1 MGNKSIQKFFADQ
14 NSVIDL
20 SSLGNAKGAKVSLSG
35 PDMNITTPRGSVI
48 IVNGALYS
56 SIKGNNLAVKF
67 KDKTITGAKILGSVD
82 LKDIQLERIDSSL
95 VDSAQ
100 VEKKGNGKRRNK
112 KEEEE
117 LKKQLDDAENAKKEA
132 DKAKEEAE
140 KAKEAAEKA
149 LNEAFEV
156 QNSSKQIEEM
166 LQNFLADNVAKD
178 NLAQQS
184 DASQQ
189 NTQAKATQ
197 ASKQNDAEK
206 VLPQPINKNTSTG
219 KSNSSKN
226 EENKLDAE
234 SVKEP
239 LKVTLAL
246 AAESNSGSKDDSI
259 TNFTK
264 PQFVGSTAPNAT
276 VIIKINGIAV
286 GQAVADSL
294 GNFTFTAPET
304 LTDGTYNLEAEAKT
318 ADGSGSAKLVITI
331 DSVTDKPTFELSPE
345 SSVSGHKGLTPTL
358 TPSIVGT
365 AEENAKVDIYVD
377 NKLVASVDV
386 DKDGNWS
393 YEFKDNELS
402 EGENS
407 IKVVAVDKAGN
418 KNETTDSII
427 TDTIAPEKPTIEL
440 DDSSDSGIKNDNITN
455 STLPTF
461 IGVAE
466 PGSTV
471 SIYLGLKHLGEVIV
485 AKDGTWSYTLT
496 TPLKDGEYNIT
507 ATATDIAG
515 HTSATAN
522 LPFTIDT
529 RISYF
534 SAEIETT
541 NDSGIVGDNVTNN
554 TRPTFTGK
562 TEPNAIISVINSETG
577 EEVIFKANDKGEWT
591 FNFTSDSVEGIN
603 NLTFTVEDV
612 AGNKKD
618 FSFSYVID
626 TIAPVPPT
634 VSLEDYVVLPNG
646 IILSGNDLP
655 ALVGTAEPKSTILLM
670 RDGKLYDSIEVDSNG
685 TWNYQF
691 SNKFLQGAYDIEI
704 ISQDAAG
711 NKSSTVK
718 YSFTIQTEVVPPKAE
733 LDASDDSGAKG
744 DWITNKHNALTLL
757 GTADRFATVNILIDG
772 KTIGVTTA
780 DADGNWNFD
789 ISRNL
794 SDNVYKITVESIDPL
809 GRTSS
814 VDYQLTID
822 SFTPIPTVM
831 LHDSADSG
839 VKGDMITKINT
850 PLFTGMAEAN
860 AKVSIYVDGV
870 LSGEAIAGD
879 DGVWN
884 FQFTTALSDGSH
896 DVTVKVEDI
905 AGNTASSSAYNFQ
918 IVTQTQKPTIELVND
933 TGVDN
938 TDHIIN
944 EKNPA
949 LTGTAAP
956 YSTVKLYIDGAL
968 IAEVRTNK
976 DGRWEYTLKADQGLV
991 DGDHRITASVEDIAG
1006 NIAHSDPFLISVDTA
1021 ISIPIVSLSP
1031 DSDSGISDDNLTNI
1045 VKPTLHLKDIDPDI
1059 ISVQV
1064 WDAMS
1069 DTQIGVA
1076 TQQPDGSWAYTFT
1089 SDLTEGLHQVYV
1101 KVEDIAGNKANSAI
1115 FDFTIDTTVS
1125 TPVISLLSKDDT
1137 GVTGDNLTNINKPGF
1152 AISGVDA
1159 DAHRVVVQVMHN
1171 GVSEEIELSHLNGS
1185 WLFIPGNTWA
1195 DGSYTLTVKVEDK
1208 AGNTNYSAPLTVVI
1222 DTQIAIDGV
1231 ELVNDSGVKGDN
1243 MTNDD
1248 RPHFRVTVPTDVNEV
1263 RLSIDGGN
1271 SWVQATP
1278 GVAGSWEYIW
1288 PTDLADGQYTLT
1300 VEATDKA
1307 GNTVTK
1313 TIDFAVDTTL
1323 SVPVIVLDSAD
1334 DTGIQGD
1341 NMTNSTQPT
1350 FALQHIDD
1358 DAVRVTVSVE
1368 HGGVTTTF
1376 DATKGTGG
1384 WTFTPPTSWADGD
1397 YTLSVSVEDKAGNTS
1412 HSASL
1417 TVTVD
1422 TQIAINNIELVND
1435 SGIPDDNLTNNV
1447 RPHFQVTV
1455 PTDVNV
1461 VRLSI
1466 DGGKTWFNATQSATP
1481 GVWDYIWPDDV
1492 ADGGYTLTVEATD
1505 EAGNKATQ
1513 TLDFTIDTTLSVPTL
1528 SLDSADDSGI
1538 AGDNITNVK
1547 TPGFTL
1553 NNIDTDVSRVIVE
1566 VMHNGIKQEVPLV
1579 QTGGQWRFAPTS
1591 DWADGDYILTVKV
1604 EDRAGN
1610 VKQSAP
1616 LTVTVDTHIAIDR
1629 IELVNDS
1636 GIPGDNLTNEARPHF
1651 QVTVPADVNGVRLSI
1666 DGGKTW
1672 FDATQSAT
1680 SGVWDYTW
1688 LTNVANGPHTLMVEA
1703 SDKAGNKTT
1712 QKLDFTIDTILSEPT
1727 ITLDS
1732 ADDSAAGDNI
1742 TNVKMPGFTLG
1753 NIDADVTKVVV
1764 TVAHDGKNQQI
1775 ELIKNGGVWRFTPG
1789 AAWTD
1794 GDYTLTVKVE
1804 DKAGNTNYSAPLTV
1818 TIDTQTSIDRIELL
1832 NDTGIVGDNLTN
1844 EARPQFHITVP
1855 TDVNSVQLSLD
1866 GGINWVNATL
1876 TSDGVW
1882 EYIWPTDLVE
1892 NTYTLTVK
1900 ATDVAGN
1907 TATETLNFIIDTTL
1921 STPTITLDS
1930 ADDSGTANDNK
1941 TNVKTP
1947 GFIIGGI
1954 DSDVTQVVVQVMR
1967 DGHSEEVELTQTNGQ
1982 WRFVPGSAWTDGDY
1996 TLTVTVKDEA
2006 GNIRHS
2012 APLTVTIDTQITID
2026 HIELVNDSGIPDDN
2040 LTNNVRP
2047 HFQVTVPTDVNV
2059 VRLSIDGGKTW
2070 FNATQSATPGVWDYT
2085 WLADVGEGKHT
2096 LTVEATDK
2104 AGNKTTQQLDFIID
2118 TLLSEPTIVLDN
2130 TDDSG
2135 TKGDHLTNVNKPT
2148 FLLGNI
2154 DADARYVTV
2163 EVQHGG
2169 TKEVL
2174 TATKDATGN
2183 WSVTPTGTWADGDY
2197 TLTVRVEDEA
2207 GNEKH
2212 SASLTV
2218 TVDTQITIDVIELVN
2233 DNGIPGD
2240 NMTNDAHPQFRVT
2253 VPGDVN
2259 EVSLSI
2265 DGGVTWVKATQSAT
2279 PGVWNYT
2286 WPGTVPD
2293 GDYTLNVKA
2302 TDNAGNTVTETLHFT
2317 IDTTL
2322 STPVIVLDSADDS
2335 GVHGDNMTNHT
2346 QPTFALQHID
2356 DDAVRVTVSV
2366 EHGGVTTTFDATKDA
2381 GGWTFT
2387 PTGAW
2392 ADGDYTLSV
2401 SVEDKAG
2408 NTSHSASLTVTVD
2421 TQIAINN
2428 IELVN
2433 DSGIPDDN
2441 LTNNVRPHF
2450 QVTVPTDVNVV
2461 RLSID
2466 GGKTWFNA
2474 TQSATPGVWDY
2485 IWPDDVADGG
2495 YTLTVE
2501 ATDEAGNKATQTLDF
2516 TIDTTLSVPTLSL
2529 DSADDS
2535 GIAGDN
2541 ITNVKTPGFT
2551 LNNIDTDVSRVIVEV
2566 MHNGIKQEV
2575 PLVQTGGQWRFA
2587 PTSDWADG
2595 DYILTVKVEDR
2606 AGNVKQS
2613 APLTVTVD
2621 THIAIDRIELVNDS
2635 GIPGDNLTNEAR
2647 PHFQVTVPAD
2657 VNGVRL
2663 SIDGG
2668 KTWFDATQSAT
2679 SGVWDYTWLTNVA
2692 NGPHTLMVEASD
2704 KAGNKT
2710 TQKLDFTIDTIL
2722 SEPTIT
2728 LDSADDSAAG
2738 DNITNVK
2745 MPGFTLGN
2753 IDADVTKVV
2762 VTVAHDGKNQQ
2773 IELIKNGG
2781 VWRFTPGAAWTDGDY
2796 TLTVKVEDKAGNTN
2810 YSAPLTV
2817 TIDTQTSIDRIELL
2831 NDTGIVGDNLTNEA
2845 RPQFHITVP
2854 TDVNSVQLSL
2864 DGGINWV
2871 NATLT
2876 SDGVWEY
2883 IWPTDL
2889 VENTYTLTVKA
2900 TDVAGNTATET
2911 LNFIIDT
2918 TLSTP
2923 TITLDSADDS
2933 GTANDNKTNVKTPGF
2948 IIGGIDSDVTQVVV
2962 QVMRDGHSEEV
2973 ELTQTN
2979 GQWRFVPGS
2988 AWTDG
2993 DYTLTVTV
3001 KDEAGNIR
3009 HSAPLTVTIDTQIT
3023 IDHIELVNDSG
3034 IPDDNLTNNVRPH
3047 FQVTV
3052 PTDVNVVRLSIDGG
3066 KTWFNATQSATPGVW
3081 DYTWLADVGE
3091 GKHTLTVEATDKA
3104 GNKTTQQLDFI
3115 IDTLLSE
3122 PTIVLDNTDDS
3133 GTKGDNL
3140 TNVNKPTFLLGNIDA
3155 DARYV
3160 TVEVQHGGTKEVLTA
3175 TKGATGIWSVTPT
3188 GTWADGDY
3196 TLTVRVEDDAGN
3208 VKYSA
3213 PLTVTVDTQITIDVI
3228 ELVNDNGIPGDNLT
3242 NDVRPHFRVTVPGDV
3257 NEVRLSIDGGNT
3269 WVRATQG
3276 TAGIWDYTWPKD
3288 VTDGL
3293 HTLTVEATD
3302 KAGNKTTQT
3311 LDFTIDTRLSTP
3323 TIAMDSRD
3331 DTGAIGDHI
3340 TSVKRPGFT
3349 IGNIDAD
3356 AHSVILRITQGGNSQ
3371 EVTLT
3376 QVGGQWRFTPDADW
3390 ADGSYTLT
3398 VEVTDNAGNVRQST
3412 PLVVTVDTQTS
3423 ITDITLVNDHG
3434 VPDDNLTNSTRPQ
3447 FEITVPADVNSV
3459 QLSIDGGAN
3468 WVSATQ
3474 GIEGVWG
3481 YTWPTDMGDGKHTLT
3496 VMVTDR
3502 AGNTATQTLEFFID
3516 TRLSTPTIALD
3527 STDDTG
3533 TPGDDM
3539 TNRTRPTFILQNI
3552 DSDVINVTVSV
3563 THNGTTTS
3571 FTATQGAGGW
3581 SFTPPAPWGDGD
3593 YTLTVTVEDRA
3604 GNTRPSTPLT
3614 VTVDTQIAIDRIEL
3628 VNDSGVPGDN
3638 VTKHVRPQFQIS
3650 VPDDVEKVL
3659 LSIDGG
3665 TTWVTAIKSSTAGIW
3680 DYTWPT
3686 DMPEGQHTLT
3696 VEVTDGAGNKMTET
3710 LNFTIDITLLTPTI
3724 ELAPDQ
3730 DTGQNKNDNLTSV
3743 TQPVFV
3749 LGSIDK
3755 DVRHVELSIEHNGT
3769 FKTVVLTESADG
3781 WRYRPD
3787 SALADGSYTFTV
3799 TVTDVAGNQ
3808 QTSAPLKVT
3817 IDGTLTTPVIELAAG
3832 EDSGTVGDRLTN
3844 HDRPVFDIHQVDSD
3858 VTRVMVKVTYNGKTH
3873 EEAAVFTNGQWRF
3886 TPSASWADGSYQLA
3900 VVVEDLAGNVKES
3913 APFEVRI
3920 DTTTTINN
3928 IVLLNDTGVQN
3939 DQLTNVAK
3947 PSFRIDVPGDVVQVR
3962 VTLDGGANWN
3972 VIRKNADGQW
3982 IFDSPNTLVDGT
3994 YTLRVEATDEAGNI
4008 ANKDLVFNIDTN
4020 IQVPTIALDAGQDT
4034 GANTADNIT
4043 NISRPTFTIGN
4054 VDPDVIKVVV
4064 TIDGHDY
4071 NATKVGAGWQFTPGN
4086 AIPDGSYN
4094 ITVTV
4099 EDKAGNT
4106 ATSKP
4111 LPVVID
4117 TTAEIESVTLVT
4129 DSGDSDVDNIT
4140 KVDKPQFSIVTADD
4154 ITHVRV
4160 KIDNAANWIELTKGG
4175 DGRWIFNVG
4184 SALPDGQHTLL
4195 VDVTDIAGNV
4205 AQETLQFTIDTTLRE
4220 PTIVLDPT
4228 HDTGDDTNDNLT
4240 RINKPVF
4247 IIGNVDNDVSHI
4259 VVHIDGRDYTIENTG
4274 GNLTFTPD
4282 QPLSDGQHTIS
4293 VTVTDIAGNTKTSA
4307 ELRIEIDT
4315 QVQIDSVTLTT
4326 DSGVNDHDNVTNA
4339 TRPSFEIA
4347 TPDDVTSVLVS
4358 FDGVN
4363 WTPISKNAA
4372 GQWEFT
4378 AGSALPDG
4386 HYTLHVQ
4393 ATDRAGNTANSTLG
4407 FTVDTQ
4413 IDGLSVVML
4422 DDAGKDST
4430 DGITNITS
4438 PRFEISAR
4446 EPLQSVTVILN
4457 GKSSTLTQGAGNK
4470 WLFTPDTPL
4479 VDGTYKIEIV
4489 AEDIAGNKISKEV
4502 SFTIDTIVSDPSI
4515 DLLDA
4520 DDTGESAVDNITSV
4534 TTPRFVIG
4542 NVPADID
4549 TVVIRING
4557 VSYSVTANGNNLW
4570 EFQVPVA
4577 LNDGVYEAVVVFRD
4591 IAGNTSE
4598 TKLPFTID
4606 TTTSV
4611 SVRMEPA
4618 SDTGNSNSDNL
4629 TNKQNPK
4636 FEGTAEPNAKLVITI
4651 VDDKSGREVLKQTI
4665 TVGADG
4671 NWSVTPNI
4679 LPDGMYTI
4687 NVVATDVAGNT
4698 AQTQERFTI
4707 DTVTIDPTIRLSDPS
4722 IDDQHEATSLRP
4734 EFKGFAEAFST
4745 IMIQWDGKV
4754 VGSANANA
4762 NGEWSWT
4769 PPSVLAPGSYV
4780 VSIVA
4785 KDKAGNESSQVDFPV
4800 VIPVI
4805 DVTPPTIKL
4814 SEESDSGA
4822 LGDFTTNN
4830 KTPTLIGS
4838 TLPNT
4843 IVSIYV
4849 DGVKVGEATADTAG
4863 RYTFQLSEM
4872 KDGHYVVQVGIVN
4885 PRDNSE
4891 LRSTAVD
4898 VTIDTEVAELV
4909 WNISG
4914 MHEGGYINTVTPE
4927 IGGTSEPN
4935 SKITIFVNGVEKAI
4949 AYTTGAGH
4957 WGVVLP
4963 ALGNDGNYELT
4974 FKVEDVAGNI
4984 REFGPQNVILDTV
4997 ISPLTVVLREAD
5009 DSGKVGDWITNK
5021 SHVTIDGTAEA
5032 GSTLTIRNPQGV
5044 VIATLVVGNDGR
5056 WSAELDLRE
5065 GSNAFVVVSE
5075 DKAGNSQQKEI
5086 LIEHDTQIEISD
5098 ISLSRDTNS
5107 GDKYDLITNN
5117 KSPVLVAMTD
5127 PGATVQV
5134 YINGVL
5140 QGTVEASSSGN
5151 ISYTMP
5157 ANSADGEYQVQFV
5170 ATDTAGNRVESA
5182 ITTVTID
5189 SQIAVFDIDEDSLP
5203 ALSNNRALSVSGVG
5217 EAGSQVSIFVDGKLV
5232 NVVMVEADGTW
5243 RAPILLQDDGT
5254 FNIHFSITDVAG
5266 NTEVSKDYSVDVDS
5280 STDFPTLNLEDASN
5294 SGSLDDLITNHN
5306 KPVLVGTAEAGATI
5320 HIYVDEKIVANVL
5333 VLEDGTWSYQFDN
5346 ALKDGEYSIRVVAED
5361 PAGNTAESP
5370 RLLVT
5375 IDTSTFID
5383 NPAMVA
5389 GSDNG
5394 IFSNDSITSQTR
5406 PTFSIFGEM
5415 NQSVQI
5421 FIDGVLVDTITVT
5434 DRNQVYR
5441 PESPLGDGSHS
5452 IYYVITDKAGNTAT
5466 SKTLNFTIDTF
5477 NTTPVAIDSIGGQTL
5492 AEMTGSDGKIY
5503 ITDTTRNLL
5512 FSGSAEPN
5520 SKIEII
5526 INGLNVGEVWVNEK
5540 GHWQMPVNPLY
5551 FTEGQLDITVKSTDR
5566 AGNVNQE
5573 KYSIWVDTHI
5583 KVFTSELDDNKS
5595 SSKTEWWSN
5604 SDLITMRGTG
5614 EIGATVSL
5622 IVAGVT
5628 LATAVVAATGRWELS
5643 TDKLPEGTYDI
5654 SLVIEDSAGNRW
5666 EDVRE
5671 IFIDRTPPNAPVVT
5685 YSDIVND
5692 LIIMQGTA
5700 EAKSQLII
5708 TDSEGNTYTLTVPDN
5723 GKWSMAIPYPSEG
5736 KFTITSVD
5744 AIGNRSDDVP
5754 LDIMKEVPVISLSPD
5769 SDSGTVGDNI
5779 TRDKQPTF
5787 IIGNLESDVV
5797 VVQVDINGTVYN
5809 AEKNA
5814 DGVWFFTP
5822 GTPLA
5827 DGSYTISVIASDA
5840 AGNQKNSL
5848 PITVTIDSTL
5858 TVPEIALAAGE
5869 DNGASDSDN
5878 VTNHTQPKFTLQH
5891 IDADVTGVTV
5901 NVTHNGVTDIYQ
5913 ATQGA
5918 DGWTFTPPAAW
5929 NDGNYTL
5936 SVTVVDRAGNSQ
5948 QSASLAVTVD
5958 STVTVTADSQHDD
5971 ASDDATATAVT
5982 PPESETVNAES
5993 ATHLRT
5999 EPSAAEESVVK
6010 VTAYSITLLN
6020 ADSGDEI
6027 DRSISQTPSFEISV
6041 PENIVNVSI
6050 MFEGE
6055 EFTLPITNQ
6064 KAIFEVPLS
6073 LEDGE
6078 YTMDVKFIDKDNDF
6092 LIKEKTFSVDHS
6104 SADIVNAM
6112 NVRGKTEDDI
6122 NDSPSTSSVGHNNNG
6137 AIDVFAVN
6145 EVTLP
6150 VDNQEEH
6157 A

>member
-117 LKKQLDDAENAKKEA
+117 LKKQLDEAENAKKEA

-156 QNSSKQIEEM
+156 QNSSKQMEEM
-166 LQNFLADNVAKD
+166 LQEFLADNVAKD

-440 DDSSDSGIKNDNITN
+440 DDSSDSGIKNDSITN

-541 NDSGIVGDNVTNN
+541 DDSGIVGDNVTNN

-591 FNFTSDSVEGIN
+591 FNFTSDSVEGVN

-626 TIAPVPPT
+626 TVAPVPPT
-634 VSLEDYVVLPNG
+634 VSLEDFVVLPNG

-1031 DSDSGISDDNLTNI
+1031 DSDSGIADDNLTNI

-1101 KVEDIAGNKANSAI
+1101 KVEDIAGNKANSAV

-1185 WLFIPGNTWA
+1185 WLFTPGNTWA

-1384 WTFTPPTSWADGD
+1384 WSFTPTGAWADGD

-1435 SGIPDDNLTNNV
+1435 SGIPNDNLTNNV

-1481 GVWDYIWPDDV
+1481 GAWDYIWPDDV

-1505 EAGNKATQ
+1505 KAGNKTTQ
-1513 TLDFTIDTTLSVPTL
+1513 ELDFTIDTTLSVPTL

-1553 NNIDTDVSRVIVE
+1553 NNIDTDVSRVTVE

-1680 SGVWDYTW
+1680 PGVWDYTW

-1712 QKLDFTIDTILSEPT
+1712 QKLDFIIDTMLSEPT

-2012 APLTVTIDTQITID
+2012 APLTVTIDTQIAID

-2040 LTNNVRP
+2040 LTN
-2047 HFQVTVPTDVNV
+2047 
-2059 VRLSIDGGKTW
+2059 
-2070 FNATQSATPGVWDYT
+2070 
-2085 WLADVGEGKHT
+2085 
-2096 LTVEATDK
+2096 EA
-2104 AGNKTTQQLDFIID
+2104 
-2118 TLLSEPTIVLDN
+2118 
-2130 TDDSG
+2130 
-2135 TKGDHLTNVNKPT
+2135 
-2148 FLLGNI
+2148 
-2154 DADARYVTV
+2154 
-2163 EVQHGG
+2163 
-2169 TKEVL
+2169 
-2174 TATKDATGN
+2174 
-2183 WSVTPTGTWADGDY
+2183 
-2197 TLTVRVEDEA
+2197 
-2207 GNEKH
+2207 
-2212 SASLTV
+2212 
-2218 TVDTQITIDVIELVN
+2218 
-2233 DNGIPGD
+2233 
-2240 NMTNDAHPQFRVT
+2240 
-2253 VPGDVN
+2253 
-2259 EVSLSI
+2259 
-2265 DGGVTWVKATQSAT
+2265 
-2279 PGVWNYT
+2279 
-2286 WPGTVPD
+2286 
-2293 GDYTLNVKA
+2293 
-2302 TDNAGNTVTETLHFT
+2302 
-2317 IDTTL
+2317 
-2322 STPVIVLDSADDS
+2322 
-2335 GVHGDNMTNHT
+2335 
-2346 QPTFALQHID
+2346 
-2356 DDAVRVTVSV
+2356 
-2366 EHGGVTTTFDATKDA
+2366 
-2381 GGWTFT
+2381 
-2387 PTGAW
+2387 
-2392 ADGDYTLSV
+2392 
-2401 SVEDKAG
+2401 
-2408 NTSHSASLTVTVD
+2408 
-2421 TQIAINN
+2421 
-2428 IELVN
+2428 
-2433 DSGIPDDN
+2433 
-2441 LTNNVRPHF
+2441 
-2450 QVTVPTDVNVV
+2450 
-2461 RLSID
+2461 
-2466 GGKTWFNA
+2466 
-2474 TQSATPGVWDY
+2474 
-2485 IWPDDVADGG
+2485 
-2495 YTLTVE
+2495 
-2501 ATDEAGNKATQTLDF
+2501 
-2516 TIDTTLSVPTLSL
+2516 
-2529 DSADDS
+2529 
-2535 GIAGDN
+2535 
-2541 ITNVKTPGFT
+2541 
-2551 LNNIDTDVSRVIVEV
+2551 
-2566 MHNGIKQEV
+2566 
-2575 PLVQTGGQWRFA
+2575 
-2587 PTSDWADG
+2587 
-2595 DYILTVKVEDR
+2595 
-2606 AGNVKQS
+2606 
-2613 APLTVTVD
+2613 
-2621 THIAIDRIELVNDS
+2621 
-2635 GIPGDNLTNEAR
+2635 
-2647 PHFQVTVPAD
+2647 
-2657 VNGVRL
+2657 
-2663 SIDGG
+2663 
-2668 KTWFDATQSAT
+2668 
-2679 SGVWDYTWLTNVA
+2679 
-2692 NGPHTLMVEASD
+2692 
-2704 KAGNKT
+2704 
-2710 TQKLDFTIDTIL
+2710 
-2722 SEPTIT
+2722 
-2728 LDSADDSAAG
+2728 
-2738 DNITNVK
+2738 
-2745 MPGFTLGN
+2745 
-2753 IDADVTKVV
+2753 
-2762 VTVAHDGKNQQ
+2762 
-2773 IELIKNGG
+2773 
-2781 VWRFTPGAAWTDGDY
+2781 
-2796 TLTVKVEDKAGNTN
+2796 
-2810 YSAPLTV
+2810 
-2817 TIDTQTSIDRIELL
+2817 
-2831 NDTGIVGDNLTNEA
+2831 
-2845 RPQFHITVP
+2845 
-2854 TDVNSVQLSL
+2854 
-2864 DGGINWV
+2864 
-2871 NATLT
+2871 
-2876 SDGVWEY
+2876 
-2883 IWPTDL
+2883 
-2889 VENTYTLTVKA
+2889 
-2900 TDVAGNTATET
+2900 
-2911 LNFIIDT
+2911 
-2918 TLSTP
+2918 
-2923 TITLDSADDS
+2923 
-2933 GTANDNKTNVKTPGF
+2933 
-2948 IIGGIDSDVTQVVV
+2948 
-2962 QVMRDGHSEEV
+2962 
-2973 ELTQTN
+2973 
-2979 GQWRFVPGS
+2979 
-2988 AWTDG
+2988 
-2993 DYTLTVTV
+2993 
-3001 KDEAGNIR
+3001 
-3009 HSAPLTVTIDTQIT
+3009 
-3023 IDHIELVNDSG
+3023 
-3034 IPDDNLTNNVRPH
+3034 RPH

-3175 TKGATGIWSVTPT
+3175 TKDATGNWSVTPTGTWADGDYTLTVRVEDEAGNEKHSASLTVTVDTQITIDAIELVNDNGIPGDNMTNDAHPQFRVTVPGDVNEVSLSIDGGVTWVKATQSATPGVWNYTWPGTVPDGDYTLNVKATDNAGNTVTETLHFTIDTTLSTPVIVLDSADDTGIQGDNMTNRTQPTFNLQHIDDDAVRVTVSVEHGGVTTTFDATKGVGGWTFTPPTSWGAGDYTLSVSVEDKAGNTSHSASLTVTVDTQIAINNIELVNDSGIPDDNLTNNVRPQFQVKVPTDVNEVRLSIDGGKTWFNATQSATPGVWDYTWLADVGEGKHTLTVEATDKAGNQTTQKLDFIIDTLLSEPTIVLDSTDDSGTKGDNLTNANKPTFLLGNIDADARYVTVEVQHGSTKEVLTATKGATGIWSVTPT

-3196 TLTVRVEDDAGN
+3196 TLTVRVEDEAGN

-3213 PLTVTVDTQITIDVI
+3213 PLTVTVDTQITIDAI

-3323 TIAMDSRD
+3323 TITMDSRD

-3349 IGNIDAD
+3349 IGNIDSD
-3356 AHSVILRITQGGNSQ
+3356 AQSVILRITQGGNSQ

-3412 PLVVTVDTQTS
+3412 PLIVTVDTQTS

-3468 WVSATQ
+3468 WVSAAQ

-3481 YTWPTDMGDGKHTLT
+3481 YTWPTDMGDGKHILT

-3614 VTVDTQIAIDRIEL
+3614 VTVDTQIAIDHIEL

-3686 DMPEGQHTLT
+3686 DMPEGQHTLI
-3696 VEVTDGAGNKMTET
+3696 VEVTDGAGNKMTGT
-3710 LNFTIDITLLTPTI
+3710 LDFTIDITLLTPTI

-3743 TQPVFV
+3743 TQPIFV

-3844 HDRPVFDIHQVDSD
+3844 HDRPVFDIRQVDSD

-3947 PSFRIDVPGDVVQVR
+3947 PSFRIDVPGDVIQVR

-3994 YTLRVEATDEAGNI
+3994 YTLRVEATDQAGNI

-4184 SALPDGQHTLL
+4184 SALPDGKHTLL

-4307 ELRIEIDT
+4307 ELQIEIDT

-4534 TTPRFVIG
+4534 TKPRFVIG

-4557 VSYSVTANGNNLW
+4557 VSYPVTANGNNLW

-4618 SDTGNSNSDNL
+4618 SDTGSSNSDNL

-4651 VDDKSGREVLKQTI
+4651 VDDKSGREVLKHTI

-4722 IDDQHEATSLRP
+4722 IDDQYEATSLRP
-4734 EFKGFAEAFST
+4734 EFKGLAEAFST

-4830 KTPTLIGS
+4830 KTPTLVGN
-4838 TLPNT
+4838 TLPNA

-4963 ALGNDGNYELT
+4963 ALGNDGNYVLT

-5075 DKAGNSQQKEI
+5075 DKAGNSQQKDI

-5294 SGSLDDLITNHN
+5294 SGSLDDLITSHN

-5383 NPAMVA
+5383 NPVMMA

-5406 PTFSIFGEM
+5406 PAFSIYGEM

-5466 SKTLNFTIDTF
+5466 SKTLNFTI
-5477 NTTPVAIDSIGGQTL
+5477 
-5492 AEMTGSDGKIY
+5492 
-5503 ITDTTRNLL
+5503 
-5512 FSGSAEPN
+5512 
-5520 SKIEII
+5520 
-5526 INGLNVGEVWVNEK
+5526 
-5540 GHWQMPVNPLY
+5540 
-5551 FTEGQLDITVKSTDR
+5551 
-5566 AGNVNQE
+5566 
-5573 KYSIWVDTHI
+5573 
-5583 KVFTSELDDNKS
+5583 
-5595 SSKTEWWSN
+5595 
-5604 SDLITMRGTG
+5604 
-5614 EIGATVSL
+5614 
-5622 IVAGVT
+5622 
-5628 LATAVVAATGRWELS
+5628 
-5643 TDKLPEGTYDI
+5643 
-5654 SLVIEDSAGNRW
+5654 
-5666 EDVRE
+5666 
-5671 IFIDRTPPNAPVVT
+5671 
-5685 YSDIVND
+5685 
-5692 LIIMQGTA
+5692 
-5700 EAKSQLII
+5700 
-5708 TDSEGNTYTLTVPDN
+5708 
-5723 GKWSMAIPYPSEG
+5723 
-5736 KFTITSVD
+5736 
-5744 AIGNRSDDVP
+5744 
-5754 LDIMKEVPVISLSPD
+5754 
-5769 SDSGTVGDNI
+5769 
-5779 TRDKQPTF
+5779 
-5787 IIGNLESDVV
+5787 
-5797 VVQVDINGTVYN
+5797 
-5809 AEKNA
+5809 
-5814 DGVWFFTP
+5814 
-5822 GTPLA
+5822 
-5827 DGSYTISVIASDA
+5827 
-5840 AGNQKNSL
+5840 
-5848 PITVTIDSTL
+5848 
-5858 TVPEIALAAGE
+5858 
-5869 DNGASDSDN
+5869 
-5878 VTNHTQPKFTLQH
+5878 
-5891 IDADVTGVTV
+5891 
-5901 NVTHNGVTDIYQ
+5901 
-5913 ATQGA
+5913 
-5918 DGWTFTPPAAW
+5918 
-5929 NDGNYTL
+5929 
-5936 SVTVVDRAGNSQ
+5936 
-5948 QSASLAVTVD
+5948 
-5958 STVTVTADSQHDD
+5958 
-5971 ASDDATATAVT
+5971 
-5982 PPESETVNAES
+5982 
-5993 ATHLRT
+5993 
-5999 EPSAAEESVVK
+5999 
-6010 VTAYSITLLN
+6010 
-6020 ADSGDEI
+6020 
-6027 DRSISQTPSFEISV
+6027 
-6041 PENIVNVSI
+6041 
-6050 MFEGE
+6050 
-6055 EFTLPITNQ
+6055 
-6064 KAIFEVPLS
+6064 
-6073 LEDGE
+6073 
-6078 YTMDVKFIDKDNDF
+6078 
-6092 LIKEKTFSVDHS
+6092 
-6104 SADIVNAM
+6104 
-6112 NVRGKTEDDI
+6112 
-6122 NDSPSTSSVGHNNNG
+6122 
-6137 AIDVFAVN
+6137 
-6145 EVTLP
+6145 
-6150 VDNQEEH
+6150 
-6157 A
+6157 

>member
-112 KEEEE
+112 KEEDE

-156 QNSSKQIEEM
+156 QNSSKQMEEM
-166 LQNFLADNVAKD
+166 LQEFLADNVAKD

-427 TDTIAPEKPTIEL
+427 TDTIPPEKPTIEL

-541 NDSGIVGDNVTNN
+541 DDSGIVGDNVTNN

-577 EEVIFKANDKGEWT
+577 EEVVFKANDQGEWT
-591 FNFTSDSVEGIN
+591 FNFTSDSVEGVN

-626 TIAPVPPT
+626 TVAPVPPT

-1031 DSDSGISDDNLTNI
+1031 DSDSGIADDNLTNI

-1064 WDAMS
+1064 WDAAS

-1101 KVEDIAGNKANSAI
+1101 KVEDIAGNKANSAV

-1185 WLFIPGNTWA
+1185 WLFTPGNTWT

-1263 RLSIDGGN
+1263 RLSIDGGH

-1323 SVPVIVLDSAD
+1323 STPVIVLNSAD
-1334 DTGIQGD
+1334 DTGVQGD
-1341 NMTNSTQPT
+1341 NMTNRTQPT

-1384 WTFTPPTSWADGD
+1384 WTFTPPALWADGD

-1435 SGIPDDNLTNNV
+1435 SGIPNDNLTNNV

-1455 PTDVNV
+1455 PTDVNE

-1466 DGGKTWFNATQSATP
+1466 DGGKTWVTAALKAA
-1481 GVWDYIWPDDV
+1481 GVWEYIWPDDV

-1703 SDKAGNKTT
+1703 TDKAGNQTT
-1712 QKLDFTIDTILSEPT
+1712 QKLDFIIDTLLSEPT

-2012 APLTVTIDTQITID
+2012 APLKVTVDTQIGID
-2026 HIELVNDSGIPDDN
+2026 NIELVNDSGIPNDN

-2047 HFQVTVPTDVNV
+2047 QFQVTVPTDVNV

-2085 WLADVGEGKHT
+2085 WLTDVANGSHT
-2096 LTVEATDK
+2096 LTVEATDA
-2104 AGNKTTQQLDFIID
+2104 AGNKATQNLEFNID
-2118 TLLSEPTIVLDN
+2118 TLLSEPTIALDS

-2135 TKGDHLTNVNKPT
+2135 TKGDNLTNVNKPT
-2148 FLLGNI
+2148 FILGNI

-2174 TATKDATGN
+2174 TATKGATGI
-2183 WSVTPTGTWADGDY
+2183 WSVTPTGMWADGSH

-2207 GNEKH
+2207 GNVKY
-2212 SASLTV
+2212 SVPLTI
-2218 TVDTQITIDVIELVN
+2218 TVDTQITIDDIELVN
-2233 DNGIPGD
+2233 DSGTKGD
-2240 NMTNDAHPQFRVT
+2240 NLTNDANPHFRIT

-2265 DGGVTWVKATQSAT
+2265 DGGVTWVKAMQSST
-2279 PGVWNYT
+2279 SGVWNYT
-2286 WPGTVPD
+2286 WPKTLAD
-2293 GDYTLNVKA
+2293 DDYTLTVKA
-2302 TDNAGNTVTETLHFT
+2302 TDNAGNTVTRTLDFT

-2322 STPVIVLDSADDS
+2322 STPVIVLDSADDT
-2335 GVHGDNMTNHT
+2335 GVQGDNMTNRT
-2346 QPTFALQHID
+2346 QPTFNLQHID

-2366 EHGGVTTTFDATKDA
+2366 EHGGVTTTFDVTKDA

-2387 PTGAW
+2387 PPTSWGA
-2392 ADGDYTLSV
+2392 GDYTLSV

-2441 LTNNVRPHF
+2441 LTNNVRPQF
-2450 QVTVPTDVNVV
+2450 QVKVPTDVN
-2461 RLSID
+2461 
-2466 GGKTWFNA
+2466 
-2474 TQSATPGVWDY
+2474 
-2485 IWPDDVADGG
+2485 
-2495 YTLTVE
+2495 E
-2501 ATDEAGNKATQTLDF
+2501 
-2516 TIDTTLSVPTLSL
+2516 
-2529 DSADDS
+2529 
-2535 GIAGDN
+2535 
-2541 ITNVKTPGFT
+2541 
-2551 LNNIDTDVSRVIVEV
+2551 
-2566 MHNGIKQEV
+2566 
-2575 PLVQTGGQWRFA
+2575 
-2587 PTSDWADG
+2587 
-2595 DYILTVKVEDR
+2595 
-2606 AGNVKQS
+2606 
-2613 APLTVTVD
+2613 
-2621 THIAIDRIELVNDS
+2621 
-2635 GIPGDNLTNEAR
+2635 
-2647 PHFQVTVPAD
+2647 
-2657 VNGVRL
+2657 
-2663 SIDGG
+2663 
-2668 KTWFDATQSAT
+2668 
-2679 SGVWDYTWLTNVA
+2679 
-2692 NGPHTLMVEASD
+2692 
-2704 KAGNKT
+2704 
-2710 TQKLDFTIDTIL
+2710 
-2722 SEPTIT
+2722 
-2728 LDSADDSAAG
+2728 
-2738 DNITNVK
+2738 
-2745 MPGFTLGN
+2745 
-2753 IDADVTKVV
+2753 
-2762 VTVAHDGKNQQ
+2762 
-2773 IELIKNGG
+2773 
-2781 VWRFTPGAAWTDGDY
+2781 
-2796 TLTVKVEDKAGNTN
+2796 
-2810 YSAPLTV
+2810 
-2817 TIDTQTSIDRIELL
+2817 
-2831 NDTGIVGDNLTNEA
+2831 
-2845 RPQFHITVP
+2845 
-2854 TDVNSVQLSL
+2854 
-2864 DGGINWV
+2864 
-2871 NATLT
+2871 
-2876 SDGVWEY
+2876 
-2883 IWPTDL
+2883 
-2889 VENTYTLTVKA
+2889 
-2900 TDVAGNTATET
+2900 
-2911 LNFIIDT
+2911 
-2918 TLSTP
+2918 
-2923 TITLDSADDS
+2923 
-2933 GTANDNKTNVKTPGF
+2933 
-2948 IIGGIDSDVTQVVV
+2948 
-2962 QVMRDGHSEEV
+2962 
-2973 ELTQTN
+2973 
-2979 GQWRFVPGS
+2979 
-2988 AWTDG
+2988 
-2993 DYTLTVTV
+2993 
-3001 KDEAGNIR
+3001 
-3009 HSAPLTVTIDTQIT
+3009 
-3023 IDHIELVNDSG
+3023 
-3034 IPDDNLTNNVRPH
+3034 
-3047 FQVTV
+3047 
-3052 PTDVNVVRLSIDGG
+3052 VRLSIDGG

-3104 GNKTTQQLDFI
+3104 GNQTTQKLDFI

-3122 PTIVLDNTDDS
+3122 PTIALDSTDDS

-3140 TNVNKPTFLLGNIDA
+3140 TSVNKPTFILGNIDA

-3188 GTWADGDY
+3188 GMWADGSH

-3213 PLTVTVDTQITIDVI
+3213 PLTVTVDTHIAIDDI

-3302 KAGNKTTQT
+3302 KAGNQTTQT

-3356 AHSVILRITQGGNSQ
+3356 AQSVILRITQGGNSQ

-3398 VEVTDNAGNVRQST
+3398 VEVQDNAGNVRQST
-3412 PLVVTVDTQTS
+3412 PLIVTVDTQTS

-3468 WVSATQ
+3468 WVSAAQ

-3817 IDGTLTTPVIELAAG
+3817 IDGSLTTPVIELAAG
-3832 EDSGTVGDRLTN
+3832 EDSGTVGDRLTK
-3844 HDRPVFDIHQVDSD
+3844 HDRPVFDIRQVDSD

-3913 APFEVRI
+3913 APLEVRI

-3947 PSFRIDVPGDVVQVR
+3947 PSFRIDVPGDVIQVR

-3982 IFDSPNTLVDGT
+3982 IFDTPNTLVDGT
-3994 YTLRVEATDEAGNI
+3994 YTLRVEATDQAGNI

-4307 ELRIEIDT
+4307 ELKIEIDT

-4363 WTPISKNAA
+4363 WTPVSKNAA
-4372 GQWEFT
+4372 GQWQFT
-4378 AGSALPDG
+4378 AGSALSDG

-4502 SFTIDTIVSDPSI
+4502 SFTIDTVVSDPRI

-4534 TTPRFVIG
+4534 TKPRFVIG

-4557 VSYSVTANGNNLW
+4557 VSYPVTANGNNLW

-4618 SDTGNSNSDNL
+4618 SDTGSSNSDNL

-4651 VDDKSGREVLKQTI
+4651 VDDKSGREVLKHTI

-4722 IDDQHEATSLRP
+4722 IDDQYEATSLRP
-4734 EFKGFAEAFST
+4734 EFKGLAEAFST

-4830 KTPTLIGS
+4830 KTPTLVGN
-4838 TLPNT
+4838 TLPNA

-4949 AYTTGAGH
+4949 TYTTGAGH

-5075 DKAGNSQQKEI
+5075 DKAGNSQQKDI

-5243 RAPILLQDDGT
+5243 RAPILLQDDGK

-5294 SGSLDDLITNHN
+5294 SGSLDDLITSHN

-5383 NPAMVA
+5383 NPVMMA

-5406 PTFSIFGEM
+5406 PAFSIFGEM

-5526 INGLNVGEVWVNEK
+5526 INGLNVGEVWVNDK

-5583 KVFTSELDDNKS
+5583 QVFTSELDDNKS
-5595 SSKTEWWSN
+5595 SSKTDWWSN
-5604 SDLITMRGTG
+5604 SSTITMRGMG

-5628 LATAVVAATGRWELS
+5628 LATAVVAANGQWELS
-5643 TDKLPEGTYDI
+5643 TDQLPEGKYDI
-5654 SLVIEDSAGNRW
+5654 TLSIEDNAGNRK
-5666 EDVRE
+5666 EEVHE

-5708 TDSEGNTYTLTVPDN
+5708 TDSNGNTYTLTVPDN

-5878 VTNHTQPKFTLQH
+5878 VTNHNHTQPKFTLQH

-5929 NDGNYTL
+5929 NDGTYTL
-5936 SVTVVDRAGNSQ
+5936 SVTVVDRAGNSL
-5948 QSASLAVTVD
+5948 QSASLEVTVD

-5999 EPSAAEESVVK
+5999 VPSAAEESVVK
-6010 VTAYSITLLN
+6010 ETAYSITLLN

-6041 PENIVNVSI
+6041 PENIVNVSV

-6078 YTMDVKFIDKDNDF
+6078 YTMDVKFIDKDDDF

-6112 NVRGKTEDDI
+6112 NARGKTEDDI
-6122 NDSPSTSSVGHNNNG
+6122 NDSPSTSSVGHNNG

>member
-156 QNSSKQIEEM
+156 QNSSKQMEEM
-166 LQNFLADNVAKD
+166 LQEFLADNVAKD

-427 TDTIAPEKPTIEL
+427 TDTIPPEKPTIEL

-562 TEPNAIISVINSETG
+562 TEPNAIISVINNETG

-626 TIAPVPPT
+626 TVAPVPPT
-634 VSLEDYVVLPNG
+634 VSLEDFVVLPNG

-956 YSTVKLYIDGAL
+956 YSTVKLYVDGAL

-1031 DSDSGISDDNLTNI
+1031 DSDSGIADDNLTNI

-1101 KVEDIAGNKANSAI
+1101 KVEDIAGNKANSAV

-1185 WLFIPGNTWA
+1185 WLFTPGNTWA

-1208 AGNTNYSAPLTVVI
+1208 AGNTSYSAPLTVVI

-1384 WTFTPPTSWADGD
+1384 WSFTPTGAWADGD

-1435 SGIPDDNLTNNV
+1435 SGIPNDNLTNNV

-1481 GVWDYIWPDDV
+1481 GVWDYTWLADV
-1492 ADGGYTLTVEATD
+1492 GEGKHTLTVEATD
-1505 EAGNKATQ
+1505 KAGNKTTQ
-1513 TLDFTIDTTLSVPTL
+1513 ELDFTIDTTLSVPTL

-1636 GIPGDNLTNEARPHF
+1636 GIPDDNLTNEARPHF

-2118 TLLSEPTIVLDN
+2118 TLLSEPTIVLDS

-2135 TKGDHLTNVNKPT
+2135 TKGDNLTNVNKPT

-2322 STPVIVLDSADDS
+2322 STPVIVLDSADDT
-2335 GVHGDNMTNHT
+2335 GIQGDNMTNRT
-2346 QPTFALQHID
+2346 QPTFNLQHID

-2387 PTGAW
+2387 PPTSWGA
-2392 ADGDYTLSV
+2392 GDYTLSV

-2450 QVTVPTDVNVV
+2450 QVKVPTDVN
-2461 RLSID
+2461 
-2466 GGKTWFNA
+2466 
-2474 TQSATPGVWDY
+2474 
-2485 IWPDDVADGG
+2485 
-2495 YTLTVE
+2495 E
-2501 ATDEAGNKATQTLDF
+2501 
-2516 TIDTTLSVPTLSL
+2516 
-2529 DSADDS
+2529 
-2535 GIAGDN
+2535 
-2541 ITNVKTPGFT
+2541 
-2551 LNNIDTDVSRVIVEV
+2551 
-2566 MHNGIKQEV
+2566 
-2575 PLVQTGGQWRFA
+2575 
-2587 PTSDWADG
+2587 
-2595 DYILTVKVEDR
+2595 
-2606 AGNVKQS
+2606 
-2613 APLTVTVD
+2613 
-2621 THIAIDRIELVNDS
+2621 
-2635 GIPGDNLTNEAR
+2635 
-2647 PHFQVTVPAD
+2647 
-2657 VNGVRL
+2657 
-2663 SIDGG
+2663 
-2668 KTWFDATQSAT
+2668 
-2679 SGVWDYTWLTNVA
+2679 
-2692 NGPHTLMVEASD
+2692 
-2704 KAGNKT
+2704 
-2710 TQKLDFTIDTIL
+2710 
-2722 SEPTIT
+2722 
-2728 LDSADDSAAG
+2728 
-2738 DNITNVK
+2738 
-2745 MPGFTLGN
+2745 
-2753 IDADVTKVV
+2753 
-2762 VTVAHDGKNQQ
+2762 
-2773 IELIKNGG
+2773 
-2781 VWRFTPGAAWTDGDY
+2781 
-2796 TLTVKVEDKAGNTN
+2796 
-2810 YSAPLTV
+2810 
-2817 TIDTQTSIDRIELL
+2817 
-2831 NDTGIVGDNLTNEA
+2831 
-2845 RPQFHITVP
+2845 
-2854 TDVNSVQLSL
+2854 
-2864 DGGINWV
+2864 
-2871 NATLT
+2871 
-2876 SDGVWEY
+2876 
-2883 IWPTDL
+2883 
-2889 VENTYTLTVKA
+2889 
-2900 TDVAGNTATET
+2900 
-2911 LNFIIDT
+2911 
-2918 TLSTP
+2918 
-2923 TITLDSADDS
+2923 
-2933 GTANDNKTNVKTPGF
+2933 
-2948 IIGGIDSDVTQVVV
+2948 
-2962 QVMRDGHSEEV
+2962 
-2973 ELTQTN
+2973 
-2979 GQWRFVPGS
+2979 
-2988 AWTDG
+2988 
-2993 DYTLTVTV
+2993 
-3001 KDEAGNIR
+3001 
-3009 HSAPLTVTIDTQIT
+3009 
-3023 IDHIELVNDSG
+3023 
-3034 IPDDNLTNNVRPH
+3034 
-3047 FQVTV
+3047 
-3052 PTDVNVVRLSIDGG
+3052 VRLSIDGG

-3104 GNKTTQQLDFI
+3104 GNQTTQKLDFI

-3122 PTIVLDNTDDS
+3122 PTIVLDSTDDS

-3140 TNVNKPTFLLGNIDA
+3140 TNANKPTFILGNIDA

-3276 TAGIWDYTWPKD
+3276 TAGTWDYTWPKD

-3356 AHSVILRITQGGNSQ
+3356 AQSVILRITQGGNSQ

-3412 PLVVTVDTQTS
+3412 PLIVTVDTQTS

-3468 WVSATQ
+3468 WVSAAQ

-3481 YTWPTDMGDGKHTLT
+3481 YTWPTDMGDGKHILT

-3614 VTVDTQIAIDRIEL
+3614 VTVDTQIAIDHIEL

-3686 DMPEGQHTLT
+3686 DMPEGQHTLI
-3696 VEVTDGAGNKMTET
+3696 VEVTDGAGNKMTGT
-3710 LNFTIDITLLTPTI
+3710 LDFTIDITLLTPTI

-3743 TQPVFV
+3743 TQPIFV

-3844 HDRPVFDIHQVDSD
+3844 HDRPVFDIRQIDSD

-3913 APFEVRI
+3913 APLEVRI

-4259 VVHIDGRDYTIENTG
+4259 VVHLDGRDYTIENKG

-4307 ELRIEIDT
+4307 ELKIEIDT

-4372 GQWEFT
+4372 GQWQFT

-4446 EPLQSVTVILN
+4446 EQLQSVTVILN

-4534 TTPRFVIG
+4534 TKPRFVIG

-4557 VSYSVTANGNNLW
+4557 VSYPVTANGNNLW

-4618 SDTGNSNSDNL
+4618 SDTGSSNSDNL

-4651 VDDKSGREVLKQTI
+4651 VDDKSGREVLKHTI

-4722 IDDQHEATSLRP
+4722 IDDQYEATSLRP
-4734 EFKGFAEAFST
+4734 EFKGLAEAFST

-5075 DKAGNSQQKEI
+5075 DKAGNSQQKDI

-5266 NTEVSKDYSVDVDS
+5266 NTQVSKNYSVDVDS

-5526 INGLNVGEVWVNEK
+5526 INGLNVGEVWANDK

-5551 FTEGQLDITVKSTDR
+5551 FTEGQLDINVKSTDR

-5583 KVFTSELDDNKS
+5583 QVFTSELDDNKS
-5595 SSKTEWWSN
+5595 SSKTDWWSN
-5604 SDLITMRGTG
+5604 SSTITMRGMG

-5628 LATAVVAATGRWELS
+5628 LATAVVAANGKWELS
-5643 TDKLPEGTYDI
+5643 TDQLPEGKYDI
-5654 SLVIEDSAGNRW
+5654 TLSIEDNAGNRK
-5666 EDVRE
+5666 EEVHE

-5708 TDSEGNTYTLTVPDN
+5708 TDSNGNTYTLTVPDN

-5901 NVTHNGVTDIYQ
+5901 NVTHNGVTDTYQ

-5929 NDGNYTL
+5929 NDGTYTL

-5993 ATHLRT
+5993 DTHLRT
-5999 EPSAAEESVVK
+5999 VPSAAEESVVK
-6010 VTAYSITLLN
+6010 ETAYSITLLN

-6041 PENIVNVSI
+6041 PENIVNVSV

-6078 YTMDVKFIDKDNDF
+6078 YTMDVKFIDKDDDF

-6112 NVRGKTEDDI
+6112 NARGKTEDDI

>member
-427 TDTIAPEKPTIEL
+427 TDTIPPEKPTIEL

-1031 DSDSGISDDNLTNI
+1031 DSDSGIADDNLTNI

-1064 WDAMS
+1064 WDAAS

-1101 KVEDIAGNKANSAI
+1101 KVEDIAGNKANSAV

-1384 WTFTPPTSWADGD
+1384 WSFTPTGAWADGD

-1481 GVWDYIWPDDV
+1481 GAWDYIWPDDV

-1505 EAGNKATQ
+1505 KAGNKTTQ
-1513 TLDFTIDTTLSVPTL
+1513 ELDFTIDTTLSVPTL

-1636 GIPGDNLTNEARPHF
+1636 GIPDDNLTNEARPHF

-1703 SDKAGNKTT
+1703 TDKAGNKTT

-1794 GDYTLTVKVE
+1794 GNYTLTVKVE

-2012 APLTVTIDTQITID
+2012 APLTVTIDTQI
-2026 HIELVNDSGIPDDN
+2026 
-2040 LTNNVRP
+2040 
-2047 HFQVTVPTDVNV
+2047 
-2059 VRLSIDGGKTW
+2059 
-2070 FNATQSATPGVWDYT
+2070 A
-2085 WLADVGEGKHT
+2085 
-2096 LTVEATDK
+2096 
-2104 AGNKTTQQLDFIID
+2104 
-2118 TLLSEPTIVLDN
+2118 
-2130 TDDSG
+2130 
-2135 TKGDHLTNVNKPT
+2135 
-2148 FLLGNI
+2148 
-2154 DADARYVTV
+2154 
-2163 EVQHGG
+2163 
-2169 TKEVL
+2169 
-2174 TATKDATGN
+2174 
-2183 WSVTPTGTWADGDY
+2183 
-2197 TLTVRVEDEA
+2197 
-2207 GNEKH
+2207 
-2212 SASLTV
+2212 
-2218 TVDTQITIDVIELVN
+2218 
-2233 DNGIPGD
+2233 
-2240 NMTNDAHPQFRVT
+2240 
-2253 VPGDVN
+2253 
-2259 EVSLSI
+2259 
-2265 DGGVTWVKATQSAT
+2265 
-2279 PGVWNYT
+2279 
-2286 WPGTVPD
+2286 
-2293 GDYTLNVKA
+2293 
-2302 TDNAGNTVTETLHFT
+2302 
-2317 IDTTL
+2317 
-2322 STPVIVLDSADDS
+2322 
-2335 GVHGDNMTNHT
+2335 
-2346 QPTFALQHID
+2346 
-2356 DDAVRVTVSV
+2356 
-2366 EHGGVTTTFDATKDA
+2366 
-2381 GGWTFT
+2381 
-2387 PTGAW
+2387 
-2392 ADGDYTLSV
+2392 
-2401 SVEDKAG
+2401 
-2408 NTSHSASLTVTVD
+2408 
-2421 TQIAINN
+2421 
-2428 IELVN
+2428 
-2433 DSGIPDDN
+2433 
-2441 LTNNVRPHF
+2441 
-2450 QVTVPTDVNVV
+2450 
-2461 RLSID
+2461 
-2466 GGKTWFNA
+2466 
-2474 TQSATPGVWDY
+2474 
-2485 IWPDDVADGG
+2485 
-2495 YTLTVE
+2495 
-2501 ATDEAGNKATQTLDF
+2501 
-2516 TIDTTLSVPTLSL
+2516 
-2529 DSADDS
+2529 
-2535 GIAGDN
+2535 
-2541 ITNVKTPGFT
+2541 
-2551 LNNIDTDVSRVIVEV
+2551 
-2566 MHNGIKQEV
+2566 
-2575 PLVQTGGQWRFA
+2575 
-2587 PTSDWADG
+2587 
-2595 DYILTVKVEDR
+2595 
-2606 AGNVKQS
+2606 
-2613 APLTVTVD
+2613 
-2621 THIAIDRIELVNDS
+2621 
-2635 GIPGDNLTNEAR
+2635 
-2647 PHFQVTVPAD
+2647 
-2657 VNGVRL
+2657 
-2663 SIDGG
+2663 
-2668 KTWFDATQSAT
+2668 
-2679 SGVWDYTWLTNVA
+2679 
-2692 NGPHTLMVEASD
+2692 
-2704 KAGNKT
+2704 
-2710 TQKLDFTIDTIL
+2710 
-2722 SEPTIT
+2722 
-2728 LDSADDSAAG
+2728 
-2738 DNITNVK
+2738 
-2745 MPGFTLGN
+2745 
-2753 IDADVTKVV
+2753 
-2762 VTVAHDGKNQQ
+2762 
-2773 IELIKNGG
+2773 
-2781 VWRFTPGAAWTDGDY
+2781 
-2796 TLTVKVEDKAGNTN
+2796 
-2810 YSAPLTV
+2810 
-2817 TIDTQTSIDRIELL
+2817 
-2831 NDTGIVGDNLTNEA
+2831 
-2845 RPQFHITVP
+2845 
-2854 TDVNSVQLSL
+2854 
-2864 DGGINWV
+2864 
-2871 NATLT
+2871 
-2876 SDGVWEY
+2876 
-2883 IWPTDL
+2883 
-2889 VENTYTLTVKA
+2889 
-2900 TDVAGNTATET
+2900 
-2911 LNFIIDT
+2911 
-2918 TLSTP
+2918 
-2923 TITLDSADDS
+2923 
-2933 GTANDNKTNVKTPGF
+2933 
-2948 IIGGIDSDVTQVVV
+2948 
-2962 QVMRDGHSEEV
+2962 
-2973 ELTQTN
+2973 
-2979 GQWRFVPGS
+2979 
-2988 AWTDG
+2988 
-2993 DYTLTVTV
+2993 
-3001 KDEAGNIR
+3001 
-3009 HSAPLTVTIDTQIT
+3009 

-3175 TKGATGIWSVTPT
+3175 TKDATGNWSVTPTGTWADGDYTLTVRVEDEAGNEKHSASLTVTVDTQITIDAIELVNDNGIPGDNMTNDAHPQFRVTVPGDVNEVSLSIDGGVTWVKATQSATPGVWNYTWPGTVPDGDYTLNVKATDNAGNTVTETLHFTIDTTLSVPVIVLNSADDTGVQGDNMTNSTQPTFALQHIDDDAVRVTVSVEHGGVTTTFDATKGVGGWSFTPTGAWADGDYTLSVSVEDKAGNTSHSASLTVTVDTQIAINNIELVNDSGIPDDNLTNNVRPHFQVKVPTDVNEVRLSIDGGKTWFNATQSATPGVWDYTWLADVGEGKHTLTVEATDKAGNQTTQKLDFIIDTMLSEPTIVLDSTDDSGTKGDNLTNANKPTFILGNIDADARYVTVEVQYGGTKEVLTATKGATGIWSVTPT

-3196 TLTVRVEDDAGN
+3196 MLTVRVEDDAGN

-3323 TIAMDSRD
+3323 TITMDSRD

-3349 IGNIDAD
+3349 IGNIDSD
-3356 AHSVILRITQGGNSQ
+3356 AQSVILRITQGGNSQ

-3412 PLVVTVDTQTS
+3412 PLIVTVDTQTS

-3468 WVSATQ
+3468 WVSAAQ

-3614 VTVDTQIAIDRIEL
+3614 VTVDTQIAIDHIEL

-3710 LNFTIDITLLTPTI
+3710 LNFTIDITLMTPTI

-3844 HDRPVFDIHQVDSD
+3844 HDRPVFDIRQVDSD

-4307 ELRIEIDT
+4307 ELKIEIDT

-4413 IDGLSVVML
+4413 LDGLSVVML

-4534 TTPRFVIG
+4534 TKPRFVIG

-4557 VSYSVTANGNNLW
+4557 VSYPVTANGNNLW

-4830 KTPTLIGS
+4830 KTPTLVGN
-4838 TLPNT
+4838 TLPNA

-4963 ALGNDGNYELT
+4963 ALGNDGNYVLT

-5032 GSTLTIRNPQGV
+5032 GSTLTIRSPQGV

-5075 DKAGNSQQKEI
+5075 DKAGNSQQKDI

-5406 PTFSIFGEM
+5406 PTFSISGEM

-5583 KVFTSELDDNKS
+5583 QVFTSELDDNKS
-5595 SSKTEWWSN
+5595 SSKTDWWSN
-5604 SDLITMRGTG
+5604 SSTITMRGMG

-5628 LATAVVAATGRWELS
+5628 LATAVVAANGQWELS
-5643 TDKLPEGTYDI
+5643 TDQLPEGKYDI
-5654 SLVIEDSAGNRW
+5654 TLSIEDNAGNRK
-5666 EDVRE
+5666 EEVHE

-5708 TDSEGNTYTLTVPDN
+5708 TDSNGNTYTLTVPDN

-5929 NDGNYTL
+5929 NDGTYTL

-5999 EPSAAEESVVK
+5999 VPSAAEESVVK
-6010 VTAYSITLLN
+6010 ETAYSITLLN

-6041 PENIVNVSI
+6041 PENIVNVSV

-6078 YTMDVKFIDKDNDF
+6078 YTMDVKFIDKDDDF

-6112 NVRGKTEDDI
+6112 NARGKTEDDI

>member
-2118 TLLSEPTIVLDN
+2118 TLLSEPTIVLDS

-2428 IELVN
+2428 
-2433 DSGIPDDN
+2433 
-2441 LTNNVRPHF
+2441 
-2450 QVTVPTDVNVV
+2450 
-2461 RLSID
+2461 
-2466 GGKTWFNA
+2466 
-2474 TQSATPGVWDY
+2474 
-2485 IWPDDVADGG
+2485 
-2495 YTLTVE
+2495 
-2501 ATDEAGNKATQTLDF
+2501 
-2516 TIDTTLSVPTLSL
+2516 
-2529 DSADDS
+2529 
-2535 GIAGDN
+2535 
-2541 ITNVKTPGFT
+2541 
-2551 LNNIDTDVSRVIVEV
+2551 
-2566 MHNGIKQEV
+2566 
-2575 PLVQTGGQWRFA
+2575 
-2587 PTSDWADG
+2587 
-2595 DYILTVKVEDR
+2595 
-2606 AGNVKQS
+2606 
-2613 APLTVTVD
+2613 
-2621 THIAIDRIELVNDS
+2621 
-2635 GIPGDNLTNEAR
+2635 
-2647 PHFQVTVPAD
+2647 
-2657 VNGVRL
+2657 
-2663 SIDGG
+2663 
-2668 KTWFDATQSAT
+2668 
-2679 SGVWDYTWLTNVA
+2679 
-2692 NGPHTLMVEASD
+2692 
-2704 KAGNKT
+2704 
-2710 TQKLDFTIDTIL
+2710 
-2722 SEPTIT
+2722 
-2728 LDSADDSAAG
+2728 
-2738 DNITNVK
+2738 
-2745 MPGFTLGN
+2745 
-2753 IDADVTKVV
+2753 
-2762 VTVAHDGKNQQ
+2762 
-2773 IELIKNGG
+2773 
-2781 VWRFTPGAAWTDGDY
+2781 
-2796 TLTVKVEDKAGNTN
+2796 
-2810 YSAPLTV
+2810 
-2817 TIDTQTSIDRIELL
+2817 
-2831 NDTGIVGDNLTNEA
+2831 
-2845 RPQFHITVP
+2845 
-2854 TDVNSVQLSL
+2854 
-2864 DGGINWV
+2864 
-2871 NATLT
+2871 
-2876 SDGVWEY
+2876 
-2883 IWPTDL
+2883 
-2889 VENTYTLTVKA
+2889 
-2900 TDVAGNTATET
+2900 
-2911 LNFIIDT
+2911 
-2918 TLSTP
+2918 
-2923 TITLDSADDS
+2923 
-2933 GTANDNKTNVKTPGF
+2933 
-2948 IIGGIDSDVTQVVV
+2948 
-2962 QVMRDGHSEEV
+2962 
-2973 ELTQTN
+2973 
-2979 GQWRFVPGS
+2979 
-2988 AWTDG
+2988 
-2993 DYTLTVTV
+2993 
-3001 KDEAGNIR
+3001 
-3009 HSAPLTVTIDTQIT
+3009 
-3023 IDHIELVNDSG
+3023 IELVNDSG

-3928 IVLLNDTGVQN
+3928 IVLLNDTGEQN

-4557 VSYSVTANGNNLW
+4557 VSYPVTANGNNLW

-6104 SADIVNAM
+6104 SADIVSAM

>member
-1 MGNKSIQKFFADQ
+1 FFADQ

-35 PDMNITTPRGSVI
+35 PDMNITTPHGSVI

-117 LKKQLDDAENAKKEA
+117 LKKQLDEAENAKKEA

-318 ADGSGSAKLVITI
+318 ADGSGSTKLVITI

-440 DDSSDSGIKNDNITN
+440 DDSSDSGIKNDSITN

-541 NDSGIVGDNVTNN
+541 DDSGIVGDNVTNN

-591 FNFTSDSVEGIN
+591 FNFTSDSVEGVN

-626 TIAPVPPT
+626 TVAPVPPT
-634 VSLEDYVVLPNG
+634 VSLEDFVVLPNG

-1064 WDAMS
+1064 WDAAS

-1101 KVEDIAGNKANSAI
+1101 KVEDIAGNKANSAV

-1185 WLFIPGNTWA
+1185 WLFTPGNTWA

-1323 SVPVIVLDSAD
+1323 SVPVIVLNSAD
-1334 DTGIQGD
+1334 DTGVQGD

-1376 DATKGTGG
+1376 DATKGVGG
-1384 WTFTPPTSWADGD
+1384 WSFTPTGAWADGD

-1435 SGIPDDNLTNNV
+1435 SGIPNDNLTNNV

-1466 DGGKTWFNATQSATP
+1466 DGGKTWFNATQNATP

-1505 EAGNKATQ
+1505 EAGNKTTQ

-1553 NNIDTDVSRVIVE
+1553 NNIDTDVSRVTVE

-1712 QKLDFTIDTILSEPT
+1712 QKLDFIIDTMLSEPT

-2012 APLTVTIDTQITID
+2012 APLTVTIDTQIAID
-2026 HIELVNDSGIPDDN
+2026 HIELVNDSGIPNDN

-2118 TLLSEPTIVLDN
+2118 TMLSEPTIVLDN

-2135 TKGDHLTNVNKPT
+2135 TKGDNLTNVNKPT

-2218 TVDTQITIDVIELVN
+2218 TVDTQITIDAIELVN

-2322 STPVIVLDSADDS
+2322 STPVIVLDSADDT
-2335 GVHGDNMTNHT
+2335 GIQGDNMTNRT
-2346 QPTFALQHID
+2346 QPTFNLQHID

-2366 EHGGVTTTFDATKDA
+2366 EHGGVTTTFDATKGV

-2387 PTGAW
+2387 PPTSWGA
-2392 ADGDYTLSV
+2392 GDYTLSV

-2450 QVTVPTDVNVV
+2450 QVKVPTDVN
-2461 RLSID
+2461 
-2466 GGKTWFNA
+2466 
-2474 TQSATPGVWDY
+2474 
-2485 IWPDDVADGG
+2485 
-2495 YTLTVE
+2495 E
-2501 ATDEAGNKATQTLDF
+2501 
-2516 TIDTTLSVPTLSL
+2516 
-2529 DSADDS
+2529 
-2535 GIAGDN
+2535 
-2541 ITNVKTPGFT
+2541 
-2551 LNNIDTDVSRVIVEV
+2551 
-2566 MHNGIKQEV
+2566 
-2575 PLVQTGGQWRFA
+2575 
-2587 PTSDWADG
+2587 
-2595 DYILTVKVEDR
+2595 
-2606 AGNVKQS
+2606 
-2613 APLTVTVD
+2613 
-2621 THIAIDRIELVNDS
+2621 
-2635 GIPGDNLTNEAR
+2635 
-2647 PHFQVTVPAD
+2647 
-2657 VNGVRL
+2657 
-2663 SIDGG
+2663 
-2668 KTWFDATQSAT
+2668 
-2679 SGVWDYTWLTNVA
+2679 
-2692 NGPHTLMVEASD
+2692 
-2704 KAGNKT
+2704 
-2710 TQKLDFTIDTIL
+2710 
-2722 SEPTIT
+2722 
-2728 LDSADDSAAG
+2728 
-2738 DNITNVK
+2738 
-2745 MPGFTLGN
+2745 
-2753 IDADVTKVV
+2753 
-2762 VTVAHDGKNQQ
+2762 
-2773 IELIKNGG
+2773 
-2781 VWRFTPGAAWTDGDY
+2781 
-2796 TLTVKVEDKAGNTN
+2796 
-2810 YSAPLTV
+2810 
-2817 TIDTQTSIDRIELL
+2817 
-2831 NDTGIVGDNLTNEA
+2831 
-2845 RPQFHITVP
+2845 
-2854 TDVNSVQLSL
+2854 
-2864 DGGINWV
+2864 
-2871 NATLT
+2871 
-2876 SDGVWEY
+2876 
-2883 IWPTDL
+2883 
-2889 VENTYTLTVKA
+2889 
-2900 TDVAGNTATET
+2900 
-2911 LNFIIDT
+2911 
-2918 TLSTP
+2918 
-2923 TITLDSADDS
+2923 
-2933 GTANDNKTNVKTPGF
+2933 
-2948 IIGGIDSDVTQVVV
+2948 
-2962 QVMRDGHSEEV
+2962 
-2973 ELTQTN
+2973 
-2979 GQWRFVPGS
+2979 
-2988 AWTDG
+2988 
-2993 DYTLTVTV
+2993 
-3001 KDEAGNIR
+3001 
-3009 HSAPLTVTIDTQIT
+3009 
-3023 IDHIELVNDSG
+3023 
-3034 IPDDNLTNNVRPH
+3034 
-3047 FQVTV
+3047 
-3052 PTDVNVVRLSIDGG
+3052 VRLSIDGG

-3104 GNKTTQQLDFI
+3104 GNQTTQKLDFI
-3115 IDTLLSE
+3115 IDTMLSE
-3122 PTIVLDNTDDS
+3122 PTIVLDSTDDS

-3140 TNVNKPTFLLGNIDA
+3140 TNANKPTFILGNIDA

-3196 TLTVRVEDDAGN
+3196 TLTVRVEDEAGN

-3323 TIAMDSRD
+3323 TITMDSRD

-3349 IGNIDAD
+3349 IGNIDSD
-3356 AHSVILRITQGGNSQ
+3356 AQSVILRITQGGNSQ

-3412 PLVVTVDTQTS
+3412 PLIVTVDTQTS

-3468 WVSATQ
+3468 WVSAAQ

-3614 VTVDTQIAIDRIEL
+3614 VTVDTQIAIDHIEL

-3638 VTKHVRPQFQIS
+3638 ITKHVRPQFQIS

-3686 DMPEGQHTLT
+3686 DMPEGQHTLI
-3696 VEVTDGAGNKMTET
+3696 VEVTDGAGNKMTGT
-3710 LNFTIDITLLTPTI
+3710 LDFTIDITLLTPTI

-3844 HDRPVFDIHQVDSD
+3844 HDRPVFDIRQVDSD

-3913 APFEVRI
+3913 APLEVRI

-3947 PSFRIDVPGDVVQVR
+3947 PSFRIDVPGDVIQVR

-4184 SALPDGQHTLL
+4184 SALPDGKHTLL

-4307 ELRIEIDT
+4307 ELQIEIDT

-4534 TTPRFVIG
+4534 TKPRFVIG

-4557 VSYSVTANGNNLW
+4557 VSYPVTANGNNLW

-4618 SDTGNSNSDNL
+4618 SDTGSSNSDNL

-4651 VDDKSGREVLKQTI
+4651 VDDKSGREVLKHTI

-4722 IDDQHEATSLRP
+4722 IDDQYEATSLRP
-4734 EFKGFAEAFST
+4734 EFKGLAEAFST

-4830 KTPTLIGS
+4830 KTPTLVGN
-4838 TLPNT
+4838 TLPNA

-4963 ALGNDGNYELT
+4963 ALGNDGNYVLT

-5075 DKAGNSQQKEI
+5075 DKAGNSQQKDI

-5294 SGSLDDLITNHN
+5294 SGSLDDLITSHN

-5383 NPAMVA
+5383 NPVMMA

-5406 PTFSIFGEM
+5406 PAFSIYGEM

-5466 SKTLNFTIDTF
+5466 SKTLNFTIDTL

-5526 INGLNVGEVWVNEK
+5526 INGLNVGEVWVNDK

-5583 KVFTSELDDNKS
+5583 QVFTSELDDNKS
-5595 SSKTEWWSN
+5595 SSKTDWWSN
-5604 SDLITMRGTG
+5604 SSTITMRGMG

-5628 LATAVVAATGRWELS
+5628 LATAVVAANGQWELS
-5643 TDKLPEGTYDI
+5643 TDQLPEGKYDI
-5654 SLVIEDSAGNRW
+5654 TLSIEDNAGNRK
-5666 EDVRE
+5666 EEVHE

-5708 TDSEGNTYTLTVPDN
+5708 TDSNGNTYTLTVPDN

-5754 LDIMKEVPVISLSPD
+5754 LDIMKETPVISLSPD

-5779 TRDKQPTF
+5779 TRDNQPTF

-5869 DNGASDSDN
+5869 GNGASDSDN
-5878 VTNHTQPKFTLQH
+5878 VTNHNHTQPKFTLQH

-5929 NDGNYTL
+5929 NDGTYTL
-5936 SVTVVDRAGNSQ
+5936 SVTVVDRAGNSL
-5948 QSASLAVTVD
+5948 QSASLEVTVD

-5971 ASDDATATAVT
+5971 ASDDATPTAVT

-5999 EPSAAEESVVK
+5999 VPSAAEESVVK
-6010 VTAYSITLLN
+6010 ETAYSITLLN

-6041 PENIVNVSI
+6041 PENIVNVSV

-6078 YTMDVKFIDKDNDF
+6078 YTMDVKFLDKDDDF

-6112 NVRGKTEDDI
+6112 NARGKTEDDI

-6137 AIDVFAVN
+6137 AIEVFAVN

>member
-156 QNSSKQIEEM
+156 QNSSKQMEEM
-166 LQNFLADNVAKD
+166 LQEFLADNVAKD

-427 TDTIAPEKPTIEL
+427 TDTIPPEKPTIEL

-541 NDSGIVGDNVTNN
+541 DDSGIVGDNVTNN

-577 EEVIFKANDKGEWT
+577 EEVVFKANDQGEWT

-956 YSTVKLYIDGAL
+956 YSTVKLYVDGAL

-1031 DSDSGISDDNLTNI
+1031 DSDSGIADDNLTNI

-1064 WDAMS
+1064 WDAAS

-1101 KVEDIAGNKANSAI
+1101 KVEDIAGNKANSAV

-1185 WLFIPGNTWA
+1185 WLFTPGNTWA

-1288 PTDLADGQYTLT
+1288 PIDLADGQYTLT

-1384 WTFTPPTSWADGD
+1384 WSFTPTGAWADGD

-1435 SGIPDDNLTNNV
+1435 SGIPNDNLTNNV
-1447 RPHFQVTV
+1447 RPQFQVTV

-1466 DGGKTWFNATQSATP
+1466 DGGKTWFNATQGATP
-1481 GVWDYIWPDDV
+1481 GAWDYIWPDDV

-1505 EAGNKATQ
+1505 KAGNQTTQ
-1513 TLDFTIDTTLSVPTL
+1513 ELDFTIDTTLSVPTL

-1591 DWADGDYILTVKV
+1591 DWGDGDYILTVKV

-1712 QKLDFTIDTILSEPT
+1712 QKLDFIIDTMLSEPT

-1907 TATETLNFIIDTTL
+1907 TATETLNFTIDTTL

-1947 GFIIGGI
+1947 GFVIGGI

-2012 APLTVTIDTQITID
+2012 APLKVTVDTQIGID
-2026 HIELVNDSGIPDDN
+2026 NIELVNDSGIPNDN

-2047 HFQVTVPTDVNV
+2047 QFQVTVPTDVNV

-2085 WLADVGEGKHT
+2085 WLTDVANGSHT
-2096 LTVEATDK
+2096 LTVEATDA
-2104 AGNKTTQQLDFIID
+2104 AGNKATQNLEFNID
-2118 TLLSEPTIVLDN
+2118 TLLSEPTIALDS

-2135 TKGDHLTNVNKPT
+2135 TKGDNLTNVNKPT
-2148 FLLGNI
+2148 FILGNI

-2174 TATKDATGN
+2174 TATKGATGI
-2183 WSVTPTGTWADGDY
+2183 WSVTPTGMWADGSH

-2207 GNEKH
+2207 GNVKY
-2212 SASLTV
+2212 SVPLTI
-2218 TVDTQITIDVIELVN
+2218 TVDTQITIDDIELVN
-2233 DNGIPGD
+2233 DSGTKGD
-2240 NMTNDAHPQFRVT
+2240 NLTNDANPHFRIT

-2265 DGGVTWVKATQSAT
+2265 DGGVTWVKAMQSST
-2279 PGVWNYT
+2279 SGVWNYT
-2286 WPGTVPD
+2286 WPKTLAD
-2293 GDYTLNVKA
+2293 DDYTLTVKA
-2302 TDNAGNTVTETLHFT
+2302 TDNAGNTVTRTLDFT

-2322 STPVIVLDSADDS
+2322 STPVIVLDSADDT
-2335 GVHGDNMTNHT
+2335 GIQGDNMTNRT
-2346 QPTFALQHID
+2346 QPTFNLQHID

-2366 EHGGVTTTFDATKDA
+2366 EHGGVTTTFDVTKDA
-2381 GGWTFT
+2381 GGWSFT
-2387 PTGAW
+2387 PPTSWGA
-2392 ADGDYTLSV
+2392 GDYTLSV

-2441 LTNNVRPHF
+2441 LTNNVRPQF
-2450 QVTVPTDVNVV
+2450 QVKVPTDVN
-2461 RLSID
+2461 
-2466 GGKTWFNA
+2466 
-2474 TQSATPGVWDY
+2474 
-2485 IWPDDVADGG
+2485 
-2495 YTLTVE
+2495 E
-2501 ATDEAGNKATQTLDF
+2501 
-2516 TIDTTLSVPTLSL
+2516 
-2529 DSADDS
+2529 
-2535 GIAGDN
+2535 
-2541 ITNVKTPGFT
+2541 
-2551 LNNIDTDVSRVIVEV
+2551 
-2566 MHNGIKQEV
+2566 
-2575 PLVQTGGQWRFA
+2575 
-2587 PTSDWADG
+2587 
-2595 DYILTVKVEDR
+2595 
-2606 AGNVKQS
+2606 
-2613 APLTVTVD
+2613 
-2621 THIAIDRIELVNDS
+2621 
-2635 GIPGDNLTNEAR
+2635 
-2647 PHFQVTVPAD
+2647 
-2657 VNGVRL
+2657 
-2663 SIDGG
+2663 
-2668 KTWFDATQSAT
+2668 
-2679 SGVWDYTWLTNVA
+2679 
-2692 NGPHTLMVEASD
+2692 
-2704 KAGNKT
+2704 
-2710 TQKLDFTIDTIL
+2710 
-2722 SEPTIT
+2722 
-2728 LDSADDSAAG
+2728 
-2738 DNITNVK
+2738 
-2745 MPGFTLGN
+2745 
-2753 IDADVTKVV
+2753 
-2762 VTVAHDGKNQQ
+2762 
-2773 IELIKNGG
+2773 
-2781 VWRFTPGAAWTDGDY
+2781 
-2796 TLTVKVEDKAGNTN
+2796 
-2810 YSAPLTV
+2810 
-2817 TIDTQTSIDRIELL
+2817 
-2831 NDTGIVGDNLTNEA
+2831 
-2845 RPQFHITVP
+2845 
-2854 TDVNSVQLSL
+2854 
-2864 DGGINWV
+2864 
-2871 NATLT
+2871 
-2876 SDGVWEY
+2876 
-2883 IWPTDL
+2883 
-2889 VENTYTLTVKA
+2889 
-2900 TDVAGNTATET
+2900 
-2911 LNFIIDT
+2911 
-2918 TLSTP
+2918 
-2923 TITLDSADDS
+2923 
-2933 GTANDNKTNVKTPGF
+2933 
-2948 IIGGIDSDVTQVVV
+2948 
-2962 QVMRDGHSEEV
+2962 
-2973 ELTQTN
+2973 
-2979 GQWRFVPGS
+2979 
-2988 AWTDG
+2988 
-2993 DYTLTVTV
+2993 
-3001 KDEAGNIR
+3001 
-3009 HSAPLTVTIDTQIT
+3009 
-3023 IDHIELVNDSG
+3023 
-3034 IPDDNLTNNVRPH
+3034 
-3047 FQVTV
+3047 
-3052 PTDVNVVRLSIDGG
+3052 VRLSIDGG

-3104 GNKTTQQLDFI
+3104 GNQTTQKLDFI

-3122 PTIVLDNTDDS
+3122 PTIALDSTDDS

-3140 TNVNKPTFLLGNIDA
+3140 TSVNKPTFILGNIDA

-3188 GTWADGDY
+3188 GMWADGSH

-3213 PLTVTVDTQITIDVI
+3213 PLTVTVDTHIAIDDI

-3302 KAGNKTTQT
+3302 KAGNQTTQT

-3398 VEVTDNAGNVRQST
+3398 VEVQDNAGNVRQST
-3412 PLVVTVDTQTS
+3412 PLIVTVDTQTS

-3468 WVSATQ
+3468 WVSAAQ

-3817 IDGTLTTPVIELAAG
+3817 IDGSLTTPVIELAAG
-3832 EDSGTVGDRLTN
+3832 EDSGTVGDRLTK
-3844 HDRPVFDIHQVDSD
+3844 HDRPVFDIRQVDSD

-3913 APFEVRI
+3913 APLEVRI

-3947 PSFRIDVPGDVVQVR
+3947 PSFRIDVPGDVIQVR

-3982 IFDSPNTLVDGT
+3982 IFDTPNTLVDGT
-3994 YTLRVEATDEAGNI
+3994 YTLRVEATDQAGNI

-4307 ELRIEIDT
+4307 ELKIEIDT

-4363 WTPISKNAA
+4363 WTPVSKNAA
-4372 GQWEFT
+4372 GQWQFT
-4378 AGSALPDG
+4378 AGSALSDG

-4502 SFTIDTIVSDPSI
+4502 SFTIDTVVSDPRI

-4534 TTPRFVIG
+4534 TKPRFVIG

-4557 VSYSVTANGNNLW
+4557 VSYPVTANGNNLW

-4618 SDTGNSNSDNL
+4618 SDTGSSNSDNL

-4651 VDDKSGREVLKQTI
+4651 VDDKSGREVLKHTI

-4722 IDDQHEATSLRP
+4722 IDDQYEATSLRP
-4734 EFKGFAEAFST
+4734 EFKGLAEAFST

-4830 KTPTLIGS
+4830 KTPTLVGN
-4838 TLPNT
+4838 TLPNA

-4949 AYTTGAGH
+4949 AYTTGTGH

-5075 DKAGNSQQKEI
+5075 DKAGNSQQKDI

-5243 RAPILLQDDGT
+5243 RAPILLQDDGK

-5294 SGSLDDLITNHN
+5294 SGSLDDLITSHN

-5383 NPAMVA
+5383 NPVMMA

-5406 PTFSIFGEM
+5406 PAFSIFGEM

-5526 INGLNVGEVWVNEK
+5526 INGLNVGEVWVNDK

-5583 KVFTSELDDNKS
+5583 QVFTSELDDNKS
-5595 SSKTEWWSN
+5595 SSKTDWWSN
-5604 SDLITMRGTG
+5604 SSTITMRGMG

-5628 LATAVVAATGRWELS
+5628 LATAVVAANGQWELS
-5643 TDKLPEGTYDI
+5643 TDQLPEGKYDI
-5654 SLVIEDSAGNRW
+5654 TLSIEDNAGNRK
-5666 EDVRE
+5666 EEVHE

-5708 TDSEGNTYTLTVPDN
+5708 TDSNGNTYTLTVPDN

-5754 LDIMKEVPVISLSPD
+5754 LDIMKETPVISLSPD

-5878 VTNHTQPKFTLQH
+5878 VTNHNHTQPKFTLQH

-5929 NDGNYTL
+5929 NDGTYTL
-5936 SVTVVDRAGNSQ
+5936 SVTVVDRAGNSL
-5948 QSASLAVTVD
+5948 QSASLEVTVD

-5999 EPSAAEESVVK
+5999 VPSAAEESVVK
-6010 VTAYSITLLN
+6010 ETAYSITLLN

-6041 PENIVNVSI
+6041 PENIVNVSV

-6078 YTMDVKFIDKDNDF
+6078 YTMDVKFIDKDDDF

-6112 NVRGKTEDDI
+6112 NARGKTEDDI

>member
-1 MGNKSIQKFFADQ
+1 M
-14 NSVIDL
+14 
-20 SSLGNAKGAKVSLSG
+20 
-35 PDMNITTPRGSVI
+35 
-48 IVNGALYS
+48 
-56 SIKGNNLAVKF
+56 
-67 KDKTITGAKILGSVD
+67 
-82 LKDIQLERIDSSL
+82 
-95 VDSAQ
+95 
-100 VEKKGNGKRRNK
+100 
-112 KEEEE
+112 
-117 LKKQLDDAENAKKEA
+117 
-132 DKAKEEAE
+132 
-140 KAKEAAEKA
+140 
-149 LNEAFEV
+149 
-156 QNSSKQIEEM
+156 
-166 LQNFLADNVAKD
+166 
-178 NLAQQS
+178 
-184 DASQQ
+184 
-189 NTQAKATQ
+189 
-197 ASKQNDAEK
+197 
-206 VLPQPINKNTSTG
+206 NKNTSTG

-427 TDTIAPEKPTIEL
+427 TDTIPPEKPTIEL

-1031 DSDSGISDDNLTNI
+1031 DSDSGIADDNLTNI

-1101 KVEDIAGNKANSAI
+1101 KVEDIAGNKANSAV

-1538 AGDNITNVK
+1538 AGDNITSVK

-1636 GIPGDNLTNEARPHF
+1636 GIPDDNLTNEARPHF

-1703 SDKAGNKTT
+1703 T
-1712 QKLDFTIDTILSEPT
+1712 
-1727 ITLDS
+1727 
-1732 ADDSAAGDNI
+1732 
-1742 TNVKMPGFTLG
+1742 
-1753 NIDADVTKVVV
+1753 
-1764 TVAHDGKNQQI
+1764 
-1775 ELIKNGGVWRFTPG
+1775 
-1789 AAWTD
+1789 
-1794 GDYTLTVKVE
+1794 
-1804 DKAGNTNYSAPLTV
+1804 
-1818 TIDTQTSIDRIELL
+1818 
-1832 NDTGIVGDNLTN
+1832 
-1844 EARPQFHITVP
+1844 
-1855 TDVNSVQLSLD
+1855 
-1866 GGINWVNATL
+1866 
-1876 TSDGVW
+1876 
-1882 EYIWPTDLVE
+1882 
-1892 NTYTLTVK
+1892 
-1900 ATDVAGN
+1900 
-1907 TATETLNFIIDTTL
+1907 
-1921 STPTITLDS
+1921 
-1930 ADDSGTANDNK
+1930 
-1941 TNVKTP
+1941 
-1947 GFIIGGI
+1947 
-1954 DSDVTQVVVQVMR
+1954 
-1967 DGHSEEVELTQTNGQ
+1967 
-1982 WRFVPGSAWTDGDY
+1982 
-1996 TLTVTVKDEA
+1996 
-2006 GNIRHS
+2006 
-2012 APLTVTIDTQITID
+2012 
-2026 HIELVNDSGIPDDN
+2026 
-2040 LTNNVRP
+2040 
-2047 HFQVTVPTDVNV
+2047 
-2059 VRLSIDGGKTW
+2059 
-2070 FNATQSATPGVWDYT
+2070 
-2085 WLADVGEGKHT
+2085 
-2096 LTVEATDK
+2096 
-2104 AGNKTTQQLDFIID
+2104 
-2118 TLLSEPTIVLDN
+2118 
-2130 TDDSG
+2130 
-2135 TKGDHLTNVNKPT
+2135 
-2148 FLLGNI
+2148 
-2154 DADARYVTV
+2154 
-2163 EVQHGG
+2163 
-2169 TKEVL
+2169 
-2174 TATKDATGN
+2174 
-2183 WSVTPTGTWADGDY
+2183 
-2197 TLTVRVEDEA
+2197 
-2207 GNEKH
+2207 
-2212 SASLTV
+2212 
-2218 TVDTQITIDVIELVN
+2218 
-2233 DNGIPGD
+2233 
-2240 NMTNDAHPQFRVT
+2240 
-2253 VPGDVN
+2253 
-2259 EVSLSI
+2259 
-2265 DGGVTWVKATQSAT
+2265 
-2279 PGVWNYT
+2279 
-2286 WPGTVPD
+2286 
-2293 GDYTLNVKA
+2293 
-2302 TDNAGNTVTETLHFT
+2302 
-2317 IDTTL
+2317 
-2322 STPVIVLDSADDS
+2322 
-2335 GVHGDNMTNHT
+2335 
-2346 QPTFALQHID
+2346 
-2356 DDAVRVTVSV
+2356 
-2366 EHGGVTTTFDATKDA
+2366 
-2381 GGWTFT
+2381 
-2387 PTGAW
+2387 
-2392 ADGDYTLSV
+2392 
-2401 SVEDKAG
+2401 
-2408 NTSHSASLTVTVD
+2408 
-2421 TQIAINN
+2421 
-2428 IELVN
+2428 
-2433 DSGIPDDN
+2433 
-2441 LTNNVRPHF
+2441 
-2450 QVTVPTDVNVV
+2450 
-2461 RLSID
+2461 
-2466 GGKTWFNA
+2466 
-2474 TQSATPGVWDY
+2474 
-2485 IWPDDVADGG
+2485 
-2495 YTLTVE
+2495 
-2501 ATDEAGNKATQTLDF
+2501 
-2516 TIDTTLSVPTLSL
+2516 
-2529 DSADDS
+2529 
-2535 GIAGDN
+2535 
-2541 ITNVKTPGFT
+2541 
-2551 LNNIDTDVSRVIVEV
+2551 
-2566 MHNGIKQEV
+2566 
-2575 PLVQTGGQWRFA
+2575 
-2587 PTSDWADG
+2587 
-2595 DYILTVKVEDR
+2595 
-2606 AGNVKQS
+2606 
-2613 APLTVTVD
+2613 
-2621 THIAIDRIELVNDS
+2621 
-2635 GIPGDNLTNEAR
+2635 
-2647 PHFQVTVPAD
+2647 
-2657 VNGVRL
+2657 
-2663 SIDGG
+2663 
-2668 KTWFDATQSAT
+2668 
-2679 SGVWDYTWLTNVA
+2679 
-2692 NGPHTLMVEASD
+2692 D

-3175 TKGATGIWSVTPT
+3175 TKDATGNWSVTPTGTWADGDYTLTVRVEDDAGNVKYSASLTVTVDTQITIDVIELVNDSGTRGDNLTNDANPHFRITVPGDVNEVSLSIDGGVTWVKAMQSATPGVWNYTWPKTVADGDYTLTVKATDNAGNTVTRTLDFTIDTTLSTPVIVLDSADDSGVHGDNMTNHTQPTFALQHIDDDAVRVTVSVEHGGVTTTFDATKDAGGWTFTPTGAWADGDYTLSVSVEDKAGNTSHSASLTVTVDTQIAINNIELVNDSGIPNDNLTNNVRPHFQVTVPTDVNVVRLSIDGGKTWFNATQSATPGVWDYTWLADVGEGKHTLTVEATDKAGNQTTQKLDFIIDTLLSEPTIVLDSTDDSGTKGDNLTNANKPTFILGNIDADARYVTVEVQYGGTKEVLTATKGATGIWSVTPT

-3323 TIAMDSRD
+3323 TITMDSRD

-3349 IGNIDAD
+3349 IGNIDSD
-3356 AHSVILRITQGGNSQ
+3356 AQSVILRITQGGNSQ

-3412 PLVVTVDTQTS
+3412 PLIVTVDTQTS

-3468 WVSATQ
+3468 WVSAAQ

-3614 VTVDTQIAIDRIEL
+3614 VTVDTQIAIDHIEL

-3710 LNFTIDITLLTPTI
+3710 LNFTIDITLMTPTI

-3844 HDRPVFDIHQVDSD
+3844 HDRPVFDIRQVDSD

-3886 TPSASWADGSYQLA
+3886 APSASWADGSYQLA

-4008 ANKDLVFNIDTN
+4008 ANKD
-4020 IQVPTIALDAGQDT
+4020 
-4034 GANTADNIT
+4034 
-4043 NISRPTFTIGN
+4043 
-4054 VDPDVIKVVV
+4054 
-4064 TIDGHDY
+4064 
-4071 NATKVGAGWQFTPGN
+4071 
-4086 AIPDGSYN
+4086 
-4094 ITVTV
+4094 
-4099 EDKAGNT
+4099 
-4106 ATSKP
+4106 
-4111 LPVVID
+4111 
-4117 TTAEIESVTLVT
+4117 
-4129 DSGDSDVDNIT
+4129 
-4140 KVDKPQFSIVTADD
+4140 
-4154 ITHVRV
+4154 
-4160 KIDNAANWIELTKGG
+4160 
-4175 DGRWIFNVG
+4175 
-4184 SALPDGQHTLL
+4184 
-4195 VDVTDIAGNV
+4195 
-4205 AQETLQFTIDTTLRE
+4205 
-4220 PTIVLDPT
+4220 
-4228 HDTGDDTNDNLT
+4228 
-4240 RINKPVF
+4240 
-4247 IIGNVDNDVSHI
+4247 
-4259 VVHIDGRDYTIENTG
+4259 
-4274 GNLTFTPD
+4274 
-4282 QPLSDGQHTIS
+4282 
-4293 VTVTDIAGNTKTSA
+4293 
-4307 ELRIEIDT
+4307 
-4315 QVQIDSVTLTT
+4315 
-4326 DSGVNDHDNVTNA
+4326 
-4339 TRPSFEIA
+4339 
-4347 TPDDVTSVLVS
+4347 
-4358 FDGVN
+4358 
-4363 WTPISKNAA
+4363 
-4372 GQWEFT
+4372 
-4378 AGSALPDG
+4378 
-4386 HYTLHVQ
+4386 
-4393 ATDRAGNTANSTLG
+4393 
-4407 FTVDTQ
+4407 
-4413 IDGLSVVML
+4413 
-4422 DDAGKDST
+4422 
-4430 DGITNITS
+4430 
-4438 PRFEISAR
+4438 
-4446 EPLQSVTVILN
+4446 
-4457 GKSSTLTQGAGNK
+4457 
-4470 WLFTPDTPL
+4470 
-4479 VDGTYKIEIV
+4479 
-4489 AEDIAGNKISKEV
+4489 
-4502 SFTIDTIVSDPSI
+4502 
-4515 DLLDA
+4515 
-4520 DDTGESAVDNITSV
+4520 
-4534 TTPRFVIG
+4534 
-4542 NVPADID
+4542 
-4549 TVVIRING
+4549 
-4557 VSYSVTANGNNLW
+4557 
-4570 EFQVPVA
+4570 
-4577 LNDGVYEAVVVFRD
+4577 
-4591 IAGNTSE
+4591 
-4598 TKLPFTID
+4598 
-4606 TTTSV
+4606 
-4611 SVRMEPA
+4611 
-4618 SDTGNSNSDNL
+4618 
-4629 TNKQNPK
+4629 
-4636 FEGTAEPNAKLVITI
+4636 
-4651 VDDKSGREVLKQTI
+4651 
-4665 TVGADG
+4665 
-4671 NWSVTPNI
+4671 
-4679 LPDGMYTI
+4679 
-4687 NVVATDVAGNT
+4687 
-4698 AQTQERFTI
+4698 
-4707 DTVTIDPTIRLSDPS
+4707 
-4722 IDDQHEATSLRP
+4722 
-4734 EFKGFAEAFST
+4734 
-4745 IMIQWDGKV
+4745 
-4754 VGSANANA
+4754 
-4762 NGEWSWT
+4762 
-4769 PPSVLAPGSYV
+4769 
-4780 VSIVA
+4780 
-4785 KDKAGNESSQVDFPV
+4785 
-4800 VIPVI
+4800 
-4805 DVTPPTIKL
+4805 
-4814 SEESDSGA
+4814 
-4822 LGDFTTNN
+4822 
-4830 KTPTLIGS
+4830 
-4838 TLPNT
+4838 
-4843 IVSIYV
+4843 
-4849 DGVKVGEATADTAG
+4849 
-4863 RYTFQLSEM
+4863 
-4872 KDGHYVVQVGIVN
+4872 
-4885 PRDNSE
+4885 
-4891 LRSTAVD
+4891 
-4898 VTIDTEVAELV
+4898 
-4909 WNISG
+4909 
-4914 MHEGGYINTVTPE
+4914 
-4927 IGGTSEPN
+4927 
-4935 SKITIFVNGVEKAI
+4935 
-4949 AYTTGAGH
+4949 
-4957 WGVVLP
+4957 
-4963 ALGNDGNYELT
+4963 
-4974 FKVEDVAGNI
+4974 
-4984 REFGPQNVILDTV
+4984 
-4997 ISPLTVVLREAD
+4997 
-5009 DSGKVGDWITNK
+5009 
-5021 SHVTIDGTAEA
+5021 
-5032 GSTLTIRNPQGV
+5032 
-5044 VIATLVVGNDGR
+5044 
-5056 WSAELDLRE
+5056 
-5065 GSNAFVVVSE
+5065 
-5075 DKAGNSQQKEI
+5075 
-5086 LIEHDTQIEISD
+5086 
-5098 ISLSRDTNS
+5098 
-5107 GDKYDLITNN
+5107 
-5117 KSPVLVAMTD
+5117 
-5127 PGATVQV
+5127 
-5134 YINGVL
+5134 
-5140 QGTVEASSSGN
+5140 
-5151 ISYTMP
+5151 
-5157 ANSADGEYQVQFV
+5157 
-5170 ATDTAGNRVESA
+5170 
-5182 ITTVTID
+5182 
-5189 SQIAVFDIDEDSLP
+5189 
-5203 ALSNNRALSVSGVG
+5203 
-5217 EAGSQVSIFVDGKLV
+5217 
-5232 NVVMVEADGTW
+5232 
-5243 RAPILLQDDGT
+5243 
-5254 FNIHFSITDVAG
+5254 
-5266 NTEVSKDYSVDVDS
+5266 
-5280 STDFPTLNLEDASN
+5280 
-5294 SGSLDDLITNHN
+5294 
-5306 KPVLVGTAEAGATI
+5306 
-5320 HIYVDEKIVANVL
+5320 
-5333 VLEDGTWSYQFDN
+5333 
-5346 ALKDGEYSIRVVAED
+5346 
-5361 PAGNTAESP
+5361 
-5370 RLLVT
+5370 
-5375 IDTSTFID
+5375 
-5383 NPAMVA
+5383 
-5389 GSDNG
+5389 
-5394 IFSNDSITSQTR
+5394 
-5406 PTFSIFGEM
+5406 
-5415 NQSVQI
+5415 
-5421 FIDGVLVDTITVT
+5421 
-5434 DRNQVYR
+5434 
-5441 PESPLGDGSHS
+5441 
-5452 IYYVITDKAGNTAT
+5452 
-5466 SKTLNFTIDTF
+5466 
-5477 NTTPVAIDSIGGQTL
+5477 
-5492 AEMTGSDGKIY
+5492 
-5503 ITDTTRNLL
+5503 
-5512 FSGSAEPN
+5512 
-5520 SKIEII
+5520 
-5526 INGLNVGEVWVNEK
+5526 
-5540 GHWQMPVNPLY
+5540 
-5551 FTEGQLDITVKSTDR
+5551 
-5566 AGNVNQE
+5566 
-5573 KYSIWVDTHI
+5573 
-5583 KVFTSELDDNKS
+5583 
-5595 SSKTEWWSN
+5595 
-5604 SDLITMRGTG
+5604 
-5614 EIGATVSL
+5614 
-5622 IVAGVT
+5622 
-5628 LATAVVAATGRWELS
+5628 
-5643 TDKLPEGTYDI
+5643 
-5654 SLVIEDSAGNRW
+5654 
-5666 EDVRE
+5666 
-5671 IFIDRTPPNAPVVT
+5671 
-5685 YSDIVND
+5685 
-5692 LIIMQGTA
+5692 
-5700 EAKSQLII
+5700 
-5708 TDSEGNTYTLTVPDN
+5708 
-5723 GKWSMAIPYPSEG
+5723 
-5736 KFTITSVD
+5736 
-5744 AIGNRSDDVP
+5744 
-5754 LDIMKEVPVISLSPD
+5754 
-5769 SDSGTVGDNI
+5769 
-5779 TRDKQPTF
+5779 
-5787 IIGNLESDVV
+5787 
-5797 VVQVDINGTVYN
+5797 
-5809 AEKNA
+5809 
-5814 DGVWFFTP
+5814 
-5822 GTPLA
+5822 
-5827 DGSYTISVIASDA
+5827 
-5840 AGNQKNSL
+5840 
-5848 PITVTIDSTL
+5848 
-5858 TVPEIALAAGE
+5858 
-5869 DNGASDSDN
+5869 
-5878 VTNHTQPKFTLQH
+5878 
-5891 IDADVTGVTV
+5891 
-5901 NVTHNGVTDIYQ
+5901 
-5913 ATQGA
+5913 
-5918 DGWTFTPPAAW
+5918 
-5929 NDGNYTL
+5929 
-5936 SVTVVDRAGNSQ
+5936 
-5948 QSASLAVTVD
+5948 
-5958 STVTVTADSQHDD
+5958 
-5971 ASDDATATAVT
+5971 
-5982 PPESETVNAES
+5982 
-5993 ATHLRT
+5993 
-5999 EPSAAEESVVK
+5999 
-6010 VTAYSITLLN
+6010 
-6020 ADSGDEI
+6020 
-6027 DRSISQTPSFEISV
+6027 
-6041 PENIVNVSI
+6041 
-6050 MFEGE
+6050 
-6055 EFTLPITNQ
+6055 
-6064 KAIFEVPLS
+6064 
-6073 LEDGE
+6073 
-6078 YTMDVKFIDKDNDF
+6078 
-6092 LIKEKTFSVDHS
+6092 
-6104 SADIVNAM
+6104 
-6112 NVRGKTEDDI
+6112 
-6122 NDSPSTSSVGHNNNG
+6122 
-6137 AIDVFAVN
+6137 
-6145 EVTLP
+6145 
-6150 VDNQEEH
+6150 
-6157 A
+6157 

>member
-541 NDSGIVGDNVTNN
+541 DDSGIVGDNVTNN

-591 FNFTSDSVEGIN
+591 FNFTSDSVEGVN

-626 TIAPVPPT
+626 TVAPVPPT
-634 VSLEDYVVLPNG
+634 VSLEDFVVLPNG

-1031 DSDSGISDDNLTNI
+1031 DSDSGIADDNLTNI

-1101 KVEDIAGNKANSAI
+1101 KVEDIAGNKANSAV

-1185 WLFIPGNTWA
+1185 WLFTPGNTWA

-1208 AGNTNYSAPLTVVI
+1208 AGNTSYSAPLTVVI

-1384 WTFTPPTSWADGD
+1384 WSFTPTGAWADGD

-1435 SGIPDDNLTNNV
+1435 SGIPNDNLTNNV

-1455 PTDVNV
+1455 PTDVSV

-1481 GVWDYIWPDDV
+1481 GAWDYIWPDDV

-1505 EAGNKATQ
+1505 KAGNKTTQ
-1513 TLDFTIDTTLSVPTL
+1513 ELDFTIDTTLSVPTL

-1882 EYIWPTDLVE
+1882 EYIWPTDLIE

-2012 APLTVTIDTQITID
+2012 APLTVTIDTQI
-2026 HIELVNDSGIPDDN
+2026 
-2040 LTNNVRP
+2040 
-2047 HFQVTVPTDVNV
+2047 
-2059 VRLSIDGGKTW
+2059 
-2070 FNATQSATPGVWDYT
+2070 A
-2085 WLADVGEGKHT
+2085 
-2096 LTVEATDK
+2096 
-2104 AGNKTTQQLDFIID
+2104 
-2118 TLLSEPTIVLDN
+2118 
-2130 TDDSG
+2130 
-2135 TKGDHLTNVNKPT
+2135 
-2148 FLLGNI
+2148 
-2154 DADARYVTV
+2154 
-2163 EVQHGG
+2163 
-2169 TKEVL
+2169 
-2174 TATKDATGN
+2174 
-2183 WSVTPTGTWADGDY
+2183 
-2197 TLTVRVEDEA
+2197 
-2207 GNEKH
+2207 
-2212 SASLTV
+2212 
-2218 TVDTQITIDVIELVN
+2218 
-2233 DNGIPGD
+2233 
-2240 NMTNDAHPQFRVT
+2240 
-2253 VPGDVN
+2253 
-2259 EVSLSI
+2259 
-2265 DGGVTWVKATQSAT
+2265 
-2279 PGVWNYT
+2279 
-2286 WPGTVPD
+2286 
-2293 GDYTLNVKA
+2293 
-2302 TDNAGNTVTETLHFT
+2302 
-2317 IDTTL
+2317 
-2322 STPVIVLDSADDS
+2322 
-2335 GVHGDNMTNHT
+2335 
-2346 QPTFALQHID
+2346 
-2356 DDAVRVTVSV
+2356 
-2366 EHGGVTTTFDATKDA
+2366 
-2381 GGWTFT
+2381 
-2387 PTGAW
+2387 
-2392 ADGDYTLSV
+2392 
-2401 SVEDKAG
+2401 
-2408 NTSHSASLTVTVD
+2408 
-2421 TQIAINN
+2421 
-2428 IELVN
+2428 
-2433 DSGIPDDN
+2433 
-2441 LTNNVRPHF
+2441 
-2450 QVTVPTDVNVV
+2450 
-2461 RLSID
+2461 
-2466 GGKTWFNA
+2466 
-2474 TQSATPGVWDY
+2474 
-2485 IWPDDVADGG
+2485 
-2495 YTLTVE
+2495 
-2501 ATDEAGNKATQTLDF
+2501 
-2516 TIDTTLSVPTLSL
+2516 
-2529 DSADDS
+2529 
-2535 GIAGDN
+2535 
-2541 ITNVKTPGFT
+2541 
-2551 LNNIDTDVSRVIVEV
+2551 
-2566 MHNGIKQEV
+2566 
-2575 PLVQTGGQWRFA
+2575 
-2587 PTSDWADG
+2587 
-2595 DYILTVKVEDR
+2595 
-2606 AGNVKQS
+2606 
-2613 APLTVTVD
+2613 
-2621 THIAIDRIELVNDS
+2621 
-2635 GIPGDNLTNEAR
+2635 
-2647 PHFQVTVPAD
+2647 
-2657 VNGVRL
+2657 
-2663 SIDGG
+2663 
-2668 KTWFDATQSAT
+2668 
-2679 SGVWDYTWLTNVA
+2679 
-2692 NGPHTLMVEASD
+2692 
-2704 KAGNKT
+2704 
-2710 TQKLDFTIDTIL
+2710 
-2722 SEPTIT
+2722 
-2728 LDSADDSAAG
+2728 
-2738 DNITNVK
+2738 
-2745 MPGFTLGN
+2745 
-2753 IDADVTKVV
+2753 
-2762 VTVAHDGKNQQ
+2762 
-2773 IELIKNGG
+2773 
-2781 VWRFTPGAAWTDGDY
+2781 
-2796 TLTVKVEDKAGNTN
+2796 
-2810 YSAPLTV
+2810 
-2817 TIDTQTSIDRIELL
+2817 
-2831 NDTGIVGDNLTNEA
+2831 
-2845 RPQFHITVP
+2845 
-2854 TDVNSVQLSL
+2854 
-2864 DGGINWV
+2864 
-2871 NATLT
+2871 
-2876 SDGVWEY
+2876 
-2883 IWPTDL
+2883 
-2889 VENTYTLTVKA
+2889 
-2900 TDVAGNTATET
+2900 
-2911 LNFIIDT
+2911 
-2918 TLSTP
+2918 
-2923 TITLDSADDS
+2923 
-2933 GTANDNKTNVKTPGF
+2933 
-2948 IIGGIDSDVTQVVV
+2948 
-2962 QVMRDGHSEEV
+2962 
-2973 ELTQTN
+2973 
-2979 GQWRFVPGS
+2979 
-2988 AWTDG
+2988 
-2993 DYTLTVTV
+2993 
-3001 KDEAGNIR
+3001 
-3009 HSAPLTVTIDTQIT
+3009 

-3160 TVEVQHGGTKEVLTA
+3160 TVEVQHGGTKEVLTATKDATGNWSVTPTGTWADGDYTLTVRVEDEAGNEKHSASLTVTVDTQITIDAIELVNDNGIPGDNMTNDAHPQFRVTVPGDVNEVSLSIDGGVTWVKATQSATPGVWNYTWPGTVPDGDYTLNVKATDNAGNTVTETLHFTIDTTLSVPVIVLNSADDTGVQGDNMTNSTQPTFALQHIDDDAVRVTVSVEHGGVTTTFDATKGVGGWSFTPTGAWADGDYTLSVSVEDKAGNTSHSASLTVTVDTQIAINNIELVNDSGIPDDNLTNNVRPHFQVKVPTDVNEVRLSIDGGKTWFNATQSATPGVWDYTWLADVGEGKHTLTVEATDKAGNQTTQKLDFIIDTMLSEPTIVLDSTDDSGTKGDNLTNANKPTFILGNIDADARYVTVEVQYGGTKEVLTA

-3323 TIAMDSRD
+3323 TITMDSRD

-3349 IGNIDAD
+3349 IGNIDSD
-3356 AHSVILRITQGGNSQ
+3356 AQSVILRITQGGNSQ

-3412 PLVVTVDTQTS
+3412 PLIVTVDTQTS

-3468 WVSATQ
+3468 WVSAAQ

-3614 VTVDTQIAIDRIEL
+3614 VTVDTQIAIDHIEL

-3710 LNFTIDITLLTPTI
+3710 LNFTIDITLMTPTI

-3844 HDRPVFDIHQVDSD
+3844 HDRPVFDIRQVDSD

-4307 ELRIEIDT
+4307 ELKIEIDT

-4534 TTPRFVIG
+4534 TKPRFVIG

-4557 VSYSVTANGNNLW
+4557 VSYPVTANGNNLW

-4830 KTPTLIGS
+4830 KTPTLVGN
-4838 TLPNT
+4838 TLPNA

-4963 ALGNDGNYELT
+4963 ALGNDGNYVLT

-5032 GSTLTIRNPQGV
+5032 GSTLTIRSPQGV

-5075 DKAGNSQQKEI
+5075 DKAGNSQQKDI

-5406 PTFSIFGEM
+5406 PTFSISGEM

-5583 KVFTSELDDNKS
+5583 QVFTSELDDNKS
-5595 SSKTEWWSN
+5595 SSKTDWWSN
-5604 SDLITMRGTG
+5604 SSTITMRGMG

-5628 LATAVVAATGRWELS
+5628 LATAVVAANGQWELS
-5643 TDKLPEGTYDI
+5643 TDQLPEGKYDI
-5654 SLVIEDSAGNRW
+5654 TLSIEDNAGNRK
-5666 EDVRE
+5666 EEVHE

-5708 TDSEGNTYTLTVPDN
+5708 TDSNGNTYTLTVPDN

-5744 AIGNRSDDVP
+5744 AIGNRSDDVS

-5869 DNGASDSDN
+5869 DNGVSDSDN

-5901 NVTHNGVTDIYQ
+5901 NVTHNGVTDTYQ

-5929 NDGNYTL
+5929 NDGTYTL

-5999 EPSAAEESVVK
+5999 VPSAAEESVVK
-6010 VTAYSITLLN
+6010 ETAYSITLLN

-6112 NVRGKTEDDI
+6112 NARGKTEDDI

>member
-35 PDMNITTPRGSVI
+35 PDMNITTPHGSVI

-117 LKKQLDDAENAKKEA
+117 LKKQLDEAENAKKEA

-440 DDSSDSGIKNDNITN
+440 DDSSDSGIKNDSITN

-541 NDSGIVGDNVTNN
+541 DDSGIVGDNVTNN

-591 FNFTSDSVEGIN
+591 FNFTSDSVEGVN

-626 TIAPVPPT
+626 TVAPVPPT
-634 VSLEDYVVLPNG
+634 VSLEDFVVLPNG

-1064 WDAMS
+1064 WDAAS

-1101 KVEDIAGNKANSAI
+1101 KVEDIAGNKANSAV

-1185 WLFIPGNTWA
+1185 WLFTPGNTWA

-1323 SVPVIVLDSAD
+1323 SVPVIVLNSAD
-1334 DTGIQGD
+1334 DTGVQGD

-1376 DATKGTGG
+1376 DATKGVGG
-1384 WTFTPPTSWADGD
+1384 WSFTPTGAWADGD

-1435 SGIPDDNLTNNV
+1435 SGIPNDNLTNNV

-1466 DGGKTWFNATQSATP
+1466 DGGKTWFNATQNATP

-1505 EAGNKATQ
+1505 EAGNKTTQ

-1553 NNIDTDVSRVIVE
+1553 NNIDTDVSRVTVE

-1636 GIPGDNLTNEARPHF
+1636 GIPDDNLTNEARPHF

-1680 SGVWDYTW
+1680 PGVWDYTW

-1712 QKLDFTIDTILSEPT
+1712 QKLDFIIDTMLSEPT

-2012 APLTVTIDTQITID
+2012 APLTVTIDTQIAID

-2135 TKGDHLTNVNKPT
+2135 TKGDNLTNVNKPT

-2322 STPVIVLDSADDS
+2322 STPVIVLDSADDT
-2335 GVHGDNMTNHT
+2335 GIQGDNMTNRT
-2346 QPTFALQHID
+2346 QPTFNLQHID

-2366 EHGGVTTTFDATKDA
+2366 EHGGVTTTFDATKGV

-2387 PTGAW
+2387 PPTSWGA
-2392 ADGDYTLSV
+2392 GDYTLSV

-2441 LTNNVRPHF
+2441 LTNNVRPQF
-2450 QVTVPTDVNVV
+2450 QVKVPTDVN
-2461 RLSID
+2461 
-2466 GGKTWFNA
+2466 
-2474 TQSATPGVWDY
+2474 
-2485 IWPDDVADGG
+2485 
-2495 YTLTVE
+2495 E
-2501 ATDEAGNKATQTLDF
+2501 
-2516 TIDTTLSVPTLSL
+2516 
-2529 DSADDS
+2529 
-2535 GIAGDN
+2535 
-2541 ITNVKTPGFT
+2541 
-2551 LNNIDTDVSRVIVEV
+2551 
-2566 MHNGIKQEV
+2566 
-2575 PLVQTGGQWRFA
+2575 
-2587 PTSDWADG
+2587 
-2595 DYILTVKVEDR
+2595 
-2606 AGNVKQS
+2606 
-2613 APLTVTVD
+2613 
-2621 THIAIDRIELVNDS
+2621 
-2635 GIPGDNLTNEAR
+2635 
-2647 PHFQVTVPAD
+2647 
-2657 VNGVRL
+2657 
-2663 SIDGG
+2663 
-2668 KTWFDATQSAT
+2668 
-2679 SGVWDYTWLTNVA
+2679 
-2692 NGPHTLMVEASD
+2692 
-2704 KAGNKT
+2704 
-2710 TQKLDFTIDTIL
+2710 
-2722 SEPTIT
+2722 
-2728 LDSADDSAAG
+2728 
-2738 DNITNVK
+2738 
-2745 MPGFTLGN
+2745 
-2753 IDADVTKVV
+2753 
-2762 VTVAHDGKNQQ
+2762 
-2773 IELIKNGG
+2773 
-2781 VWRFTPGAAWTDGDY
+2781 
-2796 TLTVKVEDKAGNTN
+2796 
-2810 YSAPLTV
+2810 
-2817 TIDTQTSIDRIELL
+2817 
-2831 NDTGIVGDNLTNEA
+2831 
-2845 RPQFHITVP
+2845 
-2854 TDVNSVQLSL
+2854 
-2864 DGGINWV
+2864 
-2871 NATLT
+2871 
-2876 SDGVWEY
+2876 
-2883 IWPTDL
+2883 
-2889 VENTYTLTVKA
+2889 
-2900 TDVAGNTATET
+2900 
-2911 LNFIIDT
+2911 
-2918 TLSTP
+2918 
-2923 TITLDSADDS
+2923 
-2933 GTANDNKTNVKTPGF
+2933 
-2948 IIGGIDSDVTQVVV
+2948 
-2962 QVMRDGHSEEV
+2962 
-2973 ELTQTN
+2973 
-2979 GQWRFVPGS
+2979 
-2988 AWTDG
+2988 
-2993 DYTLTVTV
+2993 
-3001 KDEAGNIR
+3001 
-3009 HSAPLTVTIDTQIT
+3009 
-3023 IDHIELVNDSG
+3023 
-3034 IPDDNLTNNVRPH
+3034 
-3047 FQVTV
+3047 
-3052 PTDVNVVRLSIDGG
+3052 VRLSIDGG

-3104 GNKTTQQLDFI
+3104 GNQTTQKLDFI
-3115 IDTLLSE
+3115 IDTMLSE
-3122 PTIVLDNTDDS
+3122 PTIVLDSTDDS

-3140 TNVNKPTFLLGNIDA
+3140 TNANKPTFILGNIDA

-3196 TLTVRVEDDAGN
+3196 TLTVRVEDEAGN

-3323 TIAMDSRD
+3323 TITMDSRD

-3349 IGNIDAD
+3349 IGNIDSD
-3356 AHSVILRITQGGNSQ
+3356 AQSVILRITQGGNSQ

-3412 PLVVTVDTQTS
+3412 PLIVTVDTQTS

-3468 WVSATQ
+3468 WVSAAQ

-3614 VTVDTQIAIDRIEL
+3614 VTVDTQIAIDHIEL

-3638 VTKHVRPQFQIS
+3638 ITKHVRPQFQIS

-3686 DMPEGQHTLT
+3686 DMPEGQHTLI
-3696 VEVTDGAGNKMTET
+3696 VEVTDGAGNKMTGT
-3710 LNFTIDITLLTPTI
+3710 LDFTIDITLLTPTI

-3844 HDRPVFDIHQVDSD
+3844 HDRPVFDIRQVDSD

-3913 APFEVRI
+3913 APLEVRI

-3947 PSFRIDVPGDVVQVR
+3947 PSFRIDVPGDVIQVR

-4184 SALPDGQHTLL
+4184 SALPDGKHTLL

-4307 ELRIEIDT
+4307 EMQIEIDT

-4534 TTPRFVIG
+4534 TKPRFVIG

-4557 VSYSVTANGNNLW
+4557 VSYPVTANGNNLW

-4618 SDTGNSNSDNL
+4618 SDTGSSNSDNL

-4651 VDDKSGREVLKQTI
+4651 VDDKSGREVLKHTI

-4722 IDDQHEATSLRP
+4722 IDDQYEATSLRP
-4734 EFKGFAEAFST
+4734 EFKGLAEAFST

-4830 KTPTLIGS
+4830 KTPTLVGN
-4838 TLPNT
+4838 TLPNA

-4963 ALGNDGNYELT
+4963 ALGNDGNYVLT

-5075 DKAGNSQQKEI
+5075 DKAGNSQQKDI

-5294 SGSLDDLITNHN
+5294 SGSLDDLITSHN

-5383 NPAMVA
+5383 NPVMMA

-5406 PTFSIFGEM
+5406 PAFSIYGEM

-5526 INGLNVGEVWVNEK
+5526 INGLNVGEVWVNDK

-5583 KVFTSELDDNKS
+5583 QVFTSELDDNKS
-5595 SSKTEWWSN
+5595 SSKTDWWSN
-5604 SDLITMRGTG
+5604 SSTITMRGMG

-5628 LATAVVAATGRWELS
+5628 LATAVVAANGQWELS
-5643 TDKLPEGTYDI
+5643 TDQLPEGKYDI
-5654 SLVIEDSAGNRW
+5654 TLSIEDNAGNRK
-5666 EDVRE
+5666 EEVHE

-5708 TDSEGNTYTLTVPDN
+5708 TDSNGNTYTLTVPDN

-5754 LDIMKEVPVISLSPD
+5754 LDIMKETPVISLSPD

-5779 TRDKQPTF
+5779 TRDNQPTF

-5869 DNGASDSDN
+5869 GNGASDSDN
-5878 VTNHTQPKFTLQH
+5878 VTNHNHTQPKFTLQH

-5929 NDGNYTL
+5929 NDGTYTL
-5936 SVTVVDRAGNSQ
+5936 SVTVVDRAGNSL
-5948 QSASLAVTVD
+5948 QSASLEVTVD

-5971 ASDDATATAVT
+5971 ASDDATPTAVT

-5999 EPSAAEESVVK
+5999 VPSAAEESVVK
-6010 VTAYSITLLN
+6010 ETAYSITLLN

-6041 PENIVNVSI
+6041 PENIVNVSV

-6078 YTMDVKFIDKDNDF
+6078 YTMDVKFLDKDDDF

-6112 NVRGKTEDDI
+6112 NARGKTEDDI

-6137 AIDVFAVN
+6137 AIEVFAVN

>member
-427 TDTIAPEKPTIEL
+427 TDTIPPEKPTIEL

-591 FNFTSDSVEGIN
+591 FNFTSDSVEGVN

-626 TIAPVPPT
+626 TVAPVPPT
-634 VSLEDYVVLPNG
+634 VSLEDFVVLPNG

-655 ALVGTAEPKSTILLM
+655 ALVGTAEPKSIILLM

-1031 DSDSGISDDNLTNI
+1031 DSDSGVSDDNLTNI

-1064 WDAMS
+1064 WDAAS

-1101 KVEDIAGNKANSAI
+1101 KVEDIAGNKANSAV

-1384 WTFTPPTSWADGD
+1384 WSFTPTGAWADGD

-1435 SGIPDDNLTNNV
+1435 SGIPNDNLTNNV

-1481 GVWDYIWPDDV
+1481 GAWDYIWPDDV

-1505 EAGNKATQ
+1505 KAGNKTTQ
-1513 TLDFTIDTTLSVPTL
+1513 ELDFTIDTTLSVPTL

-1703 SDKAGNKTT
+1703 TDKAGNKTT

-2012 APLTVTIDTQITID
+2012 APLTVTIDTQI
-2026 HIELVNDSGIPDDN
+2026 
-2040 LTNNVRP
+2040 
-2047 HFQVTVPTDVNV
+2047 
-2059 VRLSIDGGKTW
+2059 
-2070 FNATQSATPGVWDYT
+2070 A
-2085 WLADVGEGKHT
+2085 
-2096 LTVEATDK
+2096 
-2104 AGNKTTQQLDFIID
+2104 
-2118 TLLSEPTIVLDN
+2118 
-2130 TDDSG
+2130 
-2135 TKGDHLTNVNKPT
+2135 
-2148 FLLGNI
+2148 
-2154 DADARYVTV
+2154 
-2163 EVQHGG
+2163 
-2169 TKEVL
+2169 
-2174 TATKDATGN
+2174 
-2183 WSVTPTGTWADGDY
+2183 
-2197 TLTVRVEDEA
+2197 
-2207 GNEKH
+2207 
-2212 SASLTV
+2212 
-2218 TVDTQITIDVIELVN
+2218 
-2233 DNGIPGD
+2233 
-2240 NMTNDAHPQFRVT
+2240 
-2253 VPGDVN
+2253 
-2259 EVSLSI
+2259 
-2265 DGGVTWVKATQSAT
+2265 
-2279 PGVWNYT
+2279 
-2286 WPGTVPD
+2286 
-2293 GDYTLNVKA
+2293 
-2302 TDNAGNTVTETLHFT
+2302 
-2317 IDTTL
+2317 
-2322 STPVIVLDSADDS
+2322 
-2335 GVHGDNMTNHT
+2335 
-2346 QPTFALQHID
+2346 
-2356 DDAVRVTVSV
+2356 
-2366 EHGGVTTTFDATKDA
+2366 
-2381 GGWTFT
+2381 
-2387 PTGAW
+2387 
-2392 ADGDYTLSV
+2392 
-2401 SVEDKAG
+2401 
-2408 NTSHSASLTVTVD
+2408 
-2421 TQIAINN
+2421 
-2428 IELVN
+2428 
-2433 DSGIPDDN
+2433 
-2441 LTNNVRPHF
+2441 
-2450 QVTVPTDVNVV
+2450 
-2461 RLSID
+2461 
-2466 GGKTWFNA
+2466 
-2474 TQSATPGVWDY
+2474 
-2485 IWPDDVADGG
+2485 
-2495 YTLTVE
+2495 
-2501 ATDEAGNKATQTLDF
+2501 
-2516 TIDTTLSVPTLSL
+2516 
-2529 DSADDS
+2529 
-2535 GIAGDN
+2535 
-2541 ITNVKTPGFT
+2541 
-2551 LNNIDTDVSRVIVEV
+2551 
-2566 MHNGIKQEV
+2566 
-2575 PLVQTGGQWRFA
+2575 
-2587 PTSDWADG
+2587 
-2595 DYILTVKVEDR
+2595 
-2606 AGNVKQS
+2606 
-2613 APLTVTVD
+2613 
-2621 THIAIDRIELVNDS
+2621 
-2635 GIPGDNLTNEAR
+2635 
-2647 PHFQVTVPAD
+2647 
-2657 VNGVRL
+2657 
-2663 SIDGG
+2663 
-2668 KTWFDATQSAT
+2668 
-2679 SGVWDYTWLTNVA
+2679 
-2692 NGPHTLMVEASD
+2692 
-2704 KAGNKT
+2704 
-2710 TQKLDFTIDTIL
+2710 
-2722 SEPTIT
+2722 
-2728 LDSADDSAAG
+2728 
-2738 DNITNVK
+2738 
-2745 MPGFTLGN
+2745 
-2753 IDADVTKVV
+2753 
-2762 VTVAHDGKNQQ
+2762 
-2773 IELIKNGG
+2773 
-2781 VWRFTPGAAWTDGDY
+2781 
-2796 TLTVKVEDKAGNTN
+2796 
-2810 YSAPLTV
+2810 
-2817 TIDTQTSIDRIELL
+2817 
-2831 NDTGIVGDNLTNEA
+2831 
-2845 RPQFHITVP
+2845 
-2854 TDVNSVQLSL
+2854 
-2864 DGGINWV
+2864 
-2871 NATLT
+2871 
-2876 SDGVWEY
+2876 
-2883 IWPTDL
+2883 
-2889 VENTYTLTVKA
+2889 
-2900 TDVAGNTATET
+2900 
-2911 LNFIIDT
+2911 
-2918 TLSTP
+2918 
-2923 TITLDSADDS
+2923 
-2933 GTANDNKTNVKTPGF
+2933 
-2948 IIGGIDSDVTQVVV
+2948 
-2962 QVMRDGHSEEV
+2962 
-2973 ELTQTN
+2973 
-2979 GQWRFVPGS
+2979 
-2988 AWTDG
+2988 
-2993 DYTLTVTV
+2993 
-3001 KDEAGNIR
+3001 
-3009 HSAPLTVTIDTQIT
+3009 

-3175 TKGATGIWSVTPT
+3175 TKDATGNWSVTPTGTWADDDYTLTVRVEDEAGNEKHSASLTVTVDTQITIDAIELVNDNGIPGDNMTNDAHPQFRVTVPGDVNEVSLSIDGGVTWVKATQSATPGVWNYTWPGTVPDGDYTLNVKATDNAGNTVTETLHFTIDTTLSVPVIVLNSADDTGVQGDNMTNRTQPTFALQHIDDDAVRVTVSVEHGGVTTTFDATKGTGGWSFTPTGAWADGDYTLSVSVEDKAGNTSHSASLTVTVDTQIAINNIELVNDSGIPDDNLTNNVRPHFQVTVPTDVNVVRLSIDGGKTWFNATQSATPGVWDYTWLADVGEGKHTLTVEATDKAGNQTTQKLDFIIDTMLSEPTIVLDSTDDSGTKGDNLTNANKPTFILGNIDADARYVTVEVQYGGTKEVLTATKGATGIWSVTPT

-3196 TLTVRVEDDAGN
+3196 MLTVRVEDDAGN

-3323 TIAMDSRD
+3323 TITMDSRD

-3349 IGNIDAD
+3349 IGNIDSD
-3356 AHSVILRITQGGNSQ
+3356 AQSVILRITQGGNSQ

-3412 PLVVTVDTQTS
+3412 PLIVTVDTQTS

-3468 WVSATQ
+3468 WVSAAQ

-3614 VTVDTQIAIDRIEL
+3614 VTVDTQIAIDHIEL

-3710 LNFTIDITLLTPTI
+3710 LNFTIDITLMTPTI

-3844 HDRPVFDIHQVDSD
+3844 HDRPVFDIRQVDSD

-4307 ELRIEIDT
+4307 ELKIEIDT

-4534 TTPRFVIG
+4534 TKPRFVIG

-4557 VSYSVTANGNNLW
+4557 VSYPVTANGNNLW

-4618 SDTGNSNSDNL
+4618 SDTGSSNSDNL

-4722 IDDQHEATSLRP
+4722 IDDQYEATSLRP
-4734 EFKGFAEAFST
+4734 EFKGLAEAFST

-4830 KTPTLIGS
+4830 KTPTLIGN
-4838 TLPNT
+4838 TLPNA

-5032 GSTLTIRNPQGV
+5032 GSTLTIRNPQGG

-5243 RAPILLQDDGT
+5243 RAPILLQDDGK

-5294 SGSLDDLITNHN
+5294 SGSLDDLITSHN

-5383 NPAMVA
+5383 NPVMIA

-5406 PTFSIFGEM
+5406 PAFSIFGEM

-5466 SKTLNFTIDTF
+5466 SKTLNFTIDTL

-5526 INGLNVGEVWVNEK
+5526 INGLNVGEVWVNDK

-5583 KVFTSELDDNKS
+5583 QVFTSELDDNKS
-5595 SSKTEWWSN
+5595 SSKTDWWSN
-5604 SDLITMRGTG
+5604 SSTITMRGMG

-5628 LATAVVAATGRWELS
+5628 LATAVVAANGQWELS
-5643 TDKLPEGTYDI
+5643 TDQLPEGKYDI
-5654 SLVIEDSAGNRW
+5654 TLSIEDNAGNRK
-5666 EDVRE
+5666 EEVHE

-5708 TDSEGNTYTLTVPDN
+5708 TDSNGNTYTLTVPDN

-5754 LDIMKEVPVISLSPD
+5754 LDIMKETPVISLSPD
-5769 SDSGTVGDNI
+5769 SDSGTAGDNI
-5779 TRDKQPTF
+5779 TRDNQPTF

-5878 VTNHTQPKFTLQH
+5878 VTNHNHTQPKFTLQH

-5901 NVTHNGVTDIYQ
+5901 NVTHNGVTDTYQ

-5958 STVTVTADSQHDD
+5958 STVTVTADSQHND
-5971 ASDDATATAVT
+5971 ASDDATAIAVT

-5999 EPSAAEESVVK
+5999 VPSVAEESVVK
-6010 VTAYSITLLN
+6010 ETAYSITLLN

-6041 PENIVNVSI
+6041 PENIVNVSV

-6055 EFTLPITNQ
+6055 EFTLPIINQ

-6078 YTMDVKFIDKDNDF
+6078 YTMDVKYLDKDDDF

-6112 NVRGKTEDDI
+6112 NARGKTEDDI

>member
-427 TDTIAPEKPTIEL
+427 TDTIPPEKPTIEL

-1031 DSDSGISDDNLTNI
+1031 DSDSGIADDNLTNI

-1101 KVEDIAGNKANSAI
+1101 KVEDIAGNKANSAV

-1384 WTFTPPTSWADGD
+1384 WSFTPTGAWADGD

-1435 SGIPDDNLTNNV
+1435 SGIPNDNLTNNV

-1481 GVWDYIWPDDV
+1481 GAWDYIWPDDV

-1505 EAGNKATQ
+1505 KAGNKTTQ
-1513 TLDFTIDTTLSVPTL
+1513 ELDFTIDTTLSVPTL

-1712 QKLDFTIDTILSEPT
+1712 QKLDFIIDTLLSEPT

-2012 APLTVTIDTQITID
+2012 APLTVTIDTQIAID

-2104 AGNKTTQQLDFIID
+2104 AGNQTTQKLDFIVD
-2118 TLLSEPTIVLDN
+2118 TLLSEPTIVLDS

-2135 TKGDHLTNVNKPT
+2135 TKGDNLTNVNKPT

-2322 STPVIVLDSADDS
+2322 STPVIVLDSADDT
-2335 GVHGDNMTNHT
+2335 GIQGDNMTNRT
-2346 QPTFALQHID
+2346 QPTFNLQHID

-2366 EHGGVTTTFDATKDA
+2366 EHGGVTTTFDATKGV

-2387 PTGAW
+2387 PPTSWGA
-2392 ADGDYTLSV
+2392 GDYTLSV

-2450 QVTVPTDVNVV
+2450 QVKVPTDVN
-2461 RLSID
+2461 
-2466 GGKTWFNA
+2466 
-2474 TQSATPGVWDY
+2474 
-2485 IWPDDVADGG
+2485 
-2495 YTLTVE
+2495 E
-2501 ATDEAGNKATQTLDF
+2501 
-2516 TIDTTLSVPTLSL
+2516 
-2529 DSADDS
+2529 
-2535 GIAGDN
+2535 
-2541 ITNVKTPGFT
+2541 
-2551 LNNIDTDVSRVIVEV
+2551 
-2566 MHNGIKQEV
+2566 
-2575 PLVQTGGQWRFA
+2575 
-2587 PTSDWADG
+2587 
-2595 DYILTVKVEDR
+2595 
-2606 AGNVKQS
+2606 
-2613 APLTVTVD
+2613 
-2621 THIAIDRIELVNDS
+2621 
-2635 GIPGDNLTNEAR
+2635 
-2647 PHFQVTVPAD
+2647 
-2657 VNGVRL
+2657 
-2663 SIDGG
+2663 
-2668 KTWFDATQSAT
+2668 
-2679 SGVWDYTWLTNVA
+2679 
-2692 NGPHTLMVEASD
+2692 
-2704 KAGNKT
+2704 
-2710 TQKLDFTIDTIL
+2710 
-2722 SEPTIT
+2722 
-2728 LDSADDSAAG
+2728 
-2738 DNITNVK
+2738 
-2745 MPGFTLGN
+2745 
-2753 IDADVTKVV
+2753 
-2762 VTVAHDGKNQQ
+2762 
-2773 IELIKNGG
+2773 
-2781 VWRFTPGAAWTDGDY
+2781 
-2796 TLTVKVEDKAGNTN
+2796 
-2810 YSAPLTV
+2810 
-2817 TIDTQTSIDRIELL
+2817 
-2831 NDTGIVGDNLTNEA
+2831 
-2845 RPQFHITVP
+2845 
-2854 TDVNSVQLSL
+2854 
-2864 DGGINWV
+2864 
-2871 NATLT
+2871 
-2876 SDGVWEY
+2876 
-2883 IWPTDL
+2883 
-2889 VENTYTLTVKA
+2889 
-2900 TDVAGNTATET
+2900 
-2911 LNFIIDT
+2911 
-2918 TLSTP
+2918 
-2923 TITLDSADDS
+2923 
-2933 GTANDNKTNVKTPGF
+2933 
-2948 IIGGIDSDVTQVVV
+2948 
-2962 QVMRDGHSEEV
+2962 
-2973 ELTQTN
+2973 
-2979 GQWRFVPGS
+2979 
-2988 AWTDG
+2988 
-2993 DYTLTVTV
+2993 
-3001 KDEAGNIR
+3001 
-3009 HSAPLTVTIDTQIT
+3009 
-3023 IDHIELVNDSG
+3023 
-3034 IPDDNLTNNVRPH
+3034 
-3047 FQVTV
+3047 
-3052 PTDVNVVRLSIDGG
+3052 VRLSIDGG

-3104 GNKTTQQLDFI
+3104 GNQTTQKLDFI

-3122 PTIVLDNTDDS
+3122 PTIVLDSTDDS

-3140 TNVNKPTFLLGNIDA
+3140 TNANKPTFILGNIDA

-3276 TAGIWDYTWPKD
+3276 TAGTWDYTWPKD

-3390 ADGSYTLT
+3390 ADGSYTLM
-3398 VEVTDNAGNVRQST
+3398 VEVQDNAGNVRQST

-3468 WVSATQ
+3468 WVSAAQ

-3593 YTLTVTVEDRA
+3593 YTMTVTVEDRA

-3817 IDGTLTTPVIELAAG
+3817 IDGSLTTPVIELAAG
-3832 EDSGTVGDRLTN
+3832 EDSGTVGDRLTK
-3844 HDRPVFDIHQVDSD
+3844 HDRPVFDIRQVDSD

-3913 APFEVRI
+3913 APLEVRI

-3947 PSFRIDVPGDVVQVR
+3947 PSFRIDVPGDVIQVR

-3982 IFDSPNTLVDGT
+3982 IFDTPNTLVDGT
-3994 YTLRVEATDEAGNI
+3994 YTLRVEATDQAGNI

-4307 ELRIEIDT
+4307 ELQIEIDT

-4534 TTPRFVIG
+4534 TKPRFVIG

-4557 VSYSVTANGNNLW
+4557 VSYPVTANGNNLW

-4618 SDTGNSNSDNL
+4618 SDTGSSNSDNL

-4651 VDDKSGREVLKQTI
+4651 VDDKSGREVLKHTI

-4722 IDDQHEATSLRP
+4722 IDDQYEATSLRP
-4734 EFKGFAEAFST
+4734 EFKGLAEAFST

-4830 KTPTLIGS
+4830 KTPTLVGN
-4838 TLPNT
+4838 TLPNA

-4963 ALGNDGNYELT
+4963 ALGNDGNYVLT

-5075 DKAGNSQQKEI
+5075 DKAGNSQQKDI

-5294 SGSLDDLITNHN
+5294 SGSLDDLITSHN

-5383 NPAMVA
+5383 NPVMMA

-5406 PTFSIFGEM
+5406 PAFSIYGEM

-5526 INGLNVGEVWVNEK
+5526 INGLNVGEVWVNDK

-5583 KVFTSELDDNKS
+5583 QVFTSELDDNKS
-5595 SSKTEWWSN
+5595 SSKTDWWSN
-5604 SDLITMRGTG
+5604 SSTITMRGMG

-5628 LATAVVAATGRWELS
+5628 LATAVVAANGQWELS
-5643 TDKLPEGTYDI
+5643 TDQLPEGKYDI
-5654 SLVIEDSAGNRW
+5654 TLSIEDNAGNRK
-5666 EDVRE
+5666 EEVHE

-5708 TDSEGNTYTLTVPDN
+5708 TDSNGNTYTLTVPDN

-5754 LDIMKEVPVISLSPD
+5754 LDIMKETPVISLSPD

-5779 TRDKQPTF
+5779 TRDNQPTF

-5869 DNGASDSDN
+5869 GNGASDSDN
-5878 VTNHTQPKFTLQH
+5878 VTNHNHTQPKFTLQH

-5929 NDGNYTL
+5929 NDGTYTL
-5936 SVTVVDRAGNSQ
+5936 SVTVVDRAGNSL
-5948 QSASLAVTVD
+5948 QSASLEVTVD

-5971 ASDDATATAVT
+5971 ASDDATPTAVT

-5999 EPSAAEESVVK
+5999 VPSAAEESVVK
-6010 VTAYSITLLN
+6010 ETAYSITLLN

-6041 PENIVNVSI
+6041 PENIVNVSV

-6078 YTMDVKFIDKDNDF
+6078 YTMDVKFIDKDDDF

-6112 NVRGKTEDDI
+6112 NARGKTEDDI
-6122 NDSPSTSSVGHNNNG
+6122 NDSPSTSSVGHNNG

>member
-1185 WLFIPGNTWA
+1185 WLFIPGNTWT

-1422 TQIAINNIELVND
+1422 TQIAINN
-1435 SGIPDDNLTNNV
+1435 
-1447 RPHFQVTV
+1447 
-1455 PTDVNV
+1455 
-1461 VRLSI
+1461 
-1466 DGGKTWFNATQSATP
+1466 
-1481 GVWDYIWPDDV
+1481 
-1492 ADGGYTLTVEATD
+1492 
-1505 EAGNKATQ
+1505 
-1513 TLDFTIDTTLSVPTL
+1513 
-1528 SLDSADDSGI
+1528 
-1538 AGDNITNVK
+1538 
-1547 TPGFTL
+1547 
-1553 NNIDTDVSRVIVE
+1553 
-1566 VMHNGIKQEVPLV
+1566 
-1579 QTGGQWRFAPTS
+1579 
-1591 DWADGDYILTVKV
+1591 
-1604 EDRAGN
+1604 
-1610 VKQSAP
+1610 
-1616 LTVTVDTHIAIDR
+1616 
-1629 IELVNDS
+1629 
-1636 GIPGDNLTNEARPHF
+1636 
-1651 QVTVPADVNGVRLSI
+1651 
-1666 DGGKTW
+1666 
-1672 FDATQSAT
+1672 
-1680 SGVWDYTW
+1680 
-1688 LTNVANGPHTLMVEA
+1688 
-1703 SDKAGNKTT
+1703 
-1712 QKLDFTIDTILSEPT
+1712 
-1727 ITLDS
+1727 
-1732 ADDSAAGDNI
+1732 
-1742 TNVKMPGFTLG
+1742 
-1753 NIDADVTKVVV
+1753 
-1764 TVAHDGKNQQI
+1764 
-1775 ELIKNGGVWRFTPG
+1775 
-1789 AAWTD
+1789 
-1794 GDYTLTVKVE
+1794 
-1804 DKAGNTNYSAPLTV
+1804 
-1818 TIDTQTSIDRIELL
+1818 
-1832 NDTGIVGDNLTN
+1832 
-1844 EARPQFHITVP
+1844 
-1855 TDVNSVQLSLD
+1855 
-1866 GGINWVNATL
+1866 
-1876 TSDGVW
+1876 
-1882 EYIWPTDLVE
+1882 
-1892 NTYTLTVK
+1892 
-1900 ATDVAGN
+1900 
-1907 TATETLNFIIDTTL
+1907 
-1921 STPTITLDS
+1921 
-1930 ADDSGTANDNK
+1930 
-1941 TNVKTP
+1941 
-1947 GFIIGGI
+1947 
-1954 DSDVTQVVVQVMR
+1954 
-1967 DGHSEEVELTQTNGQ
+1967 
-1982 WRFVPGSAWTDGDY
+1982 
-1996 TLTVTVKDEA
+1996 
-2006 GNIRHS
+2006 
-2012 APLTVTIDTQITID
+2012 
-2026 HIELVNDSGIPDDN
+2026 
-2040 LTNNVRP
+2040 
-2047 HFQVTVPTDVNV
+2047 
-2059 VRLSIDGGKTW
+2059 
-2070 FNATQSATPGVWDYT
+2070 
-2085 WLADVGEGKHT
+2085 
-2096 LTVEATDK
+2096 
-2104 AGNKTTQQLDFIID
+2104 
-2118 TLLSEPTIVLDN
+2118 
-2130 TDDSG
+2130 
-2135 TKGDHLTNVNKPT
+2135 
-2148 FLLGNI
+2148 
-2154 DADARYVTV
+2154 
-2163 EVQHGG
+2163 
-2169 TKEVL
+2169 
-2174 TATKDATGN
+2174 
-2183 WSVTPTGTWADGDY
+2183 
-2197 TLTVRVEDEA
+2197 
-2207 GNEKH
+2207 
-2212 SASLTV
+2212 
-2218 TVDTQITIDVIELVN
+2218 
-2233 DNGIPGD
+2233 
-2240 NMTNDAHPQFRVT
+2240 
-2253 VPGDVN
+2253 
-2259 EVSLSI
+2259 
-2265 DGGVTWVKATQSAT
+2265 
-2279 PGVWNYT
+2279 
-2286 WPGTVPD
+2286 
-2293 GDYTLNVKA
+2293 
-2302 TDNAGNTVTETLHFT
+2302 
-2317 IDTTL
+2317 
-2322 STPVIVLDSADDS
+2322 
-2335 GVHGDNMTNHT
+2335 
-2346 QPTFALQHID
+2346 
-2356 DDAVRVTVSV
+2356 
-2366 EHGGVTTTFDATKDA
+2366 
-2381 GGWTFT
+2381 
-2387 PTGAW
+2387 
-2392 ADGDYTLSV
+2392 
-2401 SVEDKAG
+2401 
-2408 NTSHSASLTVTVD
+2408 
-2421 TQIAINN
+2421 
-2428 IELVN
+2428 
-2433 DSGIPDDN
+2433 
-2441 LTNNVRPHF
+2441 
-2450 QVTVPTDVNVV
+2450 
-2461 RLSID
+2461 
-2466 GGKTWFNA
+2466 
-2474 TQSATPGVWDY
+2474 
-2485 IWPDDVADGG
+2485 
-2495 YTLTVE
+2495 
-2501 ATDEAGNKATQTLDF
+2501 
-2516 TIDTTLSVPTLSL
+2516 
-2529 DSADDS
+2529 
-2535 GIAGDN
+2535 
-2541 ITNVKTPGFT
+2541 
-2551 LNNIDTDVSRVIVEV
+2551 
-2566 MHNGIKQEV
+2566 
-2575 PLVQTGGQWRFA
+2575 
-2587 PTSDWADG
+2587 
-2595 DYILTVKVEDR
+2595 
-2606 AGNVKQS
+2606 
-2613 APLTVTVD
+2613 
-2621 THIAIDRIELVNDS
+2621 
-2635 GIPGDNLTNEAR
+2635 
-2647 PHFQVTVPAD
+2647 
-2657 VNGVRL
+2657 
-2663 SIDGG
+2663 
-2668 KTWFDATQSAT
+2668 
-2679 SGVWDYTWLTNVA
+2679 
-2692 NGPHTLMVEASD
+2692 
-2704 KAGNKT
+2704 
-2710 TQKLDFTIDTIL
+2710 
-2722 SEPTIT
+2722 
-2728 LDSADDSAAG
+2728 
-2738 DNITNVK
+2738 
-2745 MPGFTLGN
+2745 
-2753 IDADVTKVV
+2753 
-2762 VTVAHDGKNQQ
+2762 
-2773 IELIKNGG
+2773 
-2781 VWRFTPGAAWTDGDY
+2781 
-2796 TLTVKVEDKAGNTN
+2796 
-2810 YSAPLTV
+2810 
-2817 TIDTQTSIDRIELL
+2817 
-2831 NDTGIVGDNLTNEA
+2831 
-2845 RPQFHITVP
+2845 
-2854 TDVNSVQLSL
+2854 
-2864 DGGINWV
+2864 
-2871 NATLT
+2871 
-2876 SDGVWEY
+2876 
-2883 IWPTDL
+2883 
-2889 VENTYTLTVKA
+2889 
-2900 TDVAGNTATET
+2900 
-2911 LNFIIDT
+2911 
-2918 TLSTP
+2918 
-2923 TITLDSADDS
+2923 
-2933 GTANDNKTNVKTPGF
+2933 
-2948 IIGGIDSDVTQVVV
+2948 
-2962 QVMRDGHSEEV
+2962 
-2973 ELTQTN
+2973 
-2979 GQWRFVPGS
+2979 
-2988 AWTDG
+2988 
-2993 DYTLTVTV
+2993 
-3001 KDEAGNIR
+3001 
-3009 HSAPLTVTIDTQIT
+3009 
-3023 IDHIELVNDSG
+3023 IELVNDSG

-4557 VSYSVTANGNNLW
+4557 VSYPVTANGNNLW

-5492 AEMTGSDGKIY
+5492 AEVTGSDGKIY

>member
-246 AAESNSGSKDDSI
+246 ATESNSGSKDDSI

-345 SSVSGHKGLTPTL
+345 SSVSGHKSLTPTL

-626 TIAPVPPT
+626 TVAPVPPT
-634 VSLEDYVVLPNG
+634 VSLEDFVVLPNG

-1031 DSDSGISDDNLTNI
+1031 DSDSGVSDDNLTNI

-1064 WDAMS
+1064 WDAAS

-1101 KVEDIAGNKANSAI
+1101 KVEDIAGNKANSAV

-1208 AGNTNYSAPLTVVI
+1208 AGNTSYSAPLTVVI

-1358 DAVRVTVSVE
+1358 DSVRVTVSVE

-1384 WTFTPPTSWADGD
+1384 WSFTPTGAWADGD

-1435 SGIPDDNLTNNV
+1435 SGIPNDNLTNNV

-1481 GVWDYIWPDDV
+1481 GAWDYIWPDDV

-1505 EAGNKATQ
+1505 KAGNKTTQ
-1513 TLDFTIDTTLSVPTL
+1513 ELDFTIDTTLSVPTL

-2118 TLLSEPTIVLDN
+2118 TLLSEPTIVLDS

-2135 TKGDHLTNVNKPT
+2135 TKGDNLTNVNKPT

-2322 STPVIVLDSADDS
+2322 SVPVIVLNSADDT
-2335 GVHGDNMTNHT
+2335 GVQGDNMTNST

-2366 EHGGVTTTFDATKDA
+2366 EHGGVTTTFDATKGT
-2381 GGWTFT
+2381 GGWSFT

-2450 QVTVPTDVNVV
+2450 QVKVPMDVN
-2461 RLSID
+2461 
-2466 GGKTWFNA
+2466 
-2474 TQSATPGVWDY
+2474 
-2485 IWPDDVADGG
+2485 
-2495 YTLTVE
+2495 E
-2501 ATDEAGNKATQTLDF
+2501 
-2516 TIDTTLSVPTLSL
+2516 
-2529 DSADDS
+2529 
-2535 GIAGDN
+2535 
-2541 ITNVKTPGFT
+2541 
-2551 LNNIDTDVSRVIVEV
+2551 
-2566 MHNGIKQEV
+2566 
-2575 PLVQTGGQWRFA
+2575 
-2587 PTSDWADG
+2587 
-2595 DYILTVKVEDR
+2595 
-2606 AGNVKQS
+2606 
-2613 APLTVTVD
+2613 
-2621 THIAIDRIELVNDS
+2621 
-2635 GIPGDNLTNEAR
+2635 
-2647 PHFQVTVPAD
+2647 
-2657 VNGVRL
+2657 
-2663 SIDGG
+2663 
-2668 KTWFDATQSAT
+2668 
-2679 SGVWDYTWLTNVA
+2679 
-2692 NGPHTLMVEASD
+2692 
-2704 KAGNKT
+2704 
-2710 TQKLDFTIDTIL
+2710 
-2722 SEPTIT
+2722 
-2728 LDSADDSAAG
+2728 
-2738 DNITNVK
+2738 
-2745 MPGFTLGN
+2745 
-2753 IDADVTKVV
+2753 
-2762 VTVAHDGKNQQ
+2762 
-2773 IELIKNGG
+2773 
-2781 VWRFTPGAAWTDGDY
+2781 
-2796 TLTVKVEDKAGNTN
+2796 
-2810 YSAPLTV
+2810 
-2817 TIDTQTSIDRIELL
+2817 
-2831 NDTGIVGDNLTNEA
+2831 
-2845 RPQFHITVP
+2845 
-2854 TDVNSVQLSL
+2854 
-2864 DGGINWV
+2864 
-2871 NATLT
+2871 
-2876 SDGVWEY
+2876 
-2883 IWPTDL
+2883 
-2889 VENTYTLTVKA
+2889 
-2900 TDVAGNTATET
+2900 
-2911 LNFIIDT
+2911 
-2918 TLSTP
+2918 
-2923 TITLDSADDS
+2923 
-2933 GTANDNKTNVKTPGF
+2933 
-2948 IIGGIDSDVTQVVV
+2948 
-2962 QVMRDGHSEEV
+2962 
-2973 ELTQTN
+2973 
-2979 GQWRFVPGS
+2979 
-2988 AWTDG
+2988 
-2993 DYTLTVTV
+2993 
-3001 KDEAGNIR
+3001 
-3009 HSAPLTVTIDTQIT
+3009 
-3023 IDHIELVNDSG
+3023 
-3034 IPDDNLTNNVRPH
+3034 
-3047 FQVTV
+3047 
-3052 PTDVNVVRLSIDGG
+3052 VRLSIDGG

-3104 GNKTTQQLDFI
+3104 GNQTTQKLDFI

-3122 PTIVLDNTDDS
+3122 PTIVLDSTDDS

-3140 TNVNKPTFLLGNIDA
+3140 TNANKPTFILGNIDA

-3160 TVEVQHGGTKEVLTA
+3160 TVEVQYGGTKEVLTA

-3323 TIAMDSRD
+3323 TITMDSRD

-3349 IGNIDAD
+3349 IGNIDSD
-3356 AHSVILRITQGGNSQ
+3356 AQSVILRITQGGNSQ

-3412 PLVVTVDTQTS
+3412 PLIVTVDTQTS

-3468 WVSATQ
+3468 WVSAAQ

-3614 VTVDTQIAIDRIEL
+3614 VTVDTQIAIDHIEL

-3710 LNFTIDITLLTPTI
+3710 LNFTIDITLMTPTI

-3844 HDRPVFDIHQVDSD
+3844 HDRPVFDIRQVDSD

-4534 TTPRFVIG
+4534 TKPRFVIG

-4557 VSYSVTANGNNLW
+4557 VSYPVTANGNNLW

-4830 KTPTLIGS
+4830 KTPTLVGN
-4838 TLPNT
+4838 TLPNA

-4963 ALGNDGNYELT
+4963 ALGNDGNYVLT

-5294 SGSLDDLITNHN
+5294 SGSLDDLITSHN

-5383 NPAMVA
+5383 NPVMMA

-5406 PTFSIFGEM
+5406 PAFSIYGEM

-5466 SKTLNFTIDTF
+5466 SKTLNFTIDTL

-5526 INGLNVGEVWVNEK
+5526 INGLNVGEVWVNDK

-5583 KVFTSELDDNKS
+5583 QVFTSELDDNKS
-5595 SSKTEWWSN
+5595 SSKTDWWSN
-5604 SDLITMRGTG
+5604 SSTITMRGMG

-5628 LATAVVAATGRWELS
+5628 LATAVVAANGQWELS
-5643 TDKLPEGTYDI
+5643 TDQLPEGKYDI
-5654 SLVIEDSAGNRW
+5654 TLSIEDNAGNRK
-5666 EDVRE
+5666 EEVHE

-5708 TDSEGNTYTLTVPDN
+5708 TDSNGNTYTLTVPDN

-5744 AIGNRSDDVP
+5744 AIGNRSDDVS

-5869 DNGASDSDN
+5869 DNGVSDSDN

-5901 NVTHNGVTDIYQ
+5901 NVTHNGVTDTYQ

-5929 NDGNYTL
+5929 NDGTYTL

-5999 EPSAAEESVVK
+5999 VPSAAEESVVK
-6010 VTAYSITLLN
+6010 ETAYSITLLN

-6112 NVRGKTEDDI
+6112 NARGKTEDDI

>member
-2135 TKGDHLTNVNKPT
+2135 TKGD
-2148 FLLGNI
+2148 
-2154 DADARYVTV
+2154 
-2163 EVQHGG
+2163 
-2169 TKEVL
+2169 
-2174 TATKDATGN
+2174 
-2183 WSVTPTGTWADGDY
+2183 
-2197 TLTVRVEDEA
+2197 
-2207 GNEKH
+2207 
-2212 SASLTV
+2212 
-2218 TVDTQITIDVIELVN
+2218 
-2233 DNGIPGD
+2233 
-2240 NMTNDAHPQFRVT
+2240 
-2253 VPGDVN
+2253 
-2259 EVSLSI
+2259 
-2265 DGGVTWVKATQSAT
+2265 
-2279 PGVWNYT
+2279 
-2286 WPGTVPD
+2286 
-2293 GDYTLNVKA
+2293 
-2302 TDNAGNTVTETLHFT
+2302 
-2317 IDTTL
+2317 
-2322 STPVIVLDSADDS
+2322 
-2335 GVHGDNMTNHT
+2335 
-2346 QPTFALQHID
+2346 
-2356 DDAVRVTVSV
+2356 
-2366 EHGGVTTTFDATKDA
+2366 
-2381 GGWTFT
+2381 
-2387 PTGAW
+2387 
-2392 ADGDYTLSV
+2392 
-2401 SVEDKAG
+2401 
-2408 NTSHSASLTVTVD
+2408 
-2421 TQIAINN
+2421 
-2428 IELVN
+2428 
-2433 DSGIPDDN
+2433 
-2441 LTNNVRPHF
+2441 
-2450 QVTVPTDVNVV
+2450 
-2461 RLSID
+2461 
-2466 GGKTWFNA
+2466 
-2474 TQSATPGVWDY
+2474 
-2485 IWPDDVADGG
+2485 
-2495 YTLTVE
+2495 
-2501 ATDEAGNKATQTLDF
+2501 
-2516 TIDTTLSVPTLSL
+2516 
-2529 DSADDS
+2529 
-2535 GIAGDN
+2535 
-2541 ITNVKTPGFT
+2541 
-2551 LNNIDTDVSRVIVEV
+2551 
-2566 MHNGIKQEV
+2566 
-2575 PLVQTGGQWRFA
+2575 
-2587 PTSDWADG
+2587 
-2595 DYILTVKVEDR
+2595 
-2606 AGNVKQS
+2606 
-2613 APLTVTVD
+2613 
-2621 THIAIDRIELVNDS
+2621 
-2635 GIPGDNLTNEAR
+2635 
-2647 PHFQVTVPAD
+2647 
-2657 VNGVRL
+2657 
-2663 SIDGG
+2663 
-2668 KTWFDATQSAT
+2668 
-2679 SGVWDYTWLTNVA
+2679 
-2692 NGPHTLMVEASD
+2692 
-2704 KAGNKT
+2704 
-2710 TQKLDFTIDTIL
+2710 
-2722 SEPTIT
+2722 
-2728 LDSADDSAAG
+2728 
-2738 DNITNVK
+2738 
-2745 MPGFTLGN
+2745 
-2753 IDADVTKVV
+2753 
-2762 VTVAHDGKNQQ
+2762 
-2773 IELIKNGG
+2773 
-2781 VWRFTPGAAWTDGDY
+2781 
-2796 TLTVKVEDKAGNTN
+2796 
-2810 YSAPLTV
+2810 
-2817 TIDTQTSIDRIELL
+2817 
-2831 NDTGIVGDNLTNEA
+2831 
-2845 RPQFHITVP
+2845 
-2854 TDVNSVQLSL
+2854 
-2864 DGGINWV
+2864 
-2871 NATLT
+2871 
-2876 SDGVWEY
+2876 
-2883 IWPTDL
+2883 
-2889 VENTYTLTVKA
+2889 
-2900 TDVAGNTATET
+2900 
-2911 LNFIIDT
+2911 
-2918 TLSTP
+2918 
-2923 TITLDSADDS
+2923 
-2933 GTANDNKTNVKTPGF
+2933 
-2948 IIGGIDSDVTQVVV
+2948 
-2962 QVMRDGHSEEV
+2962 
-2973 ELTQTN
+2973 
-2979 GQWRFVPGS
+2979 
-2988 AWTDG
+2988 
-2993 DYTLTVTV
+2993 
-3001 KDEAGNIR
+3001 
-3009 HSAPLTVTIDTQIT
+3009 
-3023 IDHIELVNDSG
+3023 
-3034 IPDDNLTNNVRPH
+3034 
-3047 FQVTV
+3047 
-3052 PTDVNVVRLSIDGG
+3052 
-3066 KTWFNATQSATPGVW
+3066 
-3081 DYTWLADVGE
+3081 
-3091 GKHTLTVEATDKA
+3091 
-3104 GNKTTQQLDFI
+3104 
-3115 IDTLLSE
+3115 
-3122 PTIVLDNTDDS
+3122 
-3133 GTKGDNL
+3133 NL

-4446 EPLQSVTVILN
+4446 ESLQSVTVILN

-4557 VSYSVTANGNNLW
+4557 VSYPVTANGNNLW

>member
-246 AAESNSGSKDDSI
+246 ATESNSGSKDDSI

-626 TIAPVPPT
+626 TVAPVPPT
-634 VSLEDYVVLPNG
+634 VSLEDFVVLPNG

-1031 DSDSGISDDNLTNI
+1031 DSDSGVSDDNLTNI

-1064 WDAMS
+1064 WDAAS

-1101 KVEDIAGNKANSAI
+1101 KVEDIAGNKANSAV

-1208 AGNTNYSAPLTVVI
+1208 AGNTSYSAPLTVVI

-1384 WTFTPPTSWADGD
+1384 WSFTPTGAWADGD

-1435 SGIPDDNLTNNV
+1435 SGIPNDNLTNNV

-1481 GVWDYIWPDDV
+1481 GAWDYIWPDDV

-1505 EAGNKATQ
+1505 KAGNKTTQ
-1513 TLDFTIDTTLSVPTL
+1513 ELDFTIDTTLSVPTL

-2118 TLLSEPTIVLDN
+2118 TLLSEPTIVLDS

-2135 TKGDHLTNVNKPT
+2135 TKGDNLTNVNKPT

-2322 STPVIVLDSADDS
+2322 SVPVIVLNSADDT
-2335 GVHGDNMTNHT
+2335 GVQGDNMTNST

-2366 EHGGVTTTFDATKDA
+2366 EHGGVTTTFDATKGT
-2381 GGWTFT
+2381 GGWSFT

-2450 QVTVPTDVNVV
+2450 QVKVPMDVN
-2461 RLSID
+2461 
-2466 GGKTWFNA
+2466 
-2474 TQSATPGVWDY
+2474 
-2485 IWPDDVADGG
+2485 
-2495 YTLTVE
+2495 E
-2501 ATDEAGNKATQTLDF
+2501 
-2516 TIDTTLSVPTLSL
+2516 
-2529 DSADDS
+2529 
-2535 GIAGDN
+2535 
-2541 ITNVKTPGFT
+2541 
-2551 LNNIDTDVSRVIVEV
+2551 
-2566 MHNGIKQEV
+2566 
-2575 PLVQTGGQWRFA
+2575 
-2587 PTSDWADG
+2587 
-2595 DYILTVKVEDR
+2595 
-2606 AGNVKQS
+2606 
-2613 APLTVTVD
+2613 
-2621 THIAIDRIELVNDS
+2621 
-2635 GIPGDNLTNEAR
+2635 
-2647 PHFQVTVPAD
+2647 
-2657 VNGVRL
+2657 
-2663 SIDGG
+2663 
-2668 KTWFDATQSAT
+2668 
-2679 SGVWDYTWLTNVA
+2679 
-2692 NGPHTLMVEASD
+2692 
-2704 KAGNKT
+2704 
-2710 TQKLDFTIDTIL
+2710 
-2722 SEPTIT
+2722 
-2728 LDSADDSAAG
+2728 
-2738 DNITNVK
+2738 
-2745 MPGFTLGN
+2745 
-2753 IDADVTKVV
+2753 
-2762 VTVAHDGKNQQ
+2762 
-2773 IELIKNGG
+2773 
-2781 VWRFTPGAAWTDGDY
+2781 
-2796 TLTVKVEDKAGNTN
+2796 
-2810 YSAPLTV
+2810 
-2817 TIDTQTSIDRIELL
+2817 
-2831 NDTGIVGDNLTNEA
+2831 
-2845 RPQFHITVP
+2845 
-2854 TDVNSVQLSL
+2854 
-2864 DGGINWV
+2864 
-2871 NATLT
+2871 
-2876 SDGVWEY
+2876 
-2883 IWPTDL
+2883 
-2889 VENTYTLTVKA
+2889 
-2900 TDVAGNTATET
+2900 
-2911 LNFIIDT
+2911 
-2918 TLSTP
+2918 
-2923 TITLDSADDS
+2923 
-2933 GTANDNKTNVKTPGF
+2933 
-2948 IIGGIDSDVTQVVV
+2948 
-2962 QVMRDGHSEEV
+2962 
-2973 ELTQTN
+2973 
-2979 GQWRFVPGS
+2979 
-2988 AWTDG
+2988 
-2993 DYTLTVTV
+2993 
-3001 KDEAGNIR
+3001 
-3009 HSAPLTVTIDTQIT
+3009 
-3023 IDHIELVNDSG
+3023 
-3034 IPDDNLTNNVRPH
+3034 
-3047 FQVTV
+3047 
-3052 PTDVNVVRLSIDGG
+3052 VRLSIDGG

-3104 GNKTTQQLDFI
+3104 GNQTTQKLDFI

-3122 PTIVLDNTDDS
+3122 PTIVLDSTDDS

-3140 TNVNKPTFLLGNIDA
+3140 TNANKPTFILGNIDA

-3160 TVEVQHGGTKEVLTA
+3160 TVEVQYGGTKEVLTA

-3323 TIAMDSRD
+3323 TITMDSRD

-3349 IGNIDAD
+3349 IGNIDSD
-3356 AHSVILRITQGGNSQ
+3356 AQSVILRITQGGNSQ

-3412 PLVVTVDTQTS
+3412 PLIVKVDTQTS

-3468 WVSATQ
+3468 WVSAAQ

-3614 VTVDTQIAIDRIEL
+3614 VTVDTQIAIDHIEL

-3710 LNFTIDITLLTPTI
+3710 LNFTIDITLMTPTI

-3844 HDRPVFDIHQVDSD
+3844 HDRPVFDIRQVDSD

-4534 TTPRFVIG
+4534 TKPRFVIG

-4557 VSYSVTANGNNLW
+4557 VSYPVTANGNNLW

-4830 KTPTLIGS
+4830 KTPTLVGN
-4838 TLPNT
+4838 TLPNA

-4963 ALGNDGNYELT
+4963 ALGNDGNYVLT

-5294 SGSLDDLITNHN
+5294 SGSLDDLITSHN

-5383 NPAMVA
+5383 NPVMMA

-5406 PTFSIFGEM
+5406 PAFSIYGEM

-5466 SKTLNFTIDTF
+5466 SKTLNFTIDTL

-5526 INGLNVGEVWVNEK
+5526 INGLNVGEVWVNDK

-5583 KVFTSELDDNKS
+5583 QVFTSELDDNKS
-5595 SSKTEWWSN
+5595 SSKTDWWSN
-5604 SDLITMRGTG
+5604 SSTITMRGMG

-5628 LATAVVAATGRWELS
+5628 LATAVVAANGQWELS
-5643 TDKLPEGTYDI
+5643 TDQLPEGKYDI
-5654 SLVIEDSAGNRW
+5654 TLSIEDNAGNRK
-5666 EDVRE
+5666 EEVHE

-5708 TDSEGNTYTLTVPDN
+5708 TDSNGNTYTLTVPDN

-5744 AIGNRSDDVP
+5744 AIGNRSDDVS

-5869 DNGASDSDN
+5869 DNGVSDSDN

-5901 NVTHNGVTDIYQ
+5901 NVTHNGVTDTYQ

-5929 NDGNYTL
+5929 NDGTYTL

-5999 EPSAAEESVVK
+5999 VPSAAEESVVK
-6010 VTAYSITLLN
+6010 ETAYSITLLN

-6112 NVRGKTEDDI
+6112 NARGKTEDDI

>member
-246 AAESNSGSKDDSI
+246 ATESNSGSKDDSI

-626 TIAPVPPT
+626 TVAPVPPT
-634 VSLEDYVVLPNG
+634 VSLEDFVVLPNG

-1031 DSDSGISDDNLTNI
+1031 DSDSGVSDDNLTNI

-1064 WDAMS
+1064 WDAAS

-1101 KVEDIAGNKANSAI
+1101 KVEDIAGNKANSAV

-1208 AGNTNYSAPLTVVI
+1208 AGNTSYSAPLTVVI

-1384 WTFTPPTSWADGD
+1384 WSFTPTGAWADGD

-1435 SGIPDDNLTNNV
+1435 SGIPNDNLTNNV

-1481 GVWDYIWPDDV
+1481 GAWDYIWPDDV

-1505 EAGNKATQ
+1505 KAGNKTTQ
-1513 TLDFTIDTTLSVPTL
+1513 ELDFTIDTTLSVPTL

-2118 TLLSEPTIVLDN
+2118 TLLSEPTIVLDS

-2135 TKGDHLTNVNKPT
+2135 TKGDNLTNVNKPT

-2322 STPVIVLDSADDS
+2322 SVPVIVLNSADDT
-2335 GVHGDNMTNHT
+2335 GVQGDNMTNST

-2366 EHGGVTTTFDATKDA
+2366 EHGGVTTTFDATKGT
-2381 GGWTFT
+2381 GGWSFT

-2450 QVTVPTDVNVV
+2450 QVKVPMDVN
-2461 RLSID
+2461 
-2466 GGKTWFNA
+2466 
-2474 TQSATPGVWDY
+2474 
-2485 IWPDDVADGG
+2485 
-2495 YTLTVE
+2495 E
-2501 ATDEAGNKATQTLDF
+2501 
-2516 TIDTTLSVPTLSL
+2516 
-2529 DSADDS
+2529 
-2535 GIAGDN
+2535 
-2541 ITNVKTPGFT
+2541 
-2551 LNNIDTDVSRVIVEV
+2551 
-2566 MHNGIKQEV
+2566 
-2575 PLVQTGGQWRFA
+2575 
-2587 PTSDWADG
+2587 
-2595 DYILTVKVEDR
+2595 
-2606 AGNVKQS
+2606 
-2613 APLTVTVD
+2613 
-2621 THIAIDRIELVNDS
+2621 
-2635 GIPGDNLTNEAR
+2635 
-2647 PHFQVTVPAD
+2647 
-2657 VNGVRL
+2657 
-2663 SIDGG
+2663 
-2668 KTWFDATQSAT
+2668 
-2679 SGVWDYTWLTNVA
+2679 
-2692 NGPHTLMVEASD
+2692 
-2704 KAGNKT
+2704 
-2710 TQKLDFTIDTIL
+2710 
-2722 SEPTIT
+2722 
-2728 LDSADDSAAG
+2728 
-2738 DNITNVK
+2738 
-2745 MPGFTLGN
+2745 
-2753 IDADVTKVV
+2753 
-2762 VTVAHDGKNQQ
+2762 
-2773 IELIKNGG
+2773 
-2781 VWRFTPGAAWTDGDY
+2781 
-2796 TLTVKVEDKAGNTN
+2796 
-2810 YSAPLTV
+2810 
-2817 TIDTQTSIDRIELL
+2817 
-2831 NDTGIVGDNLTNEA
+2831 
-2845 RPQFHITVP
+2845 
-2854 TDVNSVQLSL
+2854 
-2864 DGGINWV
+2864 
-2871 NATLT
+2871 
-2876 SDGVWEY
+2876 
-2883 IWPTDL
+2883 
-2889 VENTYTLTVKA
+2889 
-2900 TDVAGNTATET
+2900 
-2911 LNFIIDT
+2911 
-2918 TLSTP
+2918 
-2923 TITLDSADDS
+2923 
-2933 GTANDNKTNVKTPGF
+2933 
-2948 IIGGIDSDVTQVVV
+2948 
-2962 QVMRDGHSEEV
+2962 
-2973 ELTQTN
+2973 
-2979 GQWRFVPGS
+2979 
-2988 AWTDG
+2988 
-2993 DYTLTVTV
+2993 
-3001 KDEAGNIR
+3001 
-3009 HSAPLTVTIDTQIT
+3009 
-3023 IDHIELVNDSG
+3023 
-3034 IPDDNLTNNVRPH
+3034 
-3047 FQVTV
+3047 
-3052 PTDVNVVRLSIDGG
+3052 VRLSIDGG

-3104 GNKTTQQLDFI
+3104 GNQTTQKLDFI

-3122 PTIVLDNTDDS
+3122 PTIVLDSTDDS

-3140 TNVNKPTFLLGNIDA
+3140 TNANKPTFILGNIDA

-3160 TVEVQHGGTKEVLTA
+3160 TVEVQYGGTKEVLTA

-3323 TIAMDSRD
+3323 TITMDSRD

-3349 IGNIDAD
+3349 IGNIDSD
-3356 AHSVILRITQGGNSQ
+3356 AQSVILRITQGGNSQ

-3412 PLVVTVDTQTS
+3412 PLIVKVDTQTS

-3468 WVSATQ
+3468 WVSAAQ

-3614 VTVDTQIAIDRIEL
+3614 VTVDTQIAIDHIEL

-3710 LNFTIDITLLTPTI
+3710 LNFTIDITLMTPTI

-3844 HDRPVFDIHQVDSD
+3844 HDRPVFDIRQVDSD

-4086 AIPDGSYN
+4086 AILDGSYN

-4534 TTPRFVIG
+4534 TKPRFVIG

-4557 VSYSVTANGNNLW
+4557 VSYPVTANGNNLW

-4830 KTPTLIGS
+4830 KTPTLVGN
-4838 TLPNT
+4838 TLPNA

-4963 ALGNDGNYELT
+4963 ALGNDGNYVLT

-5294 SGSLDDLITNHN
+5294 SGSLDDLITSHN

-5383 NPAMVA
+5383 NPVMMA

-5406 PTFSIFGEM
+5406 PAFSIYGEM

-5466 SKTLNFTIDTF
+5466 SKTLNFTIDTL

-5526 INGLNVGEVWVNEK
+5526 INGLNVGEVWVNDK

-5583 KVFTSELDDNKS
+5583 QVFTSELDDNKS
-5595 SSKTEWWSN
+5595 SSKTDWWSN
-5604 SDLITMRGTG
+5604 SSTITMRGMG

-5628 LATAVVAATGRWELS
+5628 LATAVVAANGQWELS
-5643 TDKLPEGTYDI
+5643 TDQLPEGKYDI
-5654 SLVIEDSAGNRW
+5654 TLSIEDNAGNRK
-5666 EDVRE
+5666 EEVHE

-5708 TDSEGNTYTLTVPDN
+5708 TDSNGNTYTLTVPDN

-5744 AIGNRSDDVP
+5744 AIGNRSDDVS

-5869 DNGASDSDN
+5869 DNGVSDSDN

-5901 NVTHNGVTDIYQ
+5901 NVTHNGVTDTYQ

-5929 NDGNYTL
+5929 NDGTYTL

-5999 EPSAAEESVVK
+5999 VPSAAEESVVK
-6010 VTAYSITLLN
+6010 ETAYSITLLN

-6112 NVRGKTEDDI
+6112 NARGKTEDDI

>member
-427 TDTIAPEKPTIEL
+427 TDTIPPEKPTIEL

-634 VSLEDYVVLPNG
+634 VSLEDFVVLPNG

-1031 DSDSGISDDNLTNI
+1031 DSDSGIADDNLTNI

-1101 KVEDIAGNKANSAI
+1101 KVEDIAGNKANSAV

-1185 WLFIPGNTWA
+1185 WLFTPGNTWA

-1208 AGNTNYSAPLTVVI
+1208 AGNTSYSAPLTVVI

-1323 SVPVIVLDSAD
+1323 SVPVIVLNSAD
-1334 DTGIQGD
+1334 DTGVQGD
-1341 NMTNSTQPT
+1341 NMTNRTQPT

-1481 GVWDYIWPDDV
+1481 GAWDYIWPDDV

-1505 EAGNKATQ
+1505 KAGNKTTQ
-1513 TLDFTIDTTLSVPTL
+1513 ELDFTIDTTLSVPTL

-1712 QKLDFTIDTILSEPT
+1712 QKLDFIIDTLLSEPT

-2118 TLLSEPTIVLDN
+2118 TLLSEPTIVLDS

-2135 TKGDHLTNVNKPT
+2135 TKGDNLTNVNKPT

-2322 STPVIVLDSADDS
+2322 SVPVIVLNSADDTS
-2335 GVHGDNMTNHT
+2335 VQGDNMTNRT

-2366 EHGGVTTTFDATKDA
+2366 EHGGVTTTFDATKGT

-2387 PTGAW
+2387 PPTSW

-2485 IWPDDVADGG
+2485 
-2495 YTLTVE
+2495 
-2501 ATDEAGNKATQTLDF
+2501 
-2516 TIDTTLSVPTLSL
+2516 
-2529 DSADDS
+2529 
-2535 GIAGDN
+2535 
-2541 ITNVKTPGFT
+2541 
-2551 LNNIDTDVSRVIVEV
+2551 
-2566 MHNGIKQEV
+2566 
-2575 PLVQTGGQWRFA
+2575 
-2587 PTSDWADG
+2587 
-2595 DYILTVKVEDR
+2595 
-2606 AGNVKQS
+2606 
-2613 APLTVTVD
+2613 
-2621 THIAIDRIELVNDS
+2621 
-2635 GIPGDNLTNEAR
+2635 
-2647 PHFQVTVPAD
+2647 
-2657 VNGVRL
+2657 
-2663 SIDGG
+2663 
-2668 KTWFDATQSAT
+2668 
-2679 SGVWDYTWLTNVA
+2679 
-2692 NGPHTLMVEASD
+2692 
-2704 KAGNKT
+2704 
-2710 TQKLDFTIDTIL
+2710 
-2722 SEPTIT
+2722 
-2728 LDSADDSAAG
+2728 
-2738 DNITNVK
+2738 
-2745 MPGFTLGN
+2745 
-2753 IDADVTKVV
+2753 
-2762 VTVAHDGKNQQ
+2762 
-2773 IELIKNGG
+2773 
-2781 VWRFTPGAAWTDGDY
+2781 
-2796 TLTVKVEDKAGNTN
+2796 
-2810 YSAPLTV
+2810 
-2817 TIDTQTSIDRIELL
+2817 
-2831 NDTGIVGDNLTNEA
+2831 
-2845 RPQFHITVP
+2845 
-2854 TDVNSVQLSL
+2854 
-2864 DGGINWV
+2864 
-2871 NATLT
+2871 
-2876 SDGVWEY
+2876 
-2883 IWPTDL
+2883 
-2889 VENTYTLTVKA
+2889 
-2900 TDVAGNTATET
+2900 
-2911 LNFIIDT
+2911 
-2918 TLSTP
+2918 
-2923 TITLDSADDS
+2923 
-2933 GTANDNKTNVKTPGF
+2933 
-2948 IIGGIDSDVTQVVV
+2948 
-2962 QVMRDGHSEEV
+2962 
-2973 ELTQTN
+2973 
-2979 GQWRFVPGS
+2979 
-2988 AWTDG
+2988 
-2993 DYTLTVTV
+2993 
-3001 KDEAGNIR
+3001 
-3009 HSAPLTVTIDTQIT
+3009 
-3023 IDHIELVNDSG
+3023 
-3034 IPDDNLTNNVRPH
+3034 
-3047 FQVTV
+3047 
-3052 PTDVNVVRLSIDGG
+3052 
-3066 KTWFNATQSATPGVW
+3066 
-3081 DYTWLADVGE
+3081 TWLADVGE

-3104 GNKTTQQLDFI
+3104 GNQTTQKLDFI
-3115 IDTLLSE
+3115 IDTMLSE
-3122 PTIVLDNTDDS
+3122 PTIVLDSTDDS

-3140 TNVNKPTFLLGNIDA
+3140 TNANKPTFILGNIDA

-3160 TVEVQHGGTKEVLTA
+3160 TVEVQYGGTKEVLTA

-3323 TIAMDSRD
+3323 TITMDSRD

-3349 IGNIDAD
+3349 IGNIDSD
-3356 AHSVILRITQGGNSQ
+3356 AQSVILRITQGGNSQ

-3412 PLVVTVDTQTS
+3412 PLIVTVDTQTS

-3434 VPDDNLTNSTRPQ
+3434 MPDDNLTNSTRPQ

-3468 WVSATQ
+3468 WVSAAQ

-3614 VTVDTQIAIDRIEL
+3614 VTVDTQIAIDHIEL

-3710 LNFTIDITLLTPTI
+3710 LNFTIDITLMTPTI

-3844 HDRPVFDIHQVDSD
+3844 HDRPVFDIRQVDSD

-3886 TPSASWADGSYQLA
+3886 TPSASWADSSYQLA

-4307 ELRIEIDT
+4307 ELKIEIDT

-4534 TTPRFVIG
+4534 TKPRFVIG

-4557 VSYSVTANGNNLW
+4557 VSYPVTANGNNLW

-4830 KTPTLIGS
+4830 KTPTLVGN
-4838 TLPNT
+4838 TLPNA

-4963 ALGNDGNYELT
+4963 ALGNDGNYVLT

-5032 GSTLTIRNPQGV
+5032 GSTLTIRSPQGV

-5075 DKAGNSQQKEI
+5075 DKAGNSQQKDI

-5098 ISLSRDTNS
+5098 ISLSRYTNS

-5294 SGSLDDLITNHN
+5294 SGSFDDLITNRN

-5406 PTFSIFGEM
+5406 PTFSISGEM

-5583 KVFTSELDDNKS
+5583 QVFTSELDDNKS
-5595 SSKTEWWSN
+5595 SSKTDWWSN
-5604 SDLITMRGTG
+5604 SSTITMRGMG

-5628 LATAVVAATGRWELS
+5628 LATAVVAANGQWELS
-5643 TDKLPEGTYDI
+5643 TDQLPEGKYDI
-5654 SLVIEDSAGNRW
+5654 TLSIEDNAGNRK
-5666 EDVRE
+5666 EEVHE

-5708 TDSEGNTYTLTVPDN
+5708 TDSNGNTYTLTAPDN

-5744 AIGNRSDDVP
+5744 AIGNRSDDVF

-5869 DNGASDSDN
+5869 DNGVSDSDN

-5901 NVTHNGVTDIYQ
+5901 NVTHNGVTDTYQ

-5929 NDGNYTL
+5929 NDGTYTL

-5999 EPSAAEESVVK
+5999 VPSAAEESVVK
-6010 VTAYSITLLN
+6010 ETAYSITLLN

-6112 NVRGKTEDDI
+6112 NARGKTEDDI

>member
-304 LTDGTYNLEAEAKT
+304 LTDGAYNLEAEAKT

-427 TDTIAPEKPTIEL
+427 TDTIPPEKPTIEL

-634 VSLEDYVVLPNG
+634 VSLEDFVVLPNG

-1031 DSDSGISDDNLTNI
+1031 DSDSGIADDNLTNI

-1101 KVEDIAGNKANSAI
+1101 KVEDIAGNKANSAV

-1185 WLFIPGNTWA
+1185 WLFTPGNTWA

-1208 AGNTNYSAPLTVVI
+1208 AGNTSYSAPLTVVI

-1323 SVPVIVLDSAD
+1323 SVPVIVLNSAD
-1334 DTGIQGD
+1334 DTGVQGD
-1341 NMTNSTQPT
+1341 NMTNRTQPT

-1481 GVWDYIWPDDV
+1481 GAWDYIWPDDV

-1505 EAGNKATQ
+1505 KAGNKTTQ
-1513 TLDFTIDTTLSVPTL
+1513 ELDFTIDTTLSVPTL

-1712 QKLDFTIDTILSEPT
+1712 QKLDFIIDTLLSEPT

-2118 TLLSEPTIVLDN
+2118 TLLSEPTIVLDS

-2135 TKGDHLTNVNKPT
+2135 TKGDNLTNVNKPT

-2322 STPVIVLDSADDS
+2322 SVPVIVLNSADDT
-2335 GVHGDNMTNHT
+2335 GVQGDNMTNST

-2366 EHGGVTTTFDATKDA
+2366 EHGGVTTTFDATKGV
-2381 GGWTFT
+2381 GGWSFT

-2450 QVTVPTDVNVV
+2450 QVKVPTDVN
-2461 RLSID
+2461 
-2466 GGKTWFNA
+2466 
-2474 TQSATPGVWDY
+2474 
-2485 IWPDDVADGG
+2485 
-2495 YTLTVE
+2495 E
-2501 ATDEAGNKATQTLDF
+2501 
-2516 TIDTTLSVPTLSL
+2516 
-2529 DSADDS
+2529 
-2535 GIAGDN
+2535 
-2541 ITNVKTPGFT
+2541 
-2551 LNNIDTDVSRVIVEV
+2551 
-2566 MHNGIKQEV
+2566 
-2575 PLVQTGGQWRFA
+2575 
-2587 PTSDWADG
+2587 
-2595 DYILTVKVEDR
+2595 
-2606 AGNVKQS
+2606 
-2613 APLTVTVD
+2613 
-2621 THIAIDRIELVNDS
+2621 
-2635 GIPGDNLTNEAR
+2635 
-2647 PHFQVTVPAD
+2647 
-2657 VNGVRL
+2657 
-2663 SIDGG
+2663 
-2668 KTWFDATQSAT
+2668 
-2679 SGVWDYTWLTNVA
+2679 
-2692 NGPHTLMVEASD
+2692 
-2704 KAGNKT
+2704 
-2710 TQKLDFTIDTIL
+2710 
-2722 SEPTIT
+2722 
-2728 LDSADDSAAG
+2728 
-2738 DNITNVK
+2738 
-2745 MPGFTLGN
+2745 
-2753 IDADVTKVV
+2753 
-2762 VTVAHDGKNQQ
+2762 
-2773 IELIKNGG
+2773 
-2781 VWRFTPGAAWTDGDY
+2781 
-2796 TLTVKVEDKAGNTN
+2796 
-2810 YSAPLTV
+2810 
-2817 TIDTQTSIDRIELL
+2817 
-2831 NDTGIVGDNLTNEA
+2831 
-2845 RPQFHITVP
+2845 
-2854 TDVNSVQLSL
+2854 
-2864 DGGINWV
+2864 
-2871 NATLT
+2871 
-2876 SDGVWEY
+2876 
-2883 IWPTDL
+2883 
-2889 VENTYTLTVKA
+2889 
-2900 TDVAGNTATET
+2900 
-2911 LNFIIDT
+2911 
-2918 TLSTP
+2918 
-2923 TITLDSADDS
+2923 
-2933 GTANDNKTNVKTPGF
+2933 
-2948 IIGGIDSDVTQVVV
+2948 
-2962 QVMRDGHSEEV
+2962 
-2973 ELTQTN
+2973 
-2979 GQWRFVPGS
+2979 
-2988 AWTDG
+2988 
-2993 DYTLTVTV
+2993 
-3001 KDEAGNIR
+3001 
-3009 HSAPLTVTIDTQIT
+3009 
-3023 IDHIELVNDSG
+3023 
-3034 IPDDNLTNNVRPH
+3034 
-3047 FQVTV
+3047 
-3052 PTDVNVVRLSIDGG
+3052 VRLSIDGG

-3104 GNKTTQQLDFI
+3104 GNQTTQKLDFI
-3115 IDTLLSE
+3115 IDTMLSE
-3122 PTIVLDNTDDS
+3122 PTIVLDSTDDS

-3140 TNVNKPTFLLGNIDA
+3140 TNANKPTFILGNIDA

-3160 TVEVQHGGTKEVLTA
+3160 TVEVQYGGTKEVLTA

-3323 TIAMDSRD
+3323 TITMDSRD

-3349 IGNIDAD
+3349 IGNIDSD
-3356 AHSVILRITQGGNSQ
+3356 AQSVILRITQGGNSQ

-3412 PLVVTVDTQTS
+3412 PLIVTVDTQTS

-3468 WVSATQ
+3468 WVSAAQ

-3614 VTVDTQIAIDRIEL
+3614 VTVDTQIAIDHIEL

-3710 LNFTIDITLLTPTI
+3710 LNFTIDITLMTPTI

-3844 HDRPVFDIHQVDSD
+3844 HDRPVFDIRQVDSD

-4307 ELRIEIDT
+4307 ELKIEIDT

-4534 TTPRFVIG
+4534 TKPRFVIG

-4549 TVVIRING
+4549 TVVIR
-4557 VSYSVTANGNNLW
+4557 
-4570 EFQVPVA
+4570 
-4577 LNDGVYEAVVVFRD
+4577 
-4591 IAGNTSE
+4591 
-4598 TKLPFTID
+4598 
-4606 TTTSV
+4606 
-4611 SVRMEPA
+4611 
-4618 SDTGNSNSDNL
+4618 
-4629 TNKQNPK
+4629 
-4636 FEGTAEPNAKLVITI
+4636 
-4651 VDDKSGREVLKQTI
+4651 
-4665 TVGADG
+4665 
-4671 NWSVTPNI
+4671 
-4679 LPDGMYTI
+4679 
-4687 NVVATDVAGNT
+4687 
-4698 AQTQERFTI
+4698 
-4707 DTVTIDPTIRLSDPS
+4707 
-4722 IDDQHEATSLRP
+4722 
-4734 EFKGFAEAFST
+4734 
-4745 IMIQWDGKV
+4745 
-4754 VGSANANA
+4754 
-4762 NGEWSWT
+4762 
-4769 PPSVLAPGSYV
+4769 
-4780 VSIVA
+4780 
-4785 KDKAGNESSQVDFPV
+4785 
-4800 VIPVI
+4800 
-4805 DVTPPTIKL
+4805 
-4814 SEESDSGA
+4814 
-4822 LGDFTTNN
+4822 
-4830 KTPTLIGS
+4830 
-4838 TLPNT
+4838 
-4843 IVSIYV
+4843 
-4849 DGVKVGEATADTAG
+4849 
-4863 RYTFQLSEM
+4863 
-4872 KDGHYVVQVGIVN
+4872 
-4885 PRDNSE
+4885 
-4891 LRSTAVD
+4891 
-4898 VTIDTEVAELV
+4898 
-4909 WNISG
+4909 
-4914 MHEGGYINTVTPE
+4914 
-4927 IGGTSEPN
+4927 
-4935 SKITIFVNGVEKAI
+4935 
-4949 AYTTGAGH
+4949 
-4957 WGVVLP
+4957 
-4963 ALGNDGNYELT
+4963 
-4974 FKVEDVAGNI
+4974 
-4984 REFGPQNVILDTV
+4984 
-4997 ISPLTVVLREAD
+4997 
-5009 DSGKVGDWITNK
+5009 
-5021 SHVTIDGTAEA
+5021 
-5032 GSTLTIRNPQGV
+5032 
-5044 VIATLVVGNDGR
+5044 
-5056 WSAELDLRE
+5056 
-5065 GSNAFVVVSE
+5065 
-5075 DKAGNSQQKEI
+5075 
-5086 LIEHDTQIEISD
+5086 
-5098 ISLSRDTNS
+5098 
-5107 GDKYDLITNN
+5107 
-5117 KSPVLVAMTD
+5117 
-5127 PGATVQV
+5127 
-5134 YINGVL
+5134 
-5140 QGTVEASSSGN
+5140 
-5151 ISYTMP
+5151 
-5157 ANSADGEYQVQFV
+5157 
-5170 ATDTAGNRVESA
+5170 
-5182 ITTVTID
+5182 
-5189 SQIAVFDIDEDSLP
+5189 
-5203 ALSNNRALSVSGVG
+5203 
-5217 EAGSQVSIFVDGKLV
+5217 
-5232 NVVMVEADGTW
+5232 
-5243 RAPILLQDDGT
+5243 
-5254 FNIHFSITDVAG
+5254 
-5266 NTEVSKDYSVDVDS
+5266 
-5280 STDFPTLNLEDASN
+5280 
-5294 SGSLDDLITNHN
+5294 
-5306 KPVLVGTAEAGATI
+5306 
-5320 HIYVDEKIVANVL
+5320 
-5333 VLEDGTWSYQFDN
+5333 
-5346 ALKDGEYSIRVVAED
+5346 
-5361 PAGNTAESP
+5361 
-5370 RLLVT
+5370 
-5375 IDTSTFID
+5375 
-5383 NPAMVA
+5383 
-5389 GSDNG
+5389 
-5394 IFSNDSITSQTR
+5394 
-5406 PTFSIFGEM
+5406 
-5415 NQSVQI
+5415 
-5421 FIDGVLVDTITVT
+5421 
-5434 DRNQVYR
+5434 
-5441 PESPLGDGSHS
+5441 
-5452 IYYVITDKAGNTAT
+5452 
-5466 SKTLNFTIDTF
+5466 
-5477 NTTPVAIDSIGGQTL
+5477 
-5492 AEMTGSDGKIY
+5492 
-5503 ITDTTRNLL
+5503 
-5512 FSGSAEPN
+5512 
-5520 SKIEII
+5520 
-5526 INGLNVGEVWVNEK
+5526 
-5540 GHWQMPVNPLY
+5540 
-5551 FTEGQLDITVKSTDR
+5551 
-5566 AGNVNQE
+5566 
-5573 KYSIWVDTHI
+5573 
-5583 KVFTSELDDNKS
+5583 
-5595 SSKTEWWSN
+5595 
-5604 SDLITMRGTG
+5604 
-5614 EIGATVSL
+5614 
-5622 IVAGVT
+5622 
-5628 LATAVVAATGRWELS
+5628 
-5643 TDKLPEGTYDI
+5643 
-5654 SLVIEDSAGNRW
+5654 
-5666 EDVRE
+5666 
-5671 IFIDRTPPNAPVVT
+5671 
-5685 YSDIVND
+5685 
-5692 LIIMQGTA
+5692 
-5700 EAKSQLII
+5700 
-5708 TDSEGNTYTLTVPDN
+5708 
-5723 GKWSMAIPYPSEG
+5723 
-5736 KFTITSVD
+5736 
-5744 AIGNRSDDVP
+5744 
-5754 LDIMKEVPVISLSPD
+5754 
-5769 SDSGTVGDNI
+5769 
-5779 TRDKQPTF
+5779 
-5787 IIGNLESDVV
+5787 
-5797 VVQVDINGTVYN
+5797 
-5809 AEKNA
+5809 
-5814 DGVWFFTP
+5814 
-5822 GTPLA
+5822 
-5827 DGSYTISVIASDA
+5827 
-5840 AGNQKNSL
+5840 
-5848 PITVTIDSTL
+5848 
-5858 TVPEIALAAGE
+5858 
-5869 DNGASDSDN
+5869 
-5878 VTNHTQPKFTLQH
+5878 
-5891 IDADVTGVTV
+5891 
-5901 NVTHNGVTDIYQ
+5901 
-5913 ATQGA
+5913 
-5918 DGWTFTPPAAW
+5918 
-5929 NDGNYTL
+5929 
-5936 SVTVVDRAGNSQ
+5936 
-5948 QSASLAVTVD
+5948 
-5958 STVTVTADSQHDD
+5958 
-5971 ASDDATATAVT
+5971 
-5982 PPESETVNAES
+5982 
-5993 ATHLRT
+5993 
-5999 EPSAAEESVVK
+5999 
-6010 VTAYSITLLN
+6010 
-6020 ADSGDEI
+6020 
-6027 DRSISQTPSFEISV
+6027 
-6041 PENIVNVSI
+6041 
-6050 MFEGE
+6050 
-6055 EFTLPITNQ
+6055 
-6064 KAIFEVPLS
+6064 
-6073 LEDGE
+6073 
-6078 YTMDVKFIDKDNDF
+6078 
-6092 LIKEKTFSVDHS
+6092 
-6104 SADIVNAM
+6104 
-6112 NVRGKTEDDI
+6112 
-6122 NDSPSTSSVGHNNNG
+6122 
-6137 AIDVFAVN
+6137 
-6145 EVTLP
+6145 
-6150 VDNQEEH
+6150 
-6157 A
+6157 

>member
-156 QNSSKQIEEM
+156 QNSSKQMEEM
-166 LQNFLADNVAKD
+166 LQEFLADNVAKD

-427 TDTIAPEKPTIEL
+427 TDTIPPEKPTIEL

-1101 KVEDIAGNKANSAI
+1101 KVEDIAGNKANSAV

-1185 WLFIPGNTWA
+1185 WLFTPGNTWA

-1208 AGNTNYSAPLTVVI
+1208 AGNTNYSTPLTVVI

-1263 RLSIDGGN
+1263 RLSIDGGH

-1313 TIDFAVDTTL
+1313 TIDFAVDSTL
-1323 SVPVIVLDSAD
+1323 SVPVIVLNNAD

-1341 NMTNSTQPT
+1341 NLTNRTQPT
-1350 FALQHIDD
+1350 FALQQIDD

-1384 WTFTPPTSWADGD
+1384 WTFTPPALWADGD

-1435 SGIPDDNLTNNV
+1435 SGIPNDNLTNNV
-1447 RPHFQVTV
+1447 RPHFQVKV

-1466 DGGKTWFNATQSATP
+1466 DGGKTWFNATQGATP
-1481 GVWDYIWPDDV
+1481 GAWDYIWPDDV

-1505 EAGNKATQ
+1505 KAGNQTTQ
-1513 TLDFTIDTTLSVPTL
+1513 ELDFTIDTTLSVPTL

-1591 DWADGDYILTVKV
+1591 DWGDGDYILTVKV

-1703 SDKAGNKTT
+1703 TDKAGNQTT
-1712 QKLDFTIDTILSEPT
+1712 QKLDFIIDTLLSEPT

-2012 APLTVTIDTQITID
+2012 APLTVTIDTQIAID

-2047 HFQVTVPTDVNV
+2047 HFQVKVPTDVNE

-2104 AGNKTTQQLDFIID
+2104 AGNQTTQKLDFIID
-2118 TLLSEPTIVLDN
+2118 TMLSEPTIVLDS

-2135 TKGDHLTNVNKPT
+2135 TKGDNLTNANKPT
-2148 FLLGNI
+2148 FILGNI

-2183 WSVTPTGTWADGDY
+2183 
-2197 TLTVRVEDEA
+2197 
-2207 GNEKH
+2207 
-2212 SASLTV
+2212 
-2218 TVDTQITIDVIELVN
+2218 
-2233 DNGIPGD
+2233 
-2240 NMTNDAHPQFRVT
+2240 
-2253 VPGDVN
+2253 
-2259 EVSLSI
+2259 
-2265 DGGVTWVKATQSAT
+2265 
-2279 PGVWNYT
+2279 
-2286 WPGTVPD
+2286 
-2293 GDYTLNVKA
+2293 
-2302 TDNAGNTVTETLHFT
+2302 
-2317 IDTTL
+2317 
-2322 STPVIVLDSADDS
+2322 
-2335 GVHGDNMTNHT
+2335 
-2346 QPTFALQHID
+2346 
-2356 DDAVRVTVSV
+2356 
-2366 EHGGVTTTFDATKDA
+2366 
-2381 GGWTFT
+2381 
-2387 PTGAW
+2387 
-2392 ADGDYTLSV
+2392 
-2401 SVEDKAG
+2401 
-2408 NTSHSASLTVTVD
+2408 
-2421 TQIAINN
+2421 
-2428 IELVN
+2428 
-2433 DSGIPDDN
+2433 
-2441 LTNNVRPHF
+2441 
-2450 QVTVPTDVNVV
+2450 
-2461 RLSID
+2461 
-2466 GGKTWFNA
+2466 
-2474 TQSATPGVWDY
+2474 
-2485 IWPDDVADGG
+2485 
-2495 YTLTVE
+2495 
-2501 ATDEAGNKATQTLDF
+2501 
-2516 TIDTTLSVPTLSL
+2516 
-2529 DSADDS
+2529 
-2535 GIAGDN
+2535 
-2541 ITNVKTPGFT
+2541 
-2551 LNNIDTDVSRVIVEV
+2551 
-2566 MHNGIKQEV
+2566 
-2575 PLVQTGGQWRFA
+2575 
-2587 PTSDWADG
+2587 
-2595 DYILTVKVEDR
+2595 
-2606 AGNVKQS
+2606 
-2613 APLTVTVD
+2613 
-2621 THIAIDRIELVNDS
+2621 
-2635 GIPGDNLTNEAR
+2635 
-2647 PHFQVTVPAD
+2647 
-2657 VNGVRL
+2657 
-2663 SIDGG
+2663 
-2668 KTWFDATQSAT
+2668 
-2679 SGVWDYTWLTNVA
+2679 
-2692 NGPHTLMVEASD
+2692 
-2704 KAGNKT
+2704 
-2710 TQKLDFTIDTIL
+2710 
-2722 SEPTIT
+2722 
-2728 LDSADDSAAG
+2728 
-2738 DNITNVK
+2738 
-2745 MPGFTLGN
+2745 
-2753 IDADVTKVV
+2753 
-2762 VTVAHDGKNQQ
+2762 
-2773 IELIKNGG
+2773 
-2781 VWRFTPGAAWTDGDY
+2781 
-2796 TLTVKVEDKAGNTN
+2796 
-2810 YSAPLTV
+2810 
-2817 TIDTQTSIDRIELL
+2817 
-2831 NDTGIVGDNLTNEA
+2831 
-2845 RPQFHITVP
+2845 
-2854 TDVNSVQLSL
+2854 
-2864 DGGINWV
+2864 
-2871 NATLT
+2871 
-2876 SDGVWEY
+2876 
-2883 IWPTDL
+2883 
-2889 VENTYTLTVKA
+2889 
-2900 TDVAGNTATET
+2900 
-2911 LNFIIDT
+2911 
-2918 TLSTP
+2918 
-2923 TITLDSADDS
+2923 
-2933 GTANDNKTNVKTPGF
+2933 
-2948 IIGGIDSDVTQVVV
+2948 
-2962 QVMRDGHSEEV
+2962 
-2973 ELTQTN
+2973 
-2979 GQWRFVPGS
+2979 
-2988 AWTDG
+2988 
-2993 DYTLTVTV
+2993 
-3001 KDEAGNIR
+3001 
-3009 HSAPLTVTIDTQIT
+3009 
-3023 IDHIELVNDSG
+3023 
-3034 IPDDNLTNNVRPH
+3034 
-3047 FQVTV
+3047 
-3052 PTDVNVVRLSIDGG
+3052 
-3066 KTWFNATQSATPGVW
+3066 
-3081 DYTWLADVGE
+3081 
-3091 GKHTLTVEATDKA
+3091 
-3104 GNKTTQQLDFI
+3104 
-3115 IDTLLSE
+3115 
-3122 PTIVLDNTDDS
+3122 
-3133 GTKGDNL
+3133 
-3140 TNVNKPTFLLGNIDA
+3140 
-3155 DARYV
+3155 
-3160 TVEVQHGGTKEVLTA
+3160 
-3175 TKGATGIWSVTPT
+3175 WSVTPT

-3276 TAGIWDYTWPKD
+3276 TAGTWDYTWPKD

-3302 KAGNKTTQT
+3302 KAGNQTTQT

-3398 VEVTDNAGNVRQST
+3398 VEVQDNAGNVRQST
-3412 PLVVTVDTQTS
+3412 PLIVTVDTQTS

-3468 WVSATQ
+3468 WVSAAQ

-3844 HDRPVFDIHQVDSD
+3844 HDRPVFDIRQVDSD

-3913 APFEVRI
+3913 APLEVRI

-3994 YTLRVEATDEAGNI
+3994 YTLRVEATDQAGNI

-4205 AQETLQFTIDTTLRE
+4205 AQETLQFTIDTTLQE

-4259 VVHIDGRDYTIENTG
+4259 VVHLDGRDYTIENTG

-4307 ELRIEIDT
+4307 ELKIEIDT

-4363 WTPISKNAA
+4363 WTPVSKNAA
-4372 GQWEFT
+4372 GQWQFT
-4378 AGSALPDG
+4378 AGSALSDG

-4502 SFTIDTIVSDPSI
+4502 SFTIDTVVSDPRI

-4534 TTPRFVIG
+4534 TKPRFVIG

-4557 VSYSVTANGNNLW
+4557 VSYPVTANGNNLW

-4618 SDTGNSNSDNL
+4618 SDTGSSNSDNL

-4651 VDDKSGREVLKQTI
+4651 VDDKSGREVLKHTI

-4722 IDDQHEATSLRP
+4722 IDDQYEATSLRP
-4734 EFKGFAEAFST
+4734 EFKGLAEAFST

-4830 KTPTLIGS
+4830 KTPTLVGN
-4838 TLPNT
+4838 TLPNA

-5032 GSTLTIRNPQGV
+5032 GSTLTIRNPQGG

-5075 DKAGNSQQKEI
+5075 DKAGNSQQKDI

-5294 SGSLDDLITNHN
+5294 SGSLDDLITSHN

-5383 NPAMVA
+5383 NPVMMA

-5406 PTFSIFGEM
+5406 PAFSIFGEM

-5466 SKTLNFTIDTF
+5466 SKTLNFTIDTL

-5526 INGLNVGEVWVNEK
+5526 INGLNVGEVWVNDK

-5583 KVFTSELDDNKS
+5583 QVFTSELDDNKS
-5595 SSKTEWWSN
+5595 SSKTDWWSN
-5604 SDLITMRGTG
+5604 SSTITMRGMG

-5628 LATAVVAATGRWELS
+5628 LATAVVAANGQWELS
-5643 TDKLPEGTYDI
+5643 TDQLPEGKYDI
-5654 SLVIEDSAGNRW
+5654 TLSIEDNAGNRK
-5666 EDVRE
+5666 EEVHE

-5708 TDSEGNTYTLTVPDN
+5708 TDSNGNTYTLTVPDN

-5754 LDIMKEVPVISLSPD
+5754 LDIMKETPVISLSPD
-5769 SDSGTVGDNI
+5769 SDSGTAGDNI
-5779 TRDKQPTF
+5779 TRDNQPTF

-5878 VTNHTQPKFTLQH
+5878 VTNHNHTQPKFTLQH

-5929 NDGNYTL
+5929 NDGTYTL

-5948 QSASLAVTVD
+5948 QSASLEVTVD
-5958 STVTVTADSQHDD
+5958 STVTVTADSQHND
-5971 ASDDATATAVT
+5971 ASDDATAIAVT

-5999 EPSAAEESVVK
+5999 VPSAAEESVVK
-6010 VTAYSITLLN
+6010 ETAYSITLLN

-6041 PENIVNVSI
+6041 PENIVNVSV

-6078 YTMDVKFIDKDNDF
+6078 YTMDVKFIDKDDDF

-6112 NVRGKTEDDI
+6112 NARGKTEDDI

>member
-246 AAESNSGSKDDSI
+246 ATESNSGSKDDSI

-626 TIAPVPPT
+626 TVAPVPPT
-634 VSLEDYVVLPNG
+634 VSLEDFVVLPNG

-1031 DSDSGISDDNLTNI
+1031 DSDSGVSDDNLTNI

-1064 WDAMS
+1064 WDAAS

-1101 KVEDIAGNKANSAI
+1101 KVEDIAGNKANSAV

-1208 AGNTNYSAPLTVVI
+1208 AGNTSYSAPLTVVI

-1384 WTFTPPTSWADGD
+1384 WSFTPTGAWADGD

-1435 SGIPDDNLTNNV
+1435 SGIPNDNLTNNV

-1481 GVWDYIWPDDV
+1481 GAWDYIWPDDV

-1505 EAGNKATQ
+1505 KAGNKTTQ
-1513 TLDFTIDTTLSVPTL
+1513 ELDFTIDTTLSVPTL

-2118 TLLSEPTIVLDN
+2118 TLLSEPTIVLDS

-2135 TKGDHLTNVNKPT
+2135 TKGDNLTNVNKPT

-2322 STPVIVLDSADDS
+2322 SVPVIVLNSADDT
-2335 GVHGDNMTNHT
+2335 GVQGDNMTNST

-2366 EHGGVTTTFDATKDA
+2366 EHGGVTTTFDATKGT
-2381 GGWTFT
+2381 GGWSFT

-2450 QVTVPTDVNVV
+2450 QVKVPMDVN
-2461 RLSID
+2461 
-2466 GGKTWFNA
+2466 
-2474 TQSATPGVWDY
+2474 
-2485 IWPDDVADGG
+2485 
-2495 YTLTVE
+2495 E
-2501 ATDEAGNKATQTLDF
+2501 
-2516 TIDTTLSVPTLSL
+2516 
-2529 DSADDS
+2529 
-2535 GIAGDN
+2535 
-2541 ITNVKTPGFT
+2541 
-2551 LNNIDTDVSRVIVEV
+2551 
-2566 MHNGIKQEV
+2566 
-2575 PLVQTGGQWRFA
+2575 
-2587 PTSDWADG
+2587 
-2595 DYILTVKVEDR
+2595 
-2606 AGNVKQS
+2606 
-2613 APLTVTVD
+2613 
-2621 THIAIDRIELVNDS
+2621 
-2635 GIPGDNLTNEAR
+2635 
-2647 PHFQVTVPAD
+2647 
-2657 VNGVRL
+2657 
-2663 SIDGG
+2663 
-2668 KTWFDATQSAT
+2668 
-2679 SGVWDYTWLTNVA
+2679 
-2692 NGPHTLMVEASD
+2692 
-2704 KAGNKT
+2704 
-2710 TQKLDFTIDTIL
+2710 
-2722 SEPTIT
+2722 
-2728 LDSADDSAAG
+2728 
-2738 DNITNVK
+2738 
-2745 MPGFTLGN
+2745 
-2753 IDADVTKVV
+2753 
-2762 VTVAHDGKNQQ
+2762 
-2773 IELIKNGG
+2773 
-2781 VWRFTPGAAWTDGDY
+2781 
-2796 TLTVKVEDKAGNTN
+2796 
-2810 YSAPLTV
+2810 
-2817 TIDTQTSIDRIELL
+2817 
-2831 NDTGIVGDNLTNEA
+2831 
-2845 RPQFHITVP
+2845 
-2854 TDVNSVQLSL
+2854 
-2864 DGGINWV
+2864 
-2871 NATLT
+2871 
-2876 SDGVWEY
+2876 
-2883 IWPTDL
+2883 
-2889 VENTYTLTVKA
+2889 
-2900 TDVAGNTATET
+2900 
-2911 LNFIIDT
+2911 
-2918 TLSTP
+2918 
-2923 TITLDSADDS
+2923 
-2933 GTANDNKTNVKTPGF
+2933 
-2948 IIGGIDSDVTQVVV
+2948 
-2962 QVMRDGHSEEV
+2962 
-2973 ELTQTN
+2973 
-2979 GQWRFVPGS
+2979 
-2988 AWTDG
+2988 
-2993 DYTLTVTV
+2993 
-3001 KDEAGNIR
+3001 
-3009 HSAPLTVTIDTQIT
+3009 
-3023 IDHIELVNDSG
+3023 
-3034 IPDDNLTNNVRPH
+3034 
-3047 FQVTV
+3047 
-3052 PTDVNVVRLSIDGG
+3052 VRLSIDGG

-3104 GNKTTQQLDFI
+3104 GNQTTQKLDFI

-3122 PTIVLDNTDDS
+3122 PTIVLDSTDDS

-3140 TNVNKPTFLLGNIDA
+3140 TNANKPTFILGNIDA

-3160 TVEVQHGGTKEVLTA
+3160 TVEVQYGGTKEVLTA

-3323 TIAMDSRD
+3323 TITMDSRD

-3349 IGNIDAD
+3349 IGNIDSD
-3356 AHSVILRITQGGNSQ
+3356 AQSVILRITQGGNSQ

-3412 PLVVTVDTQTS
+3412 PLIVTVDTQTS

-3468 WVSATQ
+3468 WVSAAQ

-3614 VTVDTQIAIDRIEL
+3614 VTVDTQIAIDHIEL

-3710 LNFTIDITLLTPTI
+3710 LNFTIDITLMTPTI

-3844 HDRPVFDIHQVDSD
+3844 HDRPVFDIRQVDSD

-4534 TTPRFVIG
+4534 TKPRFVIG

-4557 VSYSVTANGNNLW
+4557 VSYPVTANGNNLW

-4636 FEGTAEPNAKLVITI
+4636 FEGAAEPNAKLVITI

-4830 KTPTLIGS
+4830 KTPTLVGN
-4838 TLPNT
+4838 TLPNA

-4963 ALGNDGNYELT
+4963 ALGNDGNYVLT

-5294 SGSLDDLITNHN
+5294 SGSLDDLITSHN

-5383 NPAMVA
+5383 NPVMMA

-5406 PTFSIFGEM
+5406 PAFSIYGEM

-5466 SKTLNFTIDTF
+5466 SKTLNFTIDTL

-5526 INGLNVGEVWVNEK
+5526 INGLNVGEVWVNDK

-5583 KVFTSELDDNKS
+5583 QVFTSELDDNKS
-5595 SSKTEWWSN
+5595 SSKTDWWSN
-5604 SDLITMRGTG
+5604 SSTITMRGMG

-5628 LATAVVAATGRWELS
+5628 LATAVVAANGQWELS
-5643 TDKLPEGTYDI
+5643 TDQLPEGKYDI
-5654 SLVIEDSAGNRW
+5654 TLSIEDNAGNRK
-5666 EDVRE
+5666 EEVHE

-5708 TDSEGNTYTLTVPDN
+5708 TDSNGNTYTLTVPDN

-5744 AIGNRSDDVP
+5744 AIGNRSDDVS

-5869 DNGASDSDN
+5869 DNGVSDSDN

-5901 NVTHNGVTDIYQ
+5901 NVTHNGVTDTYQ

-5929 NDGNYTL
+5929 NDGTYTL

-5999 EPSAAEESVVK
+5999 VPSAAEESVVK
-6010 VTAYSITLLN
+6010 ETAYSITLLN

-6112 NVRGKTEDDI
+6112 NARGKTEDDI

>member
-35 PDMNITTPRGSVI
+35 PDMNITTPHGSVI

-259 TNFTK
+259 ANFTK

-541 NDSGIVGDNVTNN
+541 DDSGIVGDNVTNN

-591 FNFTSDSVEGIN
+591 FNFTSDSVEGVN

-626 TIAPVPPT
+626 TVAPVPPT
-634 VSLEDYVVLPNG
+634 VSLEDFVVLPNG

-794 SDNVYKITVESIDPL
+794 SDIVYKITVESIDPL

-1031 DSDSGISDDNLTNI
+1031 DSDSGIADDNLTNI

-1101 KVEDIAGNKANSAI
+1101 KVEDIAGNKANSAV

-1384 WTFTPPTSWADGD
+1384 WSFTPTGAWADGD

-1435 SGIPDDNLTNNV
+1435 SGIPNDNLTNNV

-1481 GVWDYIWPDDV
+1481 GAWDYIWPDDV

-1505 EAGNKATQ
+1505 KAGNKTTQ
-1513 TLDFTIDTTLSVPTL
+1513 ELDFTIDTTLSVPTL

-1616 LTVTVDTHIAIDR
+1616 LTVTVDTHIVIDR

-2118 TLLSEPTIVLDN
+2118 TLLSEPTIVLDS

-2135 TKGDHLTNVNKPT
+2135 TKGDNLTNVNKPT

-2322 STPVIVLDSADDS
+2322 SVPVIVLNSADDT
-2335 GVHGDNMTNHT
+2335 GVQGDNMTNST

-2366 EHGGVTTTFDATKDA
+2366 EHGGVTTTFDATKGV
-2381 GGWTFT
+2381 GGWSFT

-2450 QVTVPTDVNVV
+2450 QVKVPTDVN
-2461 RLSID
+2461 
-2466 GGKTWFNA
+2466 
-2474 TQSATPGVWDY
+2474 
-2485 IWPDDVADGG
+2485 
-2495 YTLTVE
+2495 E
-2501 ATDEAGNKATQTLDF
+2501 
-2516 TIDTTLSVPTLSL
+2516 
-2529 DSADDS
+2529 
-2535 GIAGDN
+2535 
-2541 ITNVKTPGFT
+2541 
-2551 LNNIDTDVSRVIVEV
+2551 
-2566 MHNGIKQEV
+2566 
-2575 PLVQTGGQWRFA
+2575 
-2587 PTSDWADG
+2587 
-2595 DYILTVKVEDR
+2595 
-2606 AGNVKQS
+2606 
-2613 APLTVTVD
+2613 
-2621 THIAIDRIELVNDS
+2621 
-2635 GIPGDNLTNEAR
+2635 
-2647 PHFQVTVPAD
+2647 
-2657 VNGVRL
+2657 
-2663 SIDGG
+2663 
-2668 KTWFDATQSAT
+2668 
-2679 SGVWDYTWLTNVA
+2679 
-2692 NGPHTLMVEASD
+2692 
-2704 KAGNKT
+2704 
-2710 TQKLDFTIDTIL
+2710 
-2722 SEPTIT
+2722 
-2728 LDSADDSAAG
+2728 
-2738 DNITNVK
+2738 
-2745 MPGFTLGN
+2745 
-2753 IDADVTKVV
+2753 
-2762 VTVAHDGKNQQ
+2762 
-2773 IELIKNGG
+2773 
-2781 VWRFTPGAAWTDGDY
+2781 
-2796 TLTVKVEDKAGNTN
+2796 
-2810 YSAPLTV
+2810 
-2817 TIDTQTSIDRIELL
+2817 
-2831 NDTGIVGDNLTNEA
+2831 
-2845 RPQFHITVP
+2845 
-2854 TDVNSVQLSL
+2854 
-2864 DGGINWV
+2864 
-2871 NATLT
+2871 
-2876 SDGVWEY
+2876 
-2883 IWPTDL
+2883 
-2889 VENTYTLTVKA
+2889 
-2900 TDVAGNTATET
+2900 
-2911 LNFIIDT
+2911 
-2918 TLSTP
+2918 
-2923 TITLDSADDS
+2923 
-2933 GTANDNKTNVKTPGF
+2933 
-2948 IIGGIDSDVTQVVV
+2948 
-2962 QVMRDGHSEEV
+2962 
-2973 ELTQTN
+2973 
-2979 GQWRFVPGS
+2979 
-2988 AWTDG
+2988 
-2993 DYTLTVTV
+2993 
-3001 KDEAGNIR
+3001 
-3009 HSAPLTVTIDTQIT
+3009 
-3023 IDHIELVNDSG
+3023 
-3034 IPDDNLTNNVRPH
+3034 
-3047 FQVTV
+3047 
-3052 PTDVNVVRLSIDGG
+3052 VRLSIDGG

-3104 GNKTTQQLDFI
+3104 GNQTTQKLDFI
-3115 IDTLLSE
+3115 IDTMLSE
-3122 PTIVLDNTDDS
+3122 PTIVLDSTDDS

-3140 TNVNKPTFLLGNIDA
+3140 TNANKPTFILGNIDA

-3160 TVEVQHGGTKEVLTA
+3160 TVEVQYGGTKEVLTA

-3323 TIAMDSRD
+3323 TITMDSRD

-3349 IGNIDAD
+3349 IGNIDSD
-3356 AHSVILRITQGGNSQ
+3356 AQSVILRITQGGNSQ

-3412 PLVVTVDTQTS
+3412 PLIVTVDTQTS

-3468 WVSATQ
+3468 WVSAAQ

-3614 VTVDTQIAIDRIEL
+3614 VTVDTQIAIDHIEL

-3710 LNFTIDITLLTPTI
+3710 LNFTIDITLMTPTI

-3844 HDRPVFDIHQVDSD
+3844 HDRPVFDIRQVDSD

-4307 ELRIEIDT
+4307 ELKIEIDT

-4534 TTPRFVIG
+4534 TKPRFVIG

-4557 VSYSVTANGNNLW
+4557 VSYPVTANGNNLW

-4898 VTIDTEVAELV
+4898 LTIDTEVAELV

-5294 SGSLDDLITNHN
+5294 SGSLDDLITSHN

-5383 NPAMVA
+5383 NPVMMA

-5406 PTFSIFGEM
+5406 PAFSIYGEM

-5466 SKTLNFTIDTF
+5466 SKTLNFTIDTL

-5526 INGLNVGEVWVNEK
+5526 INGLNVGEVWVNDK

-5583 KVFTSELDDNKS
+5583 QVFTSELDDNKS
-5595 SSKTEWWSN
+5595 SSKTDWWSN
-5604 SDLITMRGTG
+5604 SSTITMRGMG

-5628 LATAVVAATGRWELS
+5628 LATAVVAANGQWELS
-5643 TDKLPEGTYDI
+5643 TDQLPEGKYDI
-5654 SLVIEDSAGNRW
+5654 TLSIEDNAGNRK
-5666 EDVRE
+5666 EEVHE

-5708 TDSEGNTYTLTVPDN
+5708 TDSNGNTYTLTVPDN

-5929 NDGNYTL
+5929 NDGTYTL

-5958 STVTVTADSQHDD
+5958 STVTVTADSQHND

-5999 EPSAAEESVVK
+5999 VPSVAEESVVK
-6010 VTAYSITLLN
+6010 ETAYSITLLN

-6041 PENIVNVSI
+6041 PENIVNVSV

-6078 YTMDVKFIDKDNDF
+6078 YTMDVKFIDKDDDF

-6112 NVRGKTEDDI
+6112 NARGKAEDDI

>member
-35 PDMNITTPRGSVI
+35 PDMNITTPHGSVI

-541 NDSGIVGDNVTNN
+541 DDSGIVGDNVTNN

-591 FNFTSDSVEGIN
+591 FNFTSDSVEGVN

-626 TIAPVPPT
+626 TVAPVPPT
-634 VSLEDYVVLPNG
+634 VSLEDFVVLPNG

-691 SNKFLQGAYDIEI
+691 SNKFLQGSYDIEI

-814 VDYQLTID
+814 VDYQLTVD

-1031 DSDSGISDDNLTNI
+1031 DSDSGIADDNLTNI

-1101 KVEDIAGNKANSAI
+1101 KVEDIAGNKANSAV

-1185 WLFIPGNTWA
+1185 WLFTPGNTWA

-1208 AGNTNYSAPLTVVI
+1208 AGNTSYSAPLTVVI

-1384 WTFTPPTSWADGD
+1384 WSFTPTGAWADGD

-1435 SGIPDDNLTNNV
+1435 SGIPNDNLTNNV

-1481 GVWDYIWPDDV
+1481 GAWDYIWPDDV

-1505 EAGNKATQ
+1505 KAGNKTTQ
-1513 TLDFTIDTTLSVPTL
+1513 ELDFTIDTTLSVPTL

-2118 TLLSEPTIVLDN
+2118 TLLSEPTIVLDS

-2322 STPVIVLDSADDS
+2322 SVPVIVLNSADDT
-2335 GVHGDNMTNHT
+2335 GVQGDNMTNST

-2366 EHGGVTTTFDATKDA
+2366 EHGGVTTTFDATKGV
-2381 GGWTFT
+2381 GGWSFT

-2450 QVTVPTDVNVV
+2450 QVKVPTDVN
-2461 RLSID
+2461 
-2466 GGKTWFNA
+2466 
-2474 TQSATPGVWDY
+2474 
-2485 IWPDDVADGG
+2485 
-2495 YTLTVE
+2495 E
-2501 ATDEAGNKATQTLDF
+2501 
-2516 TIDTTLSVPTLSL
+2516 
-2529 DSADDS
+2529 
-2535 GIAGDN
+2535 
-2541 ITNVKTPGFT
+2541 
-2551 LNNIDTDVSRVIVEV
+2551 
-2566 MHNGIKQEV
+2566 
-2575 PLVQTGGQWRFA
+2575 
-2587 PTSDWADG
+2587 
-2595 DYILTVKVEDR
+2595 
-2606 AGNVKQS
+2606 
-2613 APLTVTVD
+2613 
-2621 THIAIDRIELVNDS
+2621 
-2635 GIPGDNLTNEAR
+2635 
-2647 PHFQVTVPAD
+2647 
-2657 VNGVRL
+2657 
-2663 SIDGG
+2663 
-2668 KTWFDATQSAT
+2668 
-2679 SGVWDYTWLTNVA
+2679 
-2692 NGPHTLMVEASD
+2692 
-2704 KAGNKT
+2704 
-2710 TQKLDFTIDTIL
+2710 
-2722 SEPTIT
+2722 
-2728 LDSADDSAAG
+2728 
-2738 DNITNVK
+2738 
-2745 MPGFTLGN
+2745 
-2753 IDADVTKVV
+2753 
-2762 VTVAHDGKNQQ
+2762 
-2773 IELIKNGG
+2773 
-2781 VWRFTPGAAWTDGDY
+2781 
-2796 TLTVKVEDKAGNTN
+2796 
-2810 YSAPLTV
+2810 
-2817 TIDTQTSIDRIELL
+2817 
-2831 NDTGIVGDNLTNEA
+2831 
-2845 RPQFHITVP
+2845 
-2854 TDVNSVQLSL
+2854 
-2864 DGGINWV
+2864 
-2871 NATLT
+2871 
-2876 SDGVWEY
+2876 
-2883 IWPTDL
+2883 
-2889 VENTYTLTVKA
+2889 
-2900 TDVAGNTATET
+2900 
-2911 LNFIIDT
+2911 
-2918 TLSTP
+2918 
-2923 TITLDSADDS
+2923 
-2933 GTANDNKTNVKTPGF
+2933 
-2948 IIGGIDSDVTQVVV
+2948 
-2962 QVMRDGHSEEV
+2962 
-2973 ELTQTN
+2973 
-2979 GQWRFVPGS
+2979 
-2988 AWTDG
+2988 
-2993 DYTLTVTV
+2993 
-3001 KDEAGNIR
+3001 
-3009 HSAPLTVTIDTQIT
+3009 
-3023 IDHIELVNDSG
+3023 
-3034 IPDDNLTNNVRPH
+3034 
-3047 FQVTV
+3047 
-3052 PTDVNVVRLSIDGG
+3052 VRLSIDGG

-3104 GNKTTQQLDFI
+3104 GNQTTQKLDFI
-3115 IDTLLSE
+3115 IDTMLSE
-3122 PTIVLDNTDDS
+3122 PTIVLDSTDDS

-3140 TNVNKPTFLLGNIDA
+3140 TNANKPTFILGNIDA

-3160 TVEVQHGGTKEVLTA
+3160 TVEVQYGGTKEVLTA

-3398 VEVTDNAGNVRQST
+3398 VEVQDNAGNVRQST

-3516 TRLSTPTIALD
+3516 TRLSTPTIELD

-3710 LNFTIDITLLTPTI
+3710 LNFTIDITLMTPTI

-3844 HDRPVFDIHQVDSD
+3844 HDRPVFDIRQVDSD

-4307 ELRIEIDT
+4307 ELKIEIDT

-4534 TTPRFVIG
+4534 TKPRFVIG

-4557 VSYSVTANGNNLW
+4557 VSYPVTANGNNLW

-4830 KTPTLIGS
+4830 KTPTLVGN
-4838 TLPNT
+4838 TLPNA

-4963 ALGNDGNYELT
+4963 ALGNDGNYVLT

-5032 GSTLTIRNPQGV
+5032 GSTLTIRSPQGV

-5075 DKAGNSQQKEI
+5075 DKAGNSQQKDI

-5406 PTFSIFGEM
+5406 PTFSISGEM

-5583 KVFTSELDDNKS
+5583 QVFTSELDDNKS
-5595 SSKTEWWSN
+5595 SSKTDWWSN
-5604 SDLITMRGTG
+5604 SSTITMRGMG

-5628 LATAVVAATGRWELS
+5628 LATAVVAANGQWELS
-5643 TDKLPEGTYDI
+5643 TDQLPEGKYDI
-5654 SLVIEDSAGNRW
+5654 TLSIEDNAGNRK
-5666 EDVRE
+5666 EEVHE

-5708 TDSEGNTYTLTVPDN
+5708 TDSNGNTYTLTVPDN

-5822 GTPLA
+5822 GTPLT

-5929 NDGNYTL
+5929 NDGTYTL

-5999 EPSAAEESVVK
+5999 VPSAAEESVVK
-6010 VTAYSITLLN
+6010 ETAYSITLLN

-6041 PENIVNVSI
+6041 PENIVNVSV

>member
-427 TDTIAPEKPTIEL
+427 TDTIPPEKPTIEL

-591 FNFTSDSVEGIN
+591 FNFTSDSVEGVN

-626 TIAPVPPT
+626 TVAPVPPT
-634 VSLEDYVVLPNG
+634 VSLEDFVVLPNG

-1064 WDAMS
+1064 WDAAS
-1069 DTQIGVA
+1069 GTQIGVA

-1101 KVEDIAGNKANSAI
+1101 KVEDIAGNKANSAV

-1185 WLFIPGNTWA
+1185 WLFTPGNTWA

-1208 AGNTNYSAPLTVVI
+1208 AGNTSYSAPLTVVI

-1248 RPHFRVTVPTDVNEV
+1248 RPHFRMTVPTDVNEV

-1384 WTFTPPTSWADGD
+1384 WSFTPTGAWADGD

-1435 SGIPDDNLTNNV
+1435 SGIPNDNLTNNV

-1481 GVWDYIWPDDV
+1481 GAWDYIWPDDV

-1505 EAGNKATQ
+1505 KAGNKTTQ
-1513 TLDFTIDTTLSVPTL
+1513 ELDFTIDTTLSVPTL

-1636 GIPGDNLTNEARPHF
+1636 GIPDDNLTNEARPHF

-2118 TLLSEPTIVLDN
+2118 TLLSEPTIVLDS

-2135 TKGDHLTNVNKPT
+2135 TKGDNLTNVNKPT

-2322 STPVIVLDSADDS
+2322 STPVIVLDSADDT
-2335 GVHGDNMTNHT
+2335 GIQGDNMTNRT
-2346 QPTFALQHID
+2346 QPTFNLQHID

-2387 PTGAW
+2387 PPTSWGA
-2392 ADGDYTLSV
+2392 GDYTLSV

-2485 IWPDDVADGG
+2485 
-2495 YTLTVE
+2495 
-2501 ATDEAGNKATQTLDF
+2501 
-2516 TIDTTLSVPTLSL
+2516 
-2529 DSADDS
+2529 
-2535 GIAGDN
+2535 
-2541 ITNVKTPGFT
+2541 
-2551 LNNIDTDVSRVIVEV
+2551 
-2566 MHNGIKQEV
+2566 
-2575 PLVQTGGQWRFA
+2575 
-2587 PTSDWADG
+2587 
-2595 DYILTVKVEDR
+2595 
-2606 AGNVKQS
+2606 
-2613 APLTVTVD
+2613 
-2621 THIAIDRIELVNDS
+2621 
-2635 GIPGDNLTNEAR
+2635 
-2647 PHFQVTVPAD
+2647 
-2657 VNGVRL
+2657 
-2663 SIDGG
+2663 
-2668 KTWFDATQSAT
+2668 
-2679 SGVWDYTWLTNVA
+2679 
-2692 NGPHTLMVEASD
+2692 
-2704 KAGNKT
+2704 
-2710 TQKLDFTIDTIL
+2710 
-2722 SEPTIT
+2722 
-2728 LDSADDSAAG
+2728 
-2738 DNITNVK
+2738 
-2745 MPGFTLGN
+2745 
-2753 IDADVTKVV
+2753 
-2762 VTVAHDGKNQQ
+2762 
-2773 IELIKNGG
+2773 
-2781 VWRFTPGAAWTDGDY
+2781 
-2796 TLTVKVEDKAGNTN
+2796 
-2810 YSAPLTV
+2810 
-2817 TIDTQTSIDRIELL
+2817 
-2831 NDTGIVGDNLTNEA
+2831 
-2845 RPQFHITVP
+2845 
-2854 TDVNSVQLSL
+2854 
-2864 DGGINWV
+2864 
-2871 NATLT
+2871 
-2876 SDGVWEY
+2876 
-2883 IWPTDL
+2883 
-2889 VENTYTLTVKA
+2889 
-2900 TDVAGNTATET
+2900 
-2911 LNFIIDT
+2911 
-2918 TLSTP
+2918 
-2923 TITLDSADDS
+2923 
-2933 GTANDNKTNVKTPGF
+2933 
-2948 IIGGIDSDVTQVVV
+2948 
-2962 QVMRDGHSEEV
+2962 
-2973 ELTQTN
+2973 
-2979 GQWRFVPGS
+2979 
-2988 AWTDG
+2988 
-2993 DYTLTVTV
+2993 
-3001 KDEAGNIR
+3001 
-3009 HSAPLTVTIDTQIT
+3009 
-3023 IDHIELVNDSG
+3023 
-3034 IPDDNLTNNVRPH
+3034 
-3047 FQVTV
+3047 
-3052 PTDVNVVRLSIDGG
+3052 
-3066 KTWFNATQSATPGVW
+3066 
-3081 DYTWLADVGE
+3081 TWLADVGE

-3104 GNKTTQQLDFI
+3104 GNQTTQQLDFI

-3122 PTIVLDNTDDS
+3122 PTIVLDSTDDS

-3140 TNVNKPTFLLGNIDA
+3140 TNANKPTFILGNIDA

-3276 TAGIWDYTWPKD
+3276 TAGTWDYTWPKD

-3356 AHSVILRITQGGNSQ
+3356 AQSVILRITQGGNSQ

-3412 PLVVTVDTQTS
+3412 PLIVTVDTQTS

-3468 WVSATQ
+3468 WVSAAQ

-3481 YTWPTDMGDGKHTLT
+3481 YTWPTDMGDGKHILT

-3614 VTVDTQIAIDRIEL
+3614 VTVDTQIAIDHIEL

-3686 DMPEGQHTLT
+3686 DMPEGQHTLI
-3696 VEVTDGAGNKMTET
+3696 VEVTDGAGNKMTGT
-3710 LNFTIDITLLTPTI
+3710 LDFTIDITLLTPTI

-3743 TQPVFV
+3743 TQPIFV

-3844 HDRPVFDIHQVDSD
+3844 HDRPVFDIRQVDSD

-4259 VVHIDGRDYTIENTG
+4259 VVHLDGRDYTIENKG

-4307 ELRIEIDT
+4307 ELQIEIDT

-4446 EPLQSVTVILN
+4446 EQLQSVTVILN

-4502 SFTIDTIVSDPSI
+4502 SFTIDTIVSDPRI

-4557 VSYSVTANGNNLW
+4557 VSYPVTANGNNLW

-4651 VDDKSGREVLKQTI
+4651 VDDKSGREVLKHTI

-5075 DKAGNSQQKEI
+5075 DKAGNSQQKDI

-5232 NVVMVEADGTW
+5232 NVVMVEADGSW

-5583 KVFTSELDDNKS
+5583 QVFTSELDDNKS
-5595 SSKTEWWSN
+5595 SSKTDWWSN
-5604 SDLITMRGTG
+5604 SSTITMRGMG

-5628 LATAVVAATGRWELS
+5628 LATAVVAANGQWELS
-5643 TDKLPEGTYDI
+5643 TDQLPEGKYDI
-5654 SLVIEDSAGNRW
+5654 TLSIEDNAGNRK
-5666 EDVRE
+5666 EEVHE

-5708 TDSEGNTYTLTVPDN
+5708 TDSNGNTYTLTVPDN

-5901 NVTHNGVTDIYQ
+5901 NVTYNGVTDTYQ

-5929 NDGNYTL
+5929 NDGTYTL

-5971 ASDDATATAVT
+5971 ASDDATPTAVT

-5993 ATHLRT
+5993 DTHLRT
-5999 EPSAAEESVVK
+5999 VPSAAEESVVK
-6010 VTAYSITLLN
+6010 ETAYSITLLN

-6041 PENIVNVSI
+6041 PENIVNVSV

-6078 YTMDVKFIDKDNDF
+6078 YTMDVKFIDKDDDF

-6112 NVRGKTEDDI
+6112 NARGKTEDDI

>member
-440 DDSSDSGIKNDNITN
+440 DDSSDSGIKNDSITN

-541 NDSGIVGDNVTNN
+541 DDSGIVGDNVTNN

-634 VSLEDYVVLPNG
+634 VSLEDFVVLPNG

-1064 WDAMS
+1064 WDAAS

-1101 KVEDIAGNKANSAI
+1101 KVEDIAGNKANSAV

-1185 WLFIPGNTWA
+1185 WLFTPGNTWA

-1208 AGNTNYSAPLTVVI
+1208 AGNTSYSAPLTVVI

-1323 SVPVIVLDSAD
+1323 SVPVIVLNSAD
-1334 DTGIQGD
+1334 DTGVQGD
-1341 NMTNSTQPT
+1341 NMTNRTQPT

-1435 SGIPDDNLTNNV
+1435 SGIPNDNLTNNV

-1466 DGGKTWFNATQSATP
+1466 DGGKTWFNATQSATT

-1703 SDKAGNKTT
+1703 TDKAGNKTT

-2118 TLLSEPTIVLDN
+2118 TLLSEPTIVLDS

-2135 TKGDHLTNVNKPT
+2135 TKGDNLTNVNKPT

-2322 STPVIVLDSADDS
+2322 SVPVIVLNSADDT
-2335 GVHGDNMTNHT
+2335 GVQGDNMTNST

-2366 EHGGVTTTFDATKDA
+2366 EHGGVTTTFDATKGT
-2381 GGWTFT
+2381 GGWSFT

-2433 DSGIPDDN
+2433 DSGIPN
-2441 LTNNVRPHF
+2441 
-2450 QVTVPTDVNVV
+2450 
-2461 RLSID
+2461 
-2466 GGKTWFNA
+2466 
-2474 TQSATPGVWDY
+2474 
-2485 IWPDDVADGG
+2485 
-2495 YTLTVE
+2495 
-2501 ATDEAGNKATQTLDF
+2501 
-2516 TIDTTLSVPTLSL
+2516 
-2529 DSADDS
+2529 
-2535 GIAGDN
+2535 
-2541 ITNVKTPGFT
+2541 
-2551 LNNIDTDVSRVIVEV
+2551 
-2566 MHNGIKQEV
+2566 
-2575 PLVQTGGQWRFA
+2575 
-2587 PTSDWADG
+2587 
-2595 DYILTVKVEDR
+2595 
-2606 AGNVKQS
+2606 
-2613 APLTVTVD
+2613 
-2621 THIAIDRIELVNDS
+2621 
-2635 GIPGDNLTNEAR
+2635 
-2647 PHFQVTVPAD
+2647 
-2657 VNGVRL
+2657 
-2663 SIDGG
+2663 
-2668 KTWFDATQSAT
+2668 
-2679 SGVWDYTWLTNVA
+2679 
-2692 NGPHTLMVEASD
+2692 
-2704 KAGNKT
+2704 
-2710 TQKLDFTIDTIL
+2710 
-2722 SEPTIT
+2722 
-2728 LDSADDSAAG
+2728 
-2738 DNITNVK
+2738 
-2745 MPGFTLGN
+2745 
-2753 IDADVTKVV
+2753 
-2762 VTVAHDGKNQQ
+2762 
-2773 IELIKNGG
+2773 
-2781 VWRFTPGAAWTDGDY
+2781 
-2796 TLTVKVEDKAGNTN
+2796 
-2810 YSAPLTV
+2810 
-2817 TIDTQTSIDRIELL
+2817 
-2831 NDTGIVGDNLTNEA
+2831 
-2845 RPQFHITVP
+2845 
-2854 TDVNSVQLSL
+2854 
-2864 DGGINWV
+2864 
-2871 NATLT
+2871 
-2876 SDGVWEY
+2876 
-2883 IWPTDL
+2883 
-2889 VENTYTLTVKA
+2889 
-2900 TDVAGNTATET
+2900 
-2911 LNFIIDT
+2911 
-2918 TLSTP
+2918 
-2923 TITLDSADDS
+2923 
-2933 GTANDNKTNVKTPGF
+2933 
-2948 IIGGIDSDVTQVVV
+2948 
-2962 QVMRDGHSEEV
+2962 
-2973 ELTQTN
+2973 
-2979 GQWRFVPGS
+2979 
-2988 AWTDG
+2988 
-2993 DYTLTVTV
+2993 
-3001 KDEAGNIR
+3001 
-3009 HSAPLTVTIDTQIT
+3009 
-3023 IDHIELVNDSG
+3023 
-3034 IPDDNLTNNVRPH
+3034 DNLTNNVRPH

-3104 GNKTTQQLDFI
+3104 GNQTTQKLDFI
-3115 IDTLLSE
+3115 IDTMLSE
-3122 PTIVLDNTDDS
+3122 PTIVLDSTDDS

-3140 TNVNKPTFLLGNIDA
+3140 TNANKPTFILGNIDA

-3160 TVEVQHGGTKEVLTA
+3160 TVEVQYGGTKEVLTA

-3323 TIAMDSRD
+3323 TITMDSRD

-3349 IGNIDAD
+3349 IGNIDSD
-3356 AHSVILRITQGGNSQ
+3356 AQSVILRITQGGNSQ

-3412 PLVVTVDTQTS
+3412 PLIVTVDTQTS

-3468 WVSATQ
+3468 WVSAAQ

-3614 VTVDTQIAIDRIEL
+3614 VTVDTQIAIDHIEL

-3710 LNFTIDITLLTPTI
+3710 LNFTIDITLMTPTI

-3982 IFDSPNTLVDGT
+3982 
-3994 YTLRVEATDEAGNI
+3994 
-4008 ANKDLVFNIDTN
+4008 
-4020 IQVPTIALDAGQDT
+4020 
-4034 GANTADNIT
+4034 
-4043 NISRPTFTIGN
+4043 
-4054 VDPDVIKVVV
+4054 
-4064 TIDGHDY
+4064 
-4071 NATKVGAGWQFTPGN
+4071 
-4086 AIPDGSYN
+4086 
-4094 ITVTV
+4094 
-4099 EDKAGNT
+4099 
-4106 ATSKP
+4106 
-4111 LPVVID
+4111 
-4117 TTAEIESVTLVT
+4117 
-4129 DSGDSDVDNIT
+4129 
-4140 KVDKPQFSIVTADD
+4140 
-4154 ITHVRV
+4154 
-4160 KIDNAANWIELTKGG
+4160 
-4175 DGRWIFNVG
+4175 
-4184 SALPDGQHTLL
+4184 
-4195 VDVTDIAGNV
+4195 
-4205 AQETLQFTIDTTLRE
+4205 
-4220 PTIVLDPT
+4220 
-4228 HDTGDDTNDNLT
+4228 
-4240 RINKPVF
+4240 
-4247 IIGNVDNDVSHI
+4247 
-4259 VVHIDGRDYTIENTG
+4259 
-4274 GNLTFTPD
+4274 
-4282 QPLSDGQHTIS
+4282 
-4293 VTVTDIAGNTKTSA
+4293 
-4307 ELRIEIDT
+4307 
-4315 QVQIDSVTLTT
+4315 
-4326 DSGVNDHDNVTNA
+4326 
-4339 TRPSFEIA
+4339 
-4347 TPDDVTSVLVS
+4347 
-4358 FDGVN
+4358 
-4363 WTPISKNAA
+4363 
-4372 GQWEFT
+4372 
-4378 AGSALPDG
+4378 
-4386 HYTLHVQ
+4386 
-4393 ATDRAGNTANSTLG
+4393 
-4407 FTVDTQ
+4407 
-4413 IDGLSVVML
+4413 
-4422 DDAGKDST
+4422 
-4430 DGITNITS
+4430 
-4438 PRFEISAR
+4438 
-4446 EPLQSVTVILN
+4446 
-4457 GKSSTLTQGAGNK
+4457 
-4470 WLFTPDTPL
+4470 
-4479 VDGTYKIEIV
+4479 
-4489 AEDIAGNKISKEV
+4489 
-4502 SFTIDTIVSDPSI
+4502 
-4515 DLLDA
+4515 
-4520 DDTGESAVDNITSV
+4520 
-4534 TTPRFVIG
+4534 
-4542 NVPADID
+4542 
-4549 TVVIRING
+4549 
-4557 VSYSVTANGNNLW
+4557 
-4570 EFQVPVA
+4570 
-4577 LNDGVYEAVVVFRD
+4577 
-4591 IAGNTSE
+4591 
-4598 TKLPFTID
+4598 
-4606 TTTSV
+4606 
-4611 SVRMEPA
+4611 
-4618 SDTGNSNSDNL
+4618 
-4629 TNKQNPK
+4629 
-4636 FEGTAEPNAKLVITI
+4636 
-4651 VDDKSGREVLKQTI
+4651 
-4665 TVGADG
+4665 
-4671 NWSVTPNI
+4671 
-4679 LPDGMYTI
+4679 
-4687 NVVATDVAGNT
+4687 
-4698 AQTQERFTI
+4698 
-4707 DTVTIDPTIRLSDPS
+4707 
-4722 IDDQHEATSLRP
+4722 
-4734 EFKGFAEAFST
+4734 
-4745 IMIQWDGKV
+4745 
-4754 VGSANANA
+4754 
-4762 NGEWSWT
+4762 
-4769 PPSVLAPGSYV
+4769 
-4780 VSIVA
+4780 
-4785 KDKAGNESSQVDFPV
+4785 
-4800 VIPVI
+4800 
-4805 DVTPPTIKL
+4805 
-4814 SEESDSGA
+4814 
-4822 LGDFTTNN
+4822 
-4830 KTPTLIGS
+4830 
-4838 TLPNT
+4838 
-4843 IVSIYV
+4843 
-4849 DGVKVGEATADTAG
+4849 
-4863 RYTFQLSEM
+4863 
-4872 KDGHYVVQVGIVN
+4872 
-4885 PRDNSE
+4885 
-4891 LRSTAVD
+4891 
-4898 VTIDTEVAELV
+4898 
-4909 WNISG
+4909 
-4914 MHEGGYINTVTPE
+4914 
-4927 IGGTSEPN
+4927 
-4935 SKITIFVNGVEKAI
+4935 
-4949 AYTTGAGH
+4949 
-4957 WGVVLP
+4957 
-4963 ALGNDGNYELT
+4963 
-4974 FKVEDVAGNI
+4974 
-4984 REFGPQNVILDTV
+4984 
-4997 ISPLTVVLREAD
+4997 
-5009 DSGKVGDWITNK
+5009 
-5021 SHVTIDGTAEA
+5021 
-5032 GSTLTIRNPQGV
+5032 
-5044 VIATLVVGNDGR
+5044 
-5056 WSAELDLRE
+5056 
-5065 GSNAFVVVSE
+5065 
-5075 DKAGNSQQKEI
+5075 
-5086 LIEHDTQIEISD
+5086 
-5098 ISLSRDTNS
+5098 
-5107 GDKYDLITNN
+5107 
-5117 KSPVLVAMTD
+5117 
-5127 PGATVQV
+5127 
-5134 YINGVL
+5134 
-5140 QGTVEASSSGN
+5140 
-5151 ISYTMP
+5151 
-5157 ANSADGEYQVQFV
+5157 
-5170 ATDTAGNRVESA
+5170 
-5182 ITTVTID
+5182 
-5189 SQIAVFDIDEDSLP
+5189 
-5203 ALSNNRALSVSGVG
+5203 
-5217 EAGSQVSIFVDGKLV
+5217 
-5232 NVVMVEADGTW
+5232 
-5243 RAPILLQDDGT
+5243 
-5254 FNIHFSITDVAG
+5254 
-5266 NTEVSKDYSVDVDS
+5266 
-5280 STDFPTLNLEDASN
+5280 
-5294 SGSLDDLITNHN
+5294 
-5306 KPVLVGTAEAGATI
+5306 
-5320 HIYVDEKIVANVL
+5320 
-5333 VLEDGTWSYQFDN
+5333 
-5346 ALKDGEYSIRVVAED
+5346 
-5361 PAGNTAESP
+5361 
-5370 RLLVT
+5370 
-5375 IDTSTFID
+5375 
-5383 NPAMVA
+5383 
-5389 GSDNG
+5389 
-5394 IFSNDSITSQTR
+5394 
-5406 PTFSIFGEM
+5406 
-5415 NQSVQI
+5415 
-5421 FIDGVLVDTITVT
+5421 
-5434 DRNQVYR
+5434 
-5441 PESPLGDGSHS
+5441 
-5452 IYYVITDKAGNTAT
+5452 
-5466 SKTLNFTIDTF
+5466 
-5477 NTTPVAIDSIGGQTL
+5477 
-5492 AEMTGSDGKIY
+5492 
-5503 ITDTTRNLL
+5503 
-5512 FSGSAEPN
+5512 
-5520 SKIEII
+5520 
-5526 INGLNVGEVWVNEK
+5526 
-5540 GHWQMPVNPLY
+5540 
-5551 FTEGQLDITVKSTDR
+5551 
-5566 AGNVNQE
+5566 
-5573 KYSIWVDTHI
+5573 
-5583 KVFTSELDDNKS
+5583 
-5595 SSKTEWWSN
+5595 
-5604 SDLITMRGTG
+5604 
-5614 EIGATVSL
+5614 
-5622 IVAGVT
+5622 
-5628 LATAVVAATGRWELS
+5628 
-5643 TDKLPEGTYDI
+5643 
-5654 SLVIEDSAGNRW
+5654 
-5666 EDVRE
+5666 
-5671 IFIDRTPPNAPVVT
+5671 
-5685 YSDIVND
+5685 
-5692 LIIMQGTA
+5692 
-5700 EAKSQLII
+5700 
-5708 TDSEGNTYTLTVPDN
+5708 
-5723 GKWSMAIPYPSEG
+5723 
-5736 KFTITSVD
+5736 
-5744 AIGNRSDDVP
+5744 
-5754 LDIMKEVPVISLSPD
+5754 
-5769 SDSGTVGDNI
+5769 
-5779 TRDKQPTF
+5779 
-5787 IIGNLESDVV
+5787 
-5797 VVQVDINGTVYN
+5797 
-5809 AEKNA
+5809 
-5814 DGVWFFTP
+5814 
-5822 GTPLA
+5822 
-5827 DGSYTISVIASDA
+5827 
-5840 AGNQKNSL
+5840 
-5848 PITVTIDSTL
+5848 
-5858 TVPEIALAAGE
+5858 
-5869 DNGASDSDN
+5869 
-5878 VTNHTQPKFTLQH
+5878 
-5891 IDADVTGVTV
+5891 
-5901 NVTHNGVTDIYQ
+5901 
-5913 ATQGA
+5913 
-5918 DGWTFTPPAAW
+5918 
-5929 NDGNYTL
+5929 
-5936 SVTVVDRAGNSQ
+5936 
-5948 QSASLAVTVD
+5948 
-5958 STVTVTADSQHDD
+5958 
-5971 ASDDATATAVT
+5971 
-5982 PPESETVNAES
+5982 
-5993 ATHLRT
+5993 
-5999 EPSAAEESVVK
+5999 
-6010 VTAYSITLLN
+6010 
-6020 ADSGDEI
+6020 
-6027 DRSISQTPSFEISV
+6027 
-6041 PENIVNVSI
+6041 
-6050 MFEGE
+6050 
-6055 EFTLPITNQ
+6055 
-6064 KAIFEVPLS
+6064 
-6073 LEDGE
+6073 
-6078 YTMDVKFIDKDNDF
+6078 
-6092 LIKEKTFSVDHS
+6092 
-6104 SADIVNAM
+6104 
-6112 NVRGKTEDDI
+6112 
-6122 NDSPSTSSVGHNNNG
+6122 
-6137 AIDVFAVN
+6137 
-6145 EVTLP
+6145 
-6150 VDNQEEH
+6150 
-6157 A
+6157 

>member
-427 TDTIAPEKPTIEL
+427 TDTIPPEKPTIEL

-1064 WDAMS
+1064 WDAAS

-1101 KVEDIAGNKANSAI
+1101 KVEDIAGNKANSAV

-1384 WTFTPPTSWADGD
+1384 WSFTPTGAWADGD

-1481 GVWDYIWPDDV
+1481 GAWDYIWPDDV

-1505 EAGNKATQ
+1505 KAGNKTTQ
-1513 TLDFTIDTTLSVPTL
+1513 ELDFTIDTTLSVPTL

-2012 APLTVTIDTQITID
+2012 APLTVTIDTQIAID

-2040 LTNNVRP
+2040 LTNEARP

-2118 TLLSEPTIVLDN
+2118 TMLSEPTIVLDN

-2135 TKGDHLTNVNKPT
+2135 TKGDNLTNVNKPT

-2218 TVDTQITIDVIELVN
+2218 TVDTQITIDAIELVN

-2322 STPVIVLDSADDS
+2322 SVPVIVLNSADDT
-2335 GVHGDNMTNHT
+2335 GVQGDNMTNSS

-2366 EHGGVTTTFDATKDA
+2366 EHGGVTTTFDATKGV
-2381 GGWTFT
+2381 GGWSFT

-2450 QVTVPTDVNVV
+2450 QVKVPTDVN
-2461 RLSID
+2461 
-2466 GGKTWFNA
+2466 
-2474 TQSATPGVWDY
+2474 
-2485 IWPDDVADGG
+2485 
-2495 YTLTVE
+2495 E
-2501 ATDEAGNKATQTLDF
+2501 
-2516 TIDTTLSVPTLSL
+2516 
-2529 DSADDS
+2529 
-2535 GIAGDN
+2535 
-2541 ITNVKTPGFT
+2541 
-2551 LNNIDTDVSRVIVEV
+2551 
-2566 MHNGIKQEV
+2566 
-2575 PLVQTGGQWRFA
+2575 
-2587 PTSDWADG
+2587 
-2595 DYILTVKVEDR
+2595 
-2606 AGNVKQS
+2606 
-2613 APLTVTVD
+2613 
-2621 THIAIDRIELVNDS
+2621 
-2635 GIPGDNLTNEAR
+2635 
-2647 PHFQVTVPAD
+2647 
-2657 VNGVRL
+2657 
-2663 SIDGG
+2663 
-2668 KTWFDATQSAT
+2668 
-2679 SGVWDYTWLTNVA
+2679 
-2692 NGPHTLMVEASD
+2692 
-2704 KAGNKT
+2704 
-2710 TQKLDFTIDTIL
+2710 
-2722 SEPTIT
+2722 
-2728 LDSADDSAAG
+2728 
-2738 DNITNVK
+2738 
-2745 MPGFTLGN
+2745 
-2753 IDADVTKVV
+2753 
-2762 VTVAHDGKNQQ
+2762 
-2773 IELIKNGG
+2773 
-2781 VWRFTPGAAWTDGDY
+2781 
-2796 TLTVKVEDKAGNTN
+2796 
-2810 YSAPLTV
+2810 
-2817 TIDTQTSIDRIELL
+2817 
-2831 NDTGIVGDNLTNEA
+2831 
-2845 RPQFHITVP
+2845 
-2854 TDVNSVQLSL
+2854 
-2864 DGGINWV
+2864 
-2871 NATLT
+2871 
-2876 SDGVWEY
+2876 
-2883 IWPTDL
+2883 
-2889 VENTYTLTVKA
+2889 
-2900 TDVAGNTATET
+2900 
-2911 LNFIIDT
+2911 
-2918 TLSTP
+2918 
-2923 TITLDSADDS
+2923 
-2933 GTANDNKTNVKTPGF
+2933 
-2948 IIGGIDSDVTQVVV
+2948 
-2962 QVMRDGHSEEV
+2962 
-2973 ELTQTN
+2973 
-2979 GQWRFVPGS
+2979 
-2988 AWTDG
+2988 
-2993 DYTLTVTV
+2993 
-3001 KDEAGNIR
+3001 
-3009 HSAPLTVTIDTQIT
+3009 
-3023 IDHIELVNDSG
+3023 
-3034 IPDDNLTNNVRPH
+3034 
-3047 FQVTV
+3047 
-3052 PTDVNVVRLSIDGG
+3052 VRLSIDGG

-3104 GNKTTQQLDFI
+3104 GNQTTQKLDFI
-3115 IDTLLSE
+3115 IDTMLSE
-3122 PTIVLDNTDDS
+3122 PTIVLDSTDDS

-3140 TNVNKPTFLLGNIDA
+3140 TNANKPTFILGNIDA

-3160 TVEVQHGGTKEVLTA
+3160 TVEVQYGGTKEVLTA

-3188 GTWADGDY
+3188 GIWADGDY
-3196 TLTVRVEDDAGN
+3196 MLTVRVEDDAGN

-3323 TIAMDSRD
+3323 TITMDSRD

-3349 IGNIDAD
+3349 IGNIDSD
-3356 AHSVILRITQGGNSQ
+3356 AQSVILRITQGGNSQ

-3412 PLVVTVDTQTS
+3412 PLIVTVDTQTS

-3468 WVSATQ
+3468 WVSAAQ

-3614 VTVDTQIAIDRIEL
+3614 VTVDTQIAIDHIEL

-3710 LNFTIDITLLTPTI
+3710 LNFTIDITLMTPTI

-4307 ELRIEIDT
+4307 ELKIEIDT

-4534 TTPRFVIG
+4534 TKPRFVIG

-4557 VSYSVTANGNNLW
+4557 VSYPVTANGNNLW

-4898 VTIDTEVAELV
+4898 LTIDTEVAELV

-5294 SGSLDDLITNHN
+5294 SGSLDDLITSHN

-5383 NPAMVA
+5383 NPVMMA

-5406 PTFSIFGEM
+5406 PAFSIYGEM

-5466 SKTLNFTIDTF
+5466 SKTLNFTIDTL

-5583 KVFTSELDDNKS
+5583 QVFTSELDDNKS
-5595 SSKTEWWSN
+5595 SSKTDWWSN
-5604 SDLITMRGTG
+5604 SSTITMRGMG

-5628 LATAVVAATGRWELS
+5628 LATAVVAANGQWELS
-5643 TDKLPEGTYDI
+5643 TDQLPEGKYDI
-5654 SLVIEDSAGNRW
+5654 TLSIEDNAGNRK
-5666 EDVRE
+5666 EEVHE

-5708 TDSEGNTYTLTVPDN
+5708 TDSNGNTYTLTVPDN

-5744 AIGNRSDDVP
+5744 AIGNRSDDVS

-5869 DNGASDSDN
+5869 DNGVSDSDN

-5901 NVTHNGVTDIYQ
+5901 NVTHNGVTDTYQ

-5929 NDGNYTL
+5929 NDGTYTL

-5971 ASDDATATAVT
+5971 ASDDATPTAVT
-5982 PPESETVNAES
+5982 PLESETVNAES
-5993 ATHLRT
+5993 DTHLRT
-5999 EPSAAEESVVK
+5999 VPSAAEESVVK
-6010 VTAYSITLLN
+6010 ETAYSITLLN

-6041 PENIVNVSI
+6041 PENIVNVSV

-6112 NVRGKTEDDI
+6112 NARGKAEDDI

>member
-2118 TLLSEPTIVLDN
+2118 TLLSEPTIVLDS

-2428 IELVN
+2428 
-2433 DSGIPDDN
+2433 
-2441 LTNNVRPHF
+2441 
-2450 QVTVPTDVNVV
+2450 
-2461 RLSID
+2461 
-2466 GGKTWFNA
+2466 
-2474 TQSATPGVWDY
+2474 
-2485 IWPDDVADGG
+2485 
-2495 YTLTVE
+2495 
-2501 ATDEAGNKATQTLDF
+2501 
-2516 TIDTTLSVPTLSL
+2516 
-2529 DSADDS
+2529 
-2535 GIAGDN
+2535 
-2541 ITNVKTPGFT
+2541 
-2551 LNNIDTDVSRVIVEV
+2551 
-2566 MHNGIKQEV
+2566 
-2575 PLVQTGGQWRFA
+2575 
-2587 PTSDWADG
+2587 
-2595 DYILTVKVEDR
+2595 
-2606 AGNVKQS
+2606 
-2613 APLTVTVD
+2613 
-2621 THIAIDRIELVNDS
+2621 
-2635 GIPGDNLTNEAR
+2635 
-2647 PHFQVTVPAD
+2647 
-2657 VNGVRL
+2657 
-2663 SIDGG
+2663 
-2668 KTWFDATQSAT
+2668 
-2679 SGVWDYTWLTNVA
+2679 
-2692 NGPHTLMVEASD
+2692 
-2704 KAGNKT
+2704 
-2710 TQKLDFTIDTIL
+2710 
-2722 SEPTIT
+2722 
-2728 LDSADDSAAG
+2728 
-2738 DNITNVK
+2738 
-2745 MPGFTLGN
+2745 
-2753 IDADVTKVV
+2753 
-2762 VTVAHDGKNQQ
+2762 
-2773 IELIKNGG
+2773 
-2781 VWRFTPGAAWTDGDY
+2781 
-2796 TLTVKVEDKAGNTN
+2796 
-2810 YSAPLTV
+2810 
-2817 TIDTQTSIDRIELL
+2817 
-2831 NDTGIVGDNLTNEA
+2831 
-2845 RPQFHITVP
+2845 
-2854 TDVNSVQLSL
+2854 
-2864 DGGINWV
+2864 
-2871 NATLT
+2871 
-2876 SDGVWEY
+2876 
-2883 IWPTDL
+2883 
-2889 VENTYTLTVKA
+2889 
-2900 TDVAGNTATET
+2900 
-2911 LNFIIDT
+2911 
-2918 TLSTP
+2918 
-2923 TITLDSADDS
+2923 
-2933 GTANDNKTNVKTPGF
+2933 
-2948 IIGGIDSDVTQVVV
+2948 
-2962 QVMRDGHSEEV
+2962 
-2973 ELTQTN
+2973 
-2979 GQWRFVPGS
+2979 
-2988 AWTDG
+2988 
-2993 DYTLTVTV
+2993 
-3001 KDEAGNIR
+3001 
-3009 HSAPLTVTIDTQIT
+3009 
-3023 IDHIELVNDSG
+3023 IELVNDSG

-3614 VTVDTQIAIDRIEL
+3614 VTVDTQIAIDRIKL

-4557 VSYSVTANGNNLW
+4557 VSYPVTANGNNLW

>member
-35 PDMNITTPRGSVI
+35 PDMNITTPHGSVI

-541 NDSGIVGDNVTNN
+541 DDSGIVGDNVTNN

-591 FNFTSDSVEGIN
+591 FNFTSDSVEGVN

-626 TIAPVPPT
+626 TVAPVPPT
-634 VSLEDYVVLPNG
+634 VSLEDFVVLPNG

-1031 DSDSGISDDNLTNI
+1031 DSDSGIADDNLTNI

-1101 KVEDIAGNKANSAI
+1101 KVEDIAGNKANSAV

-1384 WTFTPPTSWADGD
+1384 WSFTPTGAWADGD

-1435 SGIPDDNLTNNV
+1435 SGIPNDNLTNNV

-1481 GVWDYIWPDDV
+1481 GAWDYIWPDDV

-1505 EAGNKATQ
+1505 KAGNKTTQ
-1513 TLDFTIDTTLSVPTL
+1513 ELDFTIDTTLSVPTL

-2118 TLLSEPTIVLDN
+2118 TLLSEPTIVLDS

-2135 TKGDHLTNVNKPT
+2135 TKGDNLTNVNKPT

-2322 STPVIVLDSADDS
+2322 SVPVIVLNSADDT
-2335 GVHGDNMTNHT
+2335 GVQGDNMTNST

-2366 EHGGVTTTFDATKDA
+2366 EHGGVTTTFDATKGT
-2381 GGWTFT
+2381 GGWSFT

-2433 DSGIPDDN
+2433 DSGIPNDN

-2450 QVTVPTDVNVV
+2450 QVKVPTDVN
-2461 RLSID
+2461 
-2466 GGKTWFNA
+2466 
-2474 TQSATPGVWDY
+2474 
-2485 IWPDDVADGG
+2485 
-2495 YTLTVE
+2495 E
-2501 ATDEAGNKATQTLDF
+2501 
-2516 TIDTTLSVPTLSL
+2516 
-2529 DSADDS
+2529 
-2535 GIAGDN
+2535 
-2541 ITNVKTPGFT
+2541 
-2551 LNNIDTDVSRVIVEV
+2551 
-2566 MHNGIKQEV
+2566 
-2575 PLVQTGGQWRFA
+2575 
-2587 PTSDWADG
+2587 
-2595 DYILTVKVEDR
+2595 
-2606 AGNVKQS
+2606 
-2613 APLTVTVD
+2613 
-2621 THIAIDRIELVNDS
+2621 
-2635 GIPGDNLTNEAR
+2635 
-2647 PHFQVTVPAD
+2647 
-2657 VNGVRL
+2657 
-2663 SIDGG
+2663 
-2668 KTWFDATQSAT
+2668 
-2679 SGVWDYTWLTNVA
+2679 
-2692 NGPHTLMVEASD
+2692 
-2704 KAGNKT
+2704 
-2710 TQKLDFTIDTIL
+2710 
-2722 SEPTIT
+2722 
-2728 LDSADDSAAG
+2728 
-2738 DNITNVK
+2738 
-2745 MPGFTLGN
+2745 
-2753 IDADVTKVV
+2753 
-2762 VTVAHDGKNQQ
+2762 
-2773 IELIKNGG
+2773 
-2781 VWRFTPGAAWTDGDY
+2781 
-2796 TLTVKVEDKAGNTN
+2796 
-2810 YSAPLTV
+2810 
-2817 TIDTQTSIDRIELL
+2817 
-2831 NDTGIVGDNLTNEA
+2831 
-2845 RPQFHITVP
+2845 
-2854 TDVNSVQLSL
+2854 
-2864 DGGINWV
+2864 
-2871 NATLT
+2871 
-2876 SDGVWEY
+2876 
-2883 IWPTDL
+2883 
-2889 VENTYTLTVKA
+2889 
-2900 TDVAGNTATET
+2900 
-2911 LNFIIDT
+2911 
-2918 TLSTP
+2918 
-2923 TITLDSADDS
+2923 
-2933 GTANDNKTNVKTPGF
+2933 
-2948 IIGGIDSDVTQVVV
+2948 
-2962 QVMRDGHSEEV
+2962 
-2973 ELTQTN
+2973 
-2979 GQWRFVPGS
+2979 
-2988 AWTDG
+2988 
-2993 DYTLTVTV
+2993 
-3001 KDEAGNIR
+3001 
-3009 HSAPLTVTIDTQIT
+3009 
-3023 IDHIELVNDSG
+3023 
-3034 IPDDNLTNNVRPH
+3034 
-3047 FQVTV
+3047 
-3052 PTDVNVVRLSIDGG
+3052 VRLSIDGG

-3104 GNKTTQQLDFI
+3104 GNQTTQKLDFI
-3115 IDTLLSE
+3115 IDTMLSE
-3122 PTIVLDNTDDS
+3122 PTIVLDSTDDS

-3140 TNVNKPTFLLGNIDA
+3140 TNANKPTFILGNIDA

-3160 TVEVQHGGTKEVLTA
+3160 TVEVQYGGTKEVLTA

-3323 TIAMDSRD
+3323 TITMDSRD

-3349 IGNIDAD
+3349 IGNIDSD
-3356 AHSVILRITQGGNSQ
+3356 AQSVILRITQGGNSQ

-3412 PLVVTVDTQTS
+3412 PLIVTVDTQTS

-3468 WVSATQ
+3468 WVSAAQ

-3614 VTVDTQIAIDRIEL
+3614 VTVDTQIAIDHIEL

-3710 LNFTIDITLLTPTI
+3710 LNFTIDITLMTPTI

-3844 HDRPVFDIHQVDSD
+3844 HDRPVFDIRQVDSD

-4259 VVHIDGRDYTIENTG
+4259 VVHIDGRDYTIENTW

-4307 ELRIEIDT
+4307 ELKIEIDT

-4534 TTPRFVIG
+4534 TKPRFVIG

-4557 VSYSVTANGNNLW
+4557 VSYPVTANGNNLW

-4898 VTIDTEVAELV
+4898 LTIDTEVAELV

-5056 WSAELDLRE
+5056 WSAKLDLRE

-5294 SGSLDDLITNHN
+5294 SGSLDDLITSHN

-5383 NPAMVA
+5383 NPVMMA

-5406 PTFSIFGEM
+5406 PAFSIYGEM

-5466 SKTLNFTIDTF
+5466 SKTLNFTIDTL

-5526 INGLNVGEVWVNEK
+5526 INGLNVGEVWVNDK

-5551 FTEGQLDITVKSTDR
+5551 FTEGQLNITVKSTDR

-5583 KVFTSELDDNKS
+5583 QVFTSELDDNKS
-5595 SSKTEWWSN
+5595 SSKTDWWSN
-5604 SDLITMRGTG
+5604 SSTITMRGMG

-5628 LATAVVAATGRWELS
+5628 LATAVVAANGQWELS
-5643 TDKLPEGTYDI
+5643 TDQLPEGKYDI
-5654 SLVIEDSAGNRW
+5654 TLSIEDNAGNRK
-5666 EDVRE
+5666 EEVHE

-5708 TDSEGNTYTLTVPDN
+5708 TDSNGNTYTLTVPDN

-5929 NDGNYTL
+5929 NDGTYTL

-5958 STVTVTADSQHDD
+5958 STVTVTADSQHND

-5999 EPSAAEESVVK
+5999 VPSVAEESVVK
-6010 VTAYSITLLN
+6010 ETAYSITLLN

-6041 PENIVNVSI
+6041 PENIVNVSV

-6078 YTMDVKFIDKDNDF
+6078 YTMDVKFIDKDDDF

-6112 NVRGKTEDDI
+6112 NARGKAEDDI

>member
-246 AAESNSGSKDDSI
+246 ATESNSGSKDDSI

-626 TIAPVPPT
+626 TVAPVPPT
-634 VSLEDYVVLPNG
+634 VSLEDFVVLPNG

-1031 DSDSGISDDNLTNI
+1031 DSDSGVSDDNLTNI

-1064 WDAMS
+1064 WDAAS

-1101 KVEDIAGNKANSAI
+1101 KVEDIAGNKANSAV

-1208 AGNTNYSAPLTVVI
+1208 AGNTSYSAPLTVVI

-1384 WTFTPPTSWADGD
+1384 WSFTPTGAWADGD

-1435 SGIPDDNLTNNV
+1435 SGIPNDNLTNNV

-1481 GVWDYIWPDDV
+1481 GAWDYIWPDDV

-1505 EAGNKATQ
+1505 KAGNKTTQ
-1513 TLDFTIDTTLSVPTL
+1513 ELDFTIDTTLSVPTL

-2118 TLLSEPTIVLDN
+2118 TLLSEPTIVLDS

-2135 TKGDHLTNVNKPT
+2135 TKGDNLTNVNKPT

-2322 STPVIVLDSADDS
+2322 SVPVIVLNSADDT
-2335 GVHGDNMTNHT
+2335 GVQGDNMTNST

-2366 EHGGVTTTFDATKDA
+2366 EHGGVTTTFDATKGT
-2381 GGWTFT
+2381 GGWSFT

-2433 DSGIPDDN
+2433 DSGIPNDN

-2450 QVTVPTDVNVV
+2450 QVKVPMDVN
-2461 RLSID
+2461 
-2466 GGKTWFNA
+2466 
-2474 TQSATPGVWDY
+2474 
-2485 IWPDDVADGG
+2485 
-2495 YTLTVE
+2495 E
-2501 ATDEAGNKATQTLDF
+2501 
-2516 TIDTTLSVPTLSL
+2516 
-2529 DSADDS
+2529 
-2535 GIAGDN
+2535 
-2541 ITNVKTPGFT
+2541 
-2551 LNNIDTDVSRVIVEV
+2551 
-2566 MHNGIKQEV
+2566 
-2575 PLVQTGGQWRFA
+2575 
-2587 PTSDWADG
+2587 
-2595 DYILTVKVEDR
+2595 
-2606 AGNVKQS
+2606 
-2613 APLTVTVD
+2613 
-2621 THIAIDRIELVNDS
+2621 
-2635 GIPGDNLTNEAR
+2635 
-2647 PHFQVTVPAD
+2647 
-2657 VNGVRL
+2657 
-2663 SIDGG
+2663 
-2668 KTWFDATQSAT
+2668 
-2679 SGVWDYTWLTNVA
+2679 
-2692 NGPHTLMVEASD
+2692 
-2704 KAGNKT
+2704 
-2710 TQKLDFTIDTIL
+2710 
-2722 SEPTIT
+2722 
-2728 LDSADDSAAG
+2728 
-2738 DNITNVK
+2738 
-2745 MPGFTLGN
+2745 
-2753 IDADVTKVV
+2753 
-2762 VTVAHDGKNQQ
+2762 
-2773 IELIKNGG
+2773 
-2781 VWRFTPGAAWTDGDY
+2781 
-2796 TLTVKVEDKAGNTN
+2796 
-2810 YSAPLTV
+2810 
-2817 TIDTQTSIDRIELL
+2817 
-2831 NDTGIVGDNLTNEA
+2831 
-2845 RPQFHITVP
+2845 
-2854 TDVNSVQLSL
+2854 
-2864 DGGINWV
+2864 
-2871 NATLT
+2871 
-2876 SDGVWEY
+2876 
-2883 IWPTDL
+2883 
-2889 VENTYTLTVKA
+2889 
-2900 TDVAGNTATET
+2900 
-2911 LNFIIDT
+2911 
-2918 TLSTP
+2918 
-2923 TITLDSADDS
+2923 
-2933 GTANDNKTNVKTPGF
+2933 
-2948 IIGGIDSDVTQVVV
+2948 
-2962 QVMRDGHSEEV
+2962 
-2973 ELTQTN
+2973 
-2979 GQWRFVPGS
+2979 
-2988 AWTDG
+2988 
-2993 DYTLTVTV
+2993 
-3001 KDEAGNIR
+3001 
-3009 HSAPLTVTIDTQIT
+3009 
-3023 IDHIELVNDSG
+3023 
-3034 IPDDNLTNNVRPH
+3034 
-3047 FQVTV
+3047 
-3052 PTDVNVVRLSIDGG
+3052 VRLSIDGG

-3104 GNKTTQQLDFI
+3104 GNQTTQKLDFI

-3122 PTIVLDNTDDS
+3122 PTIVLDSTDDS

-3140 TNVNKPTFLLGNIDA
+3140 TNANKPTFILGNIDA

-3160 TVEVQHGGTKEVLTA
+3160 TVEVQYGGTKEVLTA

-3323 TIAMDSRD
+3323 TITMDSRD

-3349 IGNIDAD
+3349 IGNIDSD
-3356 AHSVILRITQGGNSQ
+3356 AQSVILRITQGGNSQ

-3412 PLVVTVDTQTS
+3412 PLIVTVDTQTS

-3468 WVSATQ
+3468 WVSAAQ

-3614 VTVDTQIAIDRIEL
+3614 VTVDTQIAIDHIEL

-3710 LNFTIDITLLTPTI
+3710 LNFTIDITLMTPTI

-3844 HDRPVFDIHQVDSD
+3844 HDRPVFDIRQVDSD

-4534 TTPRFVIG
+4534 TKPRFVIG

-4557 VSYSVTANGNNLW
+4557 VSYPVTANGNNLW

-4830 KTPTLIGS
+4830 KTPTLVGN
-4838 TLPNT
+4838 TLPNA

-4963 ALGNDGNYELT
+4963 ALGNDGNYVLT

-5294 SGSLDDLITNHN
+5294 SGSLDDLITSHN

-5383 NPAMVA
+5383 NPVMMA

-5406 PTFSIFGEM
+5406 PAFSIYGEM

-5466 SKTLNFTIDTF
+5466 SKTLNFTIDTL

-5526 INGLNVGEVWVNEK
+5526 INGLNVGEVWVNDK

-5583 KVFTSELDDNKS
+5583 QVFTSELDDNKS
-5595 SSKTEWWSN
+5595 SSKTDWWSN
-5604 SDLITMRGTG
+5604 SSTITMRGMG

-5628 LATAVVAATGRWELS
+5628 LATAVVAANGQWELS
-5643 TDKLPEGTYDI
+5643 TDQLPEGKYDI
-5654 SLVIEDSAGNRW
+5654 TLSIEDNAGNRK
-5666 EDVRE
+5666 EEVHE

-5708 TDSEGNTYTLTVPDN
+5708 TDSNGNTYTLTVPDN

-5744 AIGNRSDDVP
+5744 AIGNRSDDVS

-5869 DNGASDSDN
+5869 DNGVSDSDN

-5901 NVTHNGVTDIYQ
+5901 NVTHNGVTDTYQ

-5929 NDGNYTL
+5929 NDGTYTL

-5999 EPSAAEESVVK
+5999 VPSAAEESVVK
-6010 VTAYSITLLN
+6010 ETAYSITLLN

-6112 NVRGKTEDDI
+6112 NARGKTEDDI

>member
-35 PDMNITTPRGSVI
+35 PDMNITTPHGSVI

-440 DDSSDSGIKNDNITN
+440 DDSSDSGIKNDSITN

-626 TIAPVPPT
+626 TVAPVPPT
-634 VSLEDYVVLPNG
+634 VSLEDFVVLPNG

-1064 WDAMS
+1064 WDAAS

-1101 KVEDIAGNKANSAI
+1101 KVEDIAGNKANSAV

-1185 WLFIPGNTWA
+1185 WLFTPGNTWA

-1323 SVPVIVLDSAD
+1323 SVPVIVLNSAD
-1334 DTGIQGD
+1334 DTGVQGD

-1376 DATKGTGG
+1376 DATKGVGG
-1384 WTFTPPTSWADGD
+1384 WSFTPTGAWADGD

-1435 SGIPDDNLTNNV
+1435 SGIPNDNLTNNV

-1466 DGGKTWFNATQSATP
+1466 DGGKTWFNATQNATP

-1505 EAGNKATQ
+1505 EAGNKTTQ

-1553 NNIDTDVSRVIVE
+1553 NNIDTDVSRVTVE

-1712 QKLDFTIDTILSEPT
+1712 QKLDFIIDTMLSEPT

-1876 TSDGVW
+1876 TSEGVW

-2012 APLTVTIDTQITID
+2012 APLTVTIDTQIAID

-2040 LTNNVRP
+2040 LTNEARP

-2118 TLLSEPTIVLDN
+2118 TMLSEPTIVLDN

-2135 TKGDHLTNVNKPT
+2135 TKGDNLTNVNKPT

-2322 STPVIVLDSADDS
+2322 STPVIVLDSADDT
-2335 GVHGDNMTNHT
+2335 GIQGDNMTNRT
-2346 QPTFALQHID
+2346 QPTFNLQHID

-2366 EHGGVTTTFDATKDA
+2366 EHGGVTTTFDATKGV

-2387 PTGAW
+2387 PPTSWGA
-2392 ADGDYTLSV
+2392 GDYTLSV

-2450 QVTVPTDVNVV
+2450 QVKVPTDVN
-2461 RLSID
+2461 
-2466 GGKTWFNA
+2466 
-2474 TQSATPGVWDY
+2474 
-2485 IWPDDVADGG
+2485 
-2495 YTLTVE
+2495 E
-2501 ATDEAGNKATQTLDF
+2501 
-2516 TIDTTLSVPTLSL
+2516 
-2529 DSADDS
+2529 
-2535 GIAGDN
+2535 
-2541 ITNVKTPGFT
+2541 
-2551 LNNIDTDVSRVIVEV
+2551 
-2566 MHNGIKQEV
+2566 
-2575 PLVQTGGQWRFA
+2575 
-2587 PTSDWADG
+2587 
-2595 DYILTVKVEDR
+2595 
-2606 AGNVKQS
+2606 
-2613 APLTVTVD
+2613 
-2621 THIAIDRIELVNDS
+2621 
-2635 GIPGDNLTNEAR
+2635 
-2647 PHFQVTVPAD
+2647 
-2657 VNGVRL
+2657 
-2663 SIDGG
+2663 
-2668 KTWFDATQSAT
+2668 
-2679 SGVWDYTWLTNVA
+2679 
-2692 NGPHTLMVEASD
+2692 
-2704 KAGNKT
+2704 
-2710 TQKLDFTIDTIL
+2710 
-2722 SEPTIT
+2722 
-2728 LDSADDSAAG
+2728 
-2738 DNITNVK
+2738 
-2745 MPGFTLGN
+2745 
-2753 IDADVTKVV
+2753 
-2762 VTVAHDGKNQQ
+2762 
-2773 IELIKNGG
+2773 
-2781 VWRFTPGAAWTDGDY
+2781 
-2796 TLTVKVEDKAGNTN
+2796 
-2810 YSAPLTV
+2810 
-2817 TIDTQTSIDRIELL
+2817 
-2831 NDTGIVGDNLTNEA
+2831 
-2845 RPQFHITVP
+2845 
-2854 TDVNSVQLSL
+2854 
-2864 DGGINWV
+2864 
-2871 NATLT
+2871 
-2876 SDGVWEY
+2876 
-2883 IWPTDL
+2883 
-2889 VENTYTLTVKA
+2889 
-2900 TDVAGNTATET
+2900 
-2911 LNFIIDT
+2911 
-2918 TLSTP
+2918 
-2923 TITLDSADDS
+2923 
-2933 GTANDNKTNVKTPGF
+2933 
-2948 IIGGIDSDVTQVVV
+2948 
-2962 QVMRDGHSEEV
+2962 
-2973 ELTQTN
+2973 
-2979 GQWRFVPGS
+2979 
-2988 AWTDG
+2988 
-2993 DYTLTVTV
+2993 
-3001 KDEAGNIR
+3001 
-3009 HSAPLTVTIDTQIT
+3009 
-3023 IDHIELVNDSG
+3023 
-3034 IPDDNLTNNVRPH
+3034 
-3047 FQVTV
+3047 
-3052 PTDVNVVRLSIDGG
+3052 VRLSIDGG

-3104 GNKTTQQLDFI
+3104 GNQTTQKLDFI

-3122 PTIVLDNTDDS
+3122 PTIVLDSTDDS

-3140 TNVNKPTFLLGNIDA
+3140 TNANKPTFILGNIDA

-3412 PLVVTVDTQTS
+3412 PLIVTVDTQTS

-3468 WVSATQ
+3468 WVSAAQ

-3614 VTVDTQIAIDRIEL
+3614 VTVDTQIAIDHIEL

-3686 DMPEGQHTLT
+3686 DMPEGQHTLI
-3696 VEVTDGAGNKMTET
+3696 VEVTDGAGNKMTGT
-3710 LNFTIDITLLTPTI
+3710 LDFTIDITLLTPTI

-3844 HDRPVFDIHQVDSD
+3844 HDRPVFDIRQVDSD

-4307 ELRIEIDT
+4307 ELQIEIDT

-4534 TTPRFVIG
+4534 TKPRFVIG

-4557 VSYSVTANGNNLW
+4557 VSYPVTANGNNLW

-4898 VTIDTEVAELV
+4898 LTIDTEVAELV

-4963 ALGNDGNYELT
+4963 ALGNDGNYVLT

-5075 DKAGNSQQKEI
+5075 DKAGNSQQKDI

-5294 SGSLDDLITNHN
+5294 SGSLDDLITSHN

-5383 NPAMVA
+5383 NPVMMA

-5406 PTFSIFGEM
+5406 PAFSIYGEM

-5466 SKTLNFTIDTF
+5466 SKTLNFTIDTL

-5526 INGLNVGEVWVNEK
+5526 INGLNVGEVWVNDK

-5583 KVFTSELDDNKS
+5583 QVFTSELDDNKS
-5595 SSKTEWWSN
+5595 SSKTDWWSN
-5604 SDLITMRGTG
+5604 SSTITMRGMG

-5628 LATAVVAATGRWELS
+5628 LATAVVAANGQWELS
-5643 TDKLPEGTYDI
+5643 TDQLPEGKYDI
-5654 SLVIEDSAGNRW
+5654 TLSIEDNAGNRK
-5666 EDVRE
+5666 EEVHE

-5708 TDSEGNTYTLTVPDN
+5708 TDSNGNTYTLTVPDN

-5929 NDGNYTL
+5929 NDGTYTL

-5958 STVTVTADSQHDD
+5958 STVTVTADSQHND

-5999 EPSAAEESVVK
+5999 VPSVAEESVVK
-6010 VTAYSITLLN
+6010 ETAYSITLLN

-6041 PENIVNVSI
+6041 PENIVNVSV

-6078 YTMDVKFIDKDNDF
+6078 YTMDVKFLDKDDDF

-6112 NVRGKTEDDI
+6112 NARGKTEDDI

>member
-626 TIAPVPPT
+626 TVAPVPPT
-634 VSLEDYVVLPNG
+634 VSLEDFVVLPNG

-1031 DSDSGISDDNLTNI
+1031 DSDSGVSDDNLTNI

-1064 WDAMS
+1064 WDAAS

-1101 KVEDIAGNKANSAI
+1101 KVEDIAGNKANSAV

-1384 WTFTPPTSWADGD
+1384 WSFTPTGAWADGD

-1435 SGIPDDNLTNNV
+1435 SGIPNDNLTNNV

-1481 GVWDYIWPDDV
+1481 GAWDYIWPDDV

-1505 EAGNKATQ
+1505 KAGNKTTQ
-1513 TLDFTIDTTLSVPTL
+1513 ELDFTIDTTLSVPTL

-1636 GIPGDNLTNEARPHF
+1636 GIPDDNLTNEARPHF

-1882 EYIWPTDLVE
+1882 EYIWPTDLIE

-2012 APLTVTIDTQITID
+2012 APLTVTIDTQI
-2026 HIELVNDSGIPDDN
+2026 
-2040 LTNNVRP
+2040 
-2047 HFQVTVPTDVNV
+2047 
-2059 VRLSIDGGKTW
+2059 
-2070 FNATQSATPGVWDYT
+2070 A
-2085 WLADVGEGKHT
+2085 
-2096 LTVEATDK
+2096 
-2104 AGNKTTQQLDFIID
+2104 
-2118 TLLSEPTIVLDN
+2118 
-2130 TDDSG
+2130 
-2135 TKGDHLTNVNKPT
+2135 
-2148 FLLGNI
+2148 
-2154 DADARYVTV
+2154 
-2163 EVQHGG
+2163 
-2169 TKEVL
+2169 
-2174 TATKDATGN
+2174 
-2183 WSVTPTGTWADGDY
+2183 
-2197 TLTVRVEDEA
+2197 
-2207 GNEKH
+2207 
-2212 SASLTV
+2212 
-2218 TVDTQITIDVIELVN
+2218 
-2233 DNGIPGD
+2233 
-2240 NMTNDAHPQFRVT
+2240 
-2253 VPGDVN
+2253 
-2259 EVSLSI
+2259 
-2265 DGGVTWVKATQSAT
+2265 
-2279 PGVWNYT
+2279 
-2286 WPGTVPD
+2286 
-2293 GDYTLNVKA
+2293 
-2302 TDNAGNTVTETLHFT
+2302 
-2317 IDTTL
+2317 
-2322 STPVIVLDSADDS
+2322 
-2335 GVHGDNMTNHT
+2335 
-2346 QPTFALQHID
+2346 
-2356 DDAVRVTVSV
+2356 
-2366 EHGGVTTTFDATKDA
+2366 
-2381 GGWTFT
+2381 
-2387 PTGAW
+2387 
-2392 ADGDYTLSV
+2392 
-2401 SVEDKAG
+2401 
-2408 NTSHSASLTVTVD
+2408 
-2421 TQIAINN
+2421 
-2428 IELVN
+2428 
-2433 DSGIPDDN
+2433 
-2441 LTNNVRPHF
+2441 
-2450 QVTVPTDVNVV
+2450 
-2461 RLSID
+2461 
-2466 GGKTWFNA
+2466 
-2474 TQSATPGVWDY
+2474 
-2485 IWPDDVADGG
+2485 
-2495 YTLTVE
+2495 
-2501 ATDEAGNKATQTLDF
+2501 
-2516 TIDTTLSVPTLSL
+2516 
-2529 DSADDS
+2529 
-2535 GIAGDN
+2535 
-2541 ITNVKTPGFT
+2541 
-2551 LNNIDTDVSRVIVEV
+2551 
-2566 MHNGIKQEV
+2566 
-2575 PLVQTGGQWRFA
+2575 
-2587 PTSDWADG
+2587 
-2595 DYILTVKVEDR
+2595 
-2606 AGNVKQS
+2606 
-2613 APLTVTVD
+2613 
-2621 THIAIDRIELVNDS
+2621 
-2635 GIPGDNLTNEAR
+2635 
-2647 PHFQVTVPAD
+2647 
-2657 VNGVRL
+2657 
-2663 SIDGG
+2663 
-2668 KTWFDATQSAT
+2668 
-2679 SGVWDYTWLTNVA
+2679 
-2692 NGPHTLMVEASD
+2692 
-2704 KAGNKT
+2704 
-2710 TQKLDFTIDTIL
+2710 
-2722 SEPTIT
+2722 
-2728 LDSADDSAAG
+2728 
-2738 DNITNVK
+2738 
-2745 MPGFTLGN
+2745 
-2753 IDADVTKVV
+2753 
-2762 VTVAHDGKNQQ
+2762 
-2773 IELIKNGG
+2773 
-2781 VWRFTPGAAWTDGDY
+2781 
-2796 TLTVKVEDKAGNTN
+2796 
-2810 YSAPLTV
+2810 
-2817 TIDTQTSIDRIELL
+2817 
-2831 NDTGIVGDNLTNEA
+2831 
-2845 RPQFHITVP
+2845 
-2854 TDVNSVQLSL
+2854 
-2864 DGGINWV
+2864 
-2871 NATLT
+2871 
-2876 SDGVWEY
+2876 
-2883 IWPTDL
+2883 
-2889 VENTYTLTVKA
+2889 
-2900 TDVAGNTATET
+2900 
-2911 LNFIIDT
+2911 
-2918 TLSTP
+2918 
-2923 TITLDSADDS
+2923 
-2933 GTANDNKTNVKTPGF
+2933 
-2948 IIGGIDSDVTQVVV
+2948 
-2962 QVMRDGHSEEV
+2962 
-2973 ELTQTN
+2973 
-2979 GQWRFVPGS
+2979 
-2988 AWTDG
+2988 
-2993 DYTLTVTV
+2993 
-3001 KDEAGNIR
+3001 
-3009 HSAPLTVTIDTQIT
+3009 

-3160 TVEVQHGGTKEVLTA
+3160 TVEVQHGGTKEVLTATKDATGNWSVTPTGTWADGDYTLTVRVEDEAGNEKHSASLTVTVDTQITIDAIELVNDNGIPGDNMTNDAHPQFRVTVPGDVNEVSLSIDGGVTWVKATQSATPGVWNYTWPGTVPDGDYTLNVKATDNAGNTVTETLHFTIDTTLSVPVIVLNSADDTGVQGDNMTNSTQPTFALQHIDDDAVRVTVSVEHGGVTTTFDATKGVGGWSFTPTGAWADGDYTLSVSVEDKAGNTSHSASLTVTVDTQIAINNIELVNDSGIPNDNLTNNVRPHFQVTVPTDVNVVRLSIDGGKTWFNATQSATPGVWDYTWLADVGEGKHTLTVEATDKAGNQTTQKLDFIIDTMLSEPTIVLDSTDDSGTKGDNLTNANKPTFILGNIDADARYVTVEVQYGGTKEVLTA

-3323 TIAMDSRD
+3323 TITMDSRD

-3349 IGNIDAD
+3349 IGNIDSD
-3356 AHSVILRITQGGNSQ
+3356 AQSVILRITQGGNSQ

-3412 PLVVTVDTQTS
+3412 PLIVTVDTQTS

-3468 WVSATQ
+3468 WVSAAQ

-3614 VTVDTQIAIDRIEL
+3614 VTVDTQIAIDHIEL

-3710 LNFTIDITLLTPTI
+3710 LNFTIDITLMTPTI

-3844 HDRPVFDIHQVDSD
+3844 HDRPVFDIRQVDSD

-3886 TPSASWADGSYQLA
+3886 TPSASRADGSYQLA

-4307 ELRIEIDT
+4307 ELKIEIDT

-4534 TTPRFVIG
+4534 TKPRFVIG

-4557 VSYSVTANGNNLW
+4557 VSYPVTANGNNLW

-4830 KTPTLIGS
+4830 KTPTLVGN
-4838 TLPNT
+4838 TLPNA

-4963 ALGNDGNYELT
+4963 ALGNDGNYVLT

-5032 GSTLTIRNPQGV
+5032 GSTLTIRSPQGV

-5075 DKAGNSQQKEI
+5075 DKAGNSQQKDI

-5406 PTFSIFGEM
+5406 PTFSISGEM

-5466 SKTLNFTIDTF
+5466 SKTLNFTIDTL

-5583 KVFTSELDDNKS
+5583 QVFTSELDDNKS
-5595 SSKTEWWSN
+5595 SSKTDWWSN
-5604 SDLITMRGTG
+5604 SSTITMRGMG

-5628 LATAVVAATGRWELS
+5628 LATAVVAANGQWELS
-5643 TDKLPEGTYDI
+5643 TDQLPEGKYDI
-5654 SLVIEDSAGNRW
+5654 TLSIEDNAGNRK
-5666 EDVRE
+5666 EEVHE

-5708 TDSEGNTYTLTVPDN
+5708 TDSNGNIYTLTVPDN

-5744 AIGNRSDDVP
+5744 AIGNRSDDVS

-5869 DNGASDSDN
+5869 DNGVSDSDN

-5901 NVTHNGVTDIYQ
+5901 NVTHNGVTDTYQ

-5929 NDGNYTL
+5929 NDGTYTL

-5971 ASDDATATAVT
+5971 ASDDATPTAVT
-5982 PPESETVNAES
+5982 PLESETVNAES
-5993 ATHLRT
+5993 DTHLRT
-5999 EPSAAEESVVK
+5999 VPSAAEESVVK
-6010 VTAYSITLLN
+6010 ETAYSITLLN

-6041 PENIVNVSI
+6041 PENIVNVSV

-6112 NVRGKTEDDI
+6112 NARGKAEDDI

>member
-35 PDMNITTPRGSVI
+35 PDMNITTPHGSVI

-117 LKKQLDDAENAKKEA
+117 LKKQLDEAENAKKEA

-178 NLAQQS
+178 NLTQQS

-440 DDSSDSGIKNDNITN
+440 DDSSDSGIKNDSITN

-541 NDSGIVGDNVTNN
+541 DDSGIVGDNVTNN

-591 FNFTSDSVEGIN
+591 FNFTSDSVEGVN

-626 TIAPVPPT
+626 TVAPVPPT
-634 VSLEDYVVLPNG
+634 VSLEDFVVLPNG

-1064 WDAMS
+1064 WDAAS

-1101 KVEDIAGNKANSAI
+1101 KVEDIAGNKANSAV

-1185 WLFIPGNTWA
+1185 WLFTPGNTWA

-1323 SVPVIVLDSAD
+1323 SVPVIVLNSAD
-1334 DTGIQGD
+1334 DTGVQGD

-1376 DATKGTGG
+1376 DATKGVGG
-1384 WTFTPPTSWADGD
+1384 WSFTPTGAWADGD

-1435 SGIPDDNLTNNV
+1435 SGIPNDNLTNNV

-1466 DGGKTWFNATQSATP
+1466 DGGKTWFNATQNATP

-1505 EAGNKATQ
+1505 EAGNKTTQ

-1553 NNIDTDVSRVIVE
+1553 NNIDADVSRVTVE

-1680 SGVWDYTW
+1680 PGVWDYTW

-1712 QKLDFTIDTILSEPT
+1712 QKLDFIIDTMLSEPT

-1876 TSDGVW
+1876 TPDGVW

-2012 APLTVTIDTQITID
+2012 APLTVTIDTQIAID

-2040 LTNNVRP
+2040 LTNEARP

-2059 VRLSIDGGKTW
+2059 VRLSID
-2070 FNATQSATPGVWDYT
+2070 D
-2085 WLADVGEGKHT
+2085 
-2096 LTVEATDK
+2096 
-2104 AGNKTTQQLDFIID
+2104 
-2118 TLLSEPTIVLDN
+2118 
-2130 TDDSG
+2130 
-2135 TKGDHLTNVNKPT
+2135 
-2148 FLLGNI
+2148 
-2154 DADARYVTV
+2154 
-2163 EVQHGG
+2163 
-2169 TKEVL
+2169 
-2174 TATKDATGN
+2174 
-2183 WSVTPTGTWADGDY
+2183 
-2197 TLTVRVEDEA
+2197 
-2207 GNEKH
+2207 
-2212 SASLTV
+2212 
-2218 TVDTQITIDVIELVN
+2218 
-2233 DNGIPGD
+2233 
-2240 NMTNDAHPQFRVT
+2240 
-2253 VPGDVN
+2253 
-2259 EVSLSI
+2259 
-2265 DGGVTWVKATQSAT
+2265 
-2279 PGVWNYT
+2279 
-2286 WPGTVPD
+2286 
-2293 GDYTLNVKA
+2293 
-2302 TDNAGNTVTETLHFT
+2302 
-2317 IDTTL
+2317 
-2322 STPVIVLDSADDS
+2322 
-2335 GVHGDNMTNHT
+2335 
-2346 QPTFALQHID
+2346 
-2356 DDAVRVTVSV
+2356 
-2366 EHGGVTTTFDATKDA
+2366 
-2381 GGWTFT
+2381 
-2387 PTGAW
+2387 
-2392 ADGDYTLSV
+2392 
-2401 SVEDKAG
+2401 
-2408 NTSHSASLTVTVD
+2408 
-2421 TQIAINN
+2421 
-2428 IELVN
+2428 
-2433 DSGIPDDN
+2433 
-2441 LTNNVRPHF
+2441 
-2450 QVTVPTDVNVV
+2450 
-2461 RLSID
+2461 
-2466 GGKTWFNA
+2466 
-2474 TQSATPGVWDY
+2474 
-2485 IWPDDVADGG
+2485 
-2495 YTLTVE
+2495 
-2501 ATDEAGNKATQTLDF
+2501 
-2516 TIDTTLSVPTLSL
+2516 
-2529 DSADDS
+2529 
-2535 GIAGDN
+2535 
-2541 ITNVKTPGFT
+2541 
-2551 LNNIDTDVSRVIVEV
+2551 
-2566 MHNGIKQEV
+2566 
-2575 PLVQTGGQWRFA
+2575 
-2587 PTSDWADG
+2587 
-2595 DYILTVKVEDR
+2595 
-2606 AGNVKQS
+2606 
-2613 APLTVTVD
+2613 
-2621 THIAIDRIELVNDS
+2621 
-2635 GIPGDNLTNEAR
+2635 
-2647 PHFQVTVPAD
+2647 
-2657 VNGVRL
+2657 
-2663 SIDGG
+2663 
-2668 KTWFDATQSAT
+2668 
-2679 SGVWDYTWLTNVA
+2679 
-2692 NGPHTLMVEASD
+2692 
-2704 KAGNKT
+2704 
-2710 TQKLDFTIDTIL
+2710 
-2722 SEPTIT
+2722 
-2728 LDSADDSAAG
+2728 
-2738 DNITNVK
+2738 
-2745 MPGFTLGN
+2745 
-2753 IDADVTKVV
+2753 
-2762 VTVAHDGKNQQ
+2762 
-2773 IELIKNGG
+2773 
-2781 VWRFTPGAAWTDGDY
+2781 
-2796 TLTVKVEDKAGNTN
+2796 
-2810 YSAPLTV
+2810 
-2817 TIDTQTSIDRIELL
+2817 
-2831 NDTGIVGDNLTNEA
+2831 
-2845 RPQFHITVP
+2845 
-2854 TDVNSVQLSL
+2854 
-2864 DGGINWV
+2864 
-2871 NATLT
+2871 
-2876 SDGVWEY
+2876 
-2883 IWPTDL
+2883 
-2889 VENTYTLTVKA
+2889 
-2900 TDVAGNTATET
+2900 
-2911 LNFIIDT
+2911 
-2918 TLSTP
+2918 
-2923 TITLDSADDS
+2923 
-2933 GTANDNKTNVKTPGF
+2933 
-2948 IIGGIDSDVTQVVV
+2948 
-2962 QVMRDGHSEEV
+2962 
-2973 ELTQTN
+2973 
-2979 GQWRFVPGS
+2979 
-2988 AWTDG
+2988 
-2993 DYTLTVTV
+2993 
-3001 KDEAGNIR
+3001 
-3009 HSAPLTVTIDTQIT
+3009 
-3023 IDHIELVNDSG
+3023 
-3034 IPDDNLTNNVRPH
+3034 
-3047 FQVTV
+3047 
-3052 PTDVNVVRLSIDGG
+3052 G

-3175 TKGATGIWSVTPT
+3175 TKDATGNWSVTPTGTWADGDYTLTVRVEDEAGNEKHSASLTVTVDTQITIDAIELVNDNGIPGDNMTNDAHPQFRVTVPGDVNEVSLSIDGGVTWVKATQSATPGVWNYTWPGTVPDGDYTLNVKATDNAGNTVTETLHFTIDTTLSTPVIVLDSADDTGIQGDNMTNRTQPTFNLQHIDDDAVRVTVSVEHGGVTTTFDATKGVGGWTFTPPTSWGAGDYTLSVSVEDKAGNTSHSASLTVTVDTQIAINNIELVNDSGIPDDNLTNNVRPQFQVKVPTDVNEVRLSIDGGKTWFNATQSATPGVWDYTWLADVGEGKHTLTVEATDKAGNQTTQKLDFIIDTLLSEPTIVLDNTDDSGIKGDNLTNANKPTFLLGNIDADARYVTVEVQHGSTKEVLTATKGATGIWSVTPT

-3196 TLTVRVEDDAGN
+3196 TLTVRVEDEAGN

-3323 TIAMDSRD
+3323 TITMDSRD

-3349 IGNIDAD
+3349 IGNIDSD
-3356 AHSVILRITQGGNSQ
+3356 AQSVILRITQGGNSQ

-3412 PLVVTVDTQTS
+3412 PLIVTVDTQTS

-3468 WVSATQ
+3468 WVSAAQ

-3614 VTVDTQIAIDRIEL
+3614 VTVDTQIAIDHIEL

-3686 DMPEGQHTLT
+3686 DMPEGQHTLI
-3696 VEVTDGAGNKMTET
+3696 VEVTDGAGNKMTGT
-3710 LNFTIDITLLTPTI
+3710 LDFTIDITLLTPTI

-3743 TQPVFV
+3743 TQPIFV

-3844 HDRPVFDIHQVDSD
+3844 HDRPVFDIRQVDSD

-3913 APFEVRI
+3913 APLEVRI

-3947 PSFRIDVPGDVVQVR
+3947 PSFRIDVPGDVIQVR

-4184 SALPDGQHTLL
+4184 SALPDGKHTLL

-4307 ELRIEIDT
+4307 ELQIEIDT

-4534 TTPRFVIG
+4534 TKPRFVIG

-4557 VSYSVTANGNNLW
+4557 VSYPVTANGNNLW

-4618 SDTGNSNSDNL
+4618 SDTGSSNSDNL

-4651 VDDKSGREVLKQTI
+4651 VDDKSGREVLKHTI

-4722 IDDQHEATSLRP
+4722 IDDQYEATSLRP
-4734 EFKGFAEAFST
+4734 EFKGLAEAFST

-4830 KTPTLIGS
+4830 KTPTLVGN
-4838 TLPNT
+4838 TLPNA

-4963 ALGNDGNYELT
+4963 ALGNDGNYVLT

-5075 DKAGNSQQKEI
+5075 DKAGNSQQKDI

-5294 SGSLDDLITNHN
+5294 SGSLDDLITSHN

-5383 NPAMVA
+5383 NPVMMA

-5406 PTFSIFGEM
+5406 PAFSIYGEM

-5466 SKTLNFTIDTF
+5466 SKTLNFTIDTL

-5526 INGLNVGEVWVNEK
+5526 INGLNVGEVWVNDK

-5583 KVFTSELDDNKS
+5583 QVFTSELDDNKS
-5595 SSKTEWWSN
+5595 SSKTDWWSN
-5604 SDLITMRGTG
+5604 SSTITMRGMG

-5628 LATAVVAATGRWELS
+5628 LATAVVAANGQWELS
-5643 TDKLPEGTYDI
+5643 TDQLPEGKYDI
-5654 SLVIEDSAGNRW
+5654 TLSIEDNAGNRK
-5666 EDVRE
+5666 EEVHE

-5708 TDSEGNTYTLTVPDN
+5708 TDSNGNTYTLTVPDN

-5754 LDIMKEVPVISLSPD
+5754 LDIMKETPVISLSPD

-5779 TRDKQPTF
+5779 TRDNQPTF

-5869 DNGASDSDN
+5869 GNGASDSDN
-5878 VTNHTQPKFTLQH
+5878 VTNHNHTQPKFTLQH

-5929 NDGNYTL
+5929 NDGTYTL
-5936 SVTVVDRAGNSQ
+5936 SVTVVDRAGNSL
-5948 QSASLAVTVD
+5948 QSASLEVTVD

-5971 ASDDATATAVT
+5971 ASDDATPTAVT

-5999 EPSAAEESVVK
+5999 VPSAAEESVVK
-6010 VTAYSITLLN
+6010 ETAYSITLLN

-6041 PENIVNVSI
+6041 PENIVNVSV

-6078 YTMDVKFIDKDNDF
+6078 YTMDVKFLDKDDDF

-6112 NVRGKTEDDI
+6112 NARGKTEDDI

-6137 AIDVFAVN
+6137 AIEVFAVN

>member
-35 PDMNITTPRGSVI
+35 PDMNITTPHGSVI

-541 NDSGIVGDNVTNN
+541 DDSGIVGDNVTNN

-591 FNFTSDSVEGIN
+591 FNFTSDSVEGVN

-626 TIAPVPPT
+626 TVAPVPPT
-634 VSLEDYVVLPNG
+634 VSLEDFVVLPNG

-1031 DSDSGISDDNLTNI
+1031 DSDSGIADDNLTNI

-1101 KVEDIAGNKANSAI
+1101 KVEDIAGNKANSAV

-1384 WTFTPPTSWADGD
+1384 WSFTPTGAWADGD

-1435 SGIPDDNLTNNV
+1435 SGIPNDNLTNNV

-1481 GVWDYIWPDDV
+1481 GAWDYIWPDDV

-1505 EAGNKATQ
+1505 KAGNKTTQ
-1513 TLDFTIDTTLSVPTL
+1513 ELDFTIDTTLSVPTL

-1775 ELIKNGGVWRFTPG
+1775 ELIKNGGMWRFTPG

-2096 LTVEATDK
+2096 LTVEVTDK

-2118 TLLSEPTIVLDN
+2118 TLLSEPTIVLDS

-2135 TKGDHLTNVNKPT
+2135 TKGDNLTNVNKPT

-2322 STPVIVLDSADDS
+2322 SVPVIVLNSADDT
-2335 GVHGDNMTNHT
+2335 GVQGDNMTNST

-2366 EHGGVTTTFDATKDA
+2366 EHGGVTTTFDATKGV
-2381 GGWTFT
+2381 GGWSFT

-2450 QVTVPTDVNVV
+2450 QVKVPTDVN
-2461 RLSID
+2461 
-2466 GGKTWFNA
+2466 
-2474 TQSATPGVWDY
+2474 
-2485 IWPDDVADGG
+2485 
-2495 YTLTVE
+2495 E
-2501 ATDEAGNKATQTLDF
+2501 
-2516 TIDTTLSVPTLSL
+2516 
-2529 DSADDS
+2529 
-2535 GIAGDN
+2535 
-2541 ITNVKTPGFT
+2541 
-2551 LNNIDTDVSRVIVEV
+2551 
-2566 MHNGIKQEV
+2566 
-2575 PLVQTGGQWRFA
+2575 
-2587 PTSDWADG
+2587 
-2595 DYILTVKVEDR
+2595 
-2606 AGNVKQS
+2606 
-2613 APLTVTVD
+2613 
-2621 THIAIDRIELVNDS
+2621 
-2635 GIPGDNLTNEAR
+2635 
-2647 PHFQVTVPAD
+2647 
-2657 VNGVRL
+2657 
-2663 SIDGG
+2663 
-2668 KTWFDATQSAT
+2668 
-2679 SGVWDYTWLTNVA
+2679 
-2692 NGPHTLMVEASD
+2692 
-2704 KAGNKT
+2704 
-2710 TQKLDFTIDTIL
+2710 
-2722 SEPTIT
+2722 
-2728 LDSADDSAAG
+2728 
-2738 DNITNVK
+2738 
-2745 MPGFTLGN
+2745 
-2753 IDADVTKVV
+2753 
-2762 VTVAHDGKNQQ
+2762 
-2773 IELIKNGG
+2773 
-2781 VWRFTPGAAWTDGDY
+2781 
-2796 TLTVKVEDKAGNTN
+2796 
-2810 YSAPLTV
+2810 
-2817 TIDTQTSIDRIELL
+2817 
-2831 NDTGIVGDNLTNEA
+2831 
-2845 RPQFHITVP
+2845 
-2854 TDVNSVQLSL
+2854 
-2864 DGGINWV
+2864 
-2871 NATLT
+2871 
-2876 SDGVWEY
+2876 
-2883 IWPTDL
+2883 
-2889 VENTYTLTVKA
+2889 
-2900 TDVAGNTATET
+2900 
-2911 LNFIIDT
+2911 
-2918 TLSTP
+2918 
-2923 TITLDSADDS
+2923 
-2933 GTANDNKTNVKTPGF
+2933 
-2948 IIGGIDSDVTQVVV
+2948 
-2962 QVMRDGHSEEV
+2962 
-2973 ELTQTN
+2973 
-2979 GQWRFVPGS
+2979 
-2988 AWTDG
+2988 
-2993 DYTLTVTV
+2993 
-3001 KDEAGNIR
+3001 
-3009 HSAPLTVTIDTQIT
+3009 
-3023 IDHIELVNDSG
+3023 
-3034 IPDDNLTNNVRPH
+3034 
-3047 FQVTV
+3047 
-3052 PTDVNVVRLSIDGG
+3052 VRLSIDGG

-3104 GNKTTQQLDFI
+3104 GNQTTQKLDFI
-3115 IDTLLSE
+3115 IDTMLSE
-3122 PTIVLDNTDDS
+3122 PTIVLDSTDDS

-3140 TNVNKPTFLLGNIDA
+3140 TNANKPTFILGNIDA

-3160 TVEVQHGGTKEVLTA
+3160 TVEVQYGGTKEVLTA

-3323 TIAMDSRD
+3323 TITMDSRD

-3349 IGNIDAD
+3349 IGNIDSD
-3356 AHSVILRITQGGNSQ
+3356 AQSVILRITQGGNSQ

-3412 PLVVTVDTQTS
+3412 PLIVTVDTQTS

-3468 WVSATQ
+3468 WVSAAQ

-3614 VTVDTQIAIDRIEL
+3614 VTVDTQIAIDHIEL

-3710 LNFTIDITLLTPTI
+3710 LNFTIDITLMTPTI

-3844 HDRPVFDIHQVDSD
+3844 HDRPVFDIRQVDSD

-4307 ELRIEIDT
+4307 ELKIEIDT

-4534 TTPRFVIG
+4534 TKPRFVIG

-4557 VSYSVTANGNNLW
+4557 VSYPVTANGNNLW

-5075 DKAGNSQQKEI
+5075 DKAGNSQQKGI

-5406 PTFSIFGEM
+5406 PTFSISGEM

-5583 KVFTSELDDNKS
+5583 QVFTSELDDNKS
-5595 SSKTEWWSN
+5595 SSKTDWWSN
-5604 SDLITMRGTG
+5604 SSTITMRGMG

-5628 LATAVVAATGRWELS
+5628 LATAVVAANGQWELS
-5643 TDKLPEGTYDI
+5643 TDQLPEGKYDI
-5654 SLVIEDSAGNRW
+5654 TLSIEDNAGNRK
-5666 EDVRE
+5666 EEVHE

-5708 TDSEGNTYTLTVPDN
+5708 TDSNGNTYTLTVPDN

-5754 LDIMKEVPVISLSPD
+5754 LDIMKETPVISLSPD
-5769 SDSGTVGDNI
+5769 SDSGTAGDNI
-5779 TRDKQPTF
+5779 TRDNQPTF

-5878 VTNHTQPKFTLQH
+5878 VTNHNHTQPKFTLQH

-5901 NVTHNGVTDIYQ
+5901 NVTHNGVTDTYQ

-5958 STVTVTADSQHDD
+5958 STVTVTADSQHND

-5993 ATHLRT
+5993 DTHLRT
-5999 EPSAAEESVVK
+5999 VPSAAEESVVK
-6010 VTAYSITLLN
+6010 ETAYSITLLN

-6041 PENIVNVSI
+6041 PENIVNVSV

-6078 YTMDVKFIDKDNDF
+6078 YTMDVKFIDKDDDF

-6112 NVRGKTEDDI
+6112 NARGKTEDDI

>member
-427 TDTIAPEKPTIEL
+427 TDTIPPEKPTIEL

-634 VSLEDYVVLPNG
+634 VSLEDFVVLPNG

-1031 DSDSGISDDNLTNI
+1031 DSDSGIADDNLTNI

-1101 KVEDIAGNKANSAI
+1101 KVEDIAGNKANSAV

-1185 WLFIPGNTWA
+1185 WLFTPGNTWA

-1208 AGNTNYSAPLTVVI
+1208 AGNTSYSAPLTVVI

-1323 SVPVIVLDSAD
+1323 SVPVIVLNSAD
-1334 DTGIQGD
+1334 DTGVQGD
-1341 NMTNSTQPT
+1341 NMTNRTQPT

-1481 GVWDYIWPDDV
+1481 GAWDYIWPDDV

-1505 EAGNKATQ
+1505 KAGNKTTQ
-1513 TLDFTIDTTLSVPTL
+1513 ELDFTIDTTLSVPTL

-1712 QKLDFTIDTILSEPT
+1712 QKLDFIIDTLLSEPT

-2118 TLLSEPTIVLDN
+2118 TLLSEPTIVLDS

-2135 TKGDHLTNVNKPT
+2135 TKGDNLTNVNKPT

-2322 STPVIVLDSADDS
+2322 SVPVIVLNSADDT
-2335 GVHGDNMTNHT
+2335 GVQGDNMTNST

-2366 EHGGVTTTFDATKDA
+2366 EHGGVTTTFDATKGV
-2381 GGWTFT
+2381 GGWSFT

-2450 QVTVPTDVNVV
+2450 QVKVPTDVN
-2461 RLSID
+2461 
-2466 GGKTWFNA
+2466 
-2474 TQSATPGVWDY
+2474 
-2485 IWPDDVADGG
+2485 
-2495 YTLTVE
+2495 E
-2501 ATDEAGNKATQTLDF
+2501 
-2516 TIDTTLSVPTLSL
+2516 
-2529 DSADDS
+2529 
-2535 GIAGDN
+2535 
-2541 ITNVKTPGFT
+2541 
-2551 LNNIDTDVSRVIVEV
+2551 
-2566 MHNGIKQEV
+2566 
-2575 PLVQTGGQWRFA
+2575 
-2587 PTSDWADG
+2587 
-2595 DYILTVKVEDR
+2595 
-2606 AGNVKQS
+2606 
-2613 APLTVTVD
+2613 
-2621 THIAIDRIELVNDS
+2621 
-2635 GIPGDNLTNEAR
+2635 
-2647 PHFQVTVPAD
+2647 
-2657 VNGVRL
+2657 
-2663 SIDGG
+2663 
-2668 KTWFDATQSAT
+2668 
-2679 SGVWDYTWLTNVA
+2679 
-2692 NGPHTLMVEASD
+2692 
-2704 KAGNKT
+2704 
-2710 TQKLDFTIDTIL
+2710 
-2722 SEPTIT
+2722 
-2728 LDSADDSAAG
+2728 
-2738 DNITNVK
+2738 
-2745 MPGFTLGN
+2745 
-2753 IDADVTKVV
+2753 
-2762 VTVAHDGKNQQ
+2762 
-2773 IELIKNGG
+2773 
-2781 VWRFTPGAAWTDGDY
+2781 
-2796 TLTVKVEDKAGNTN
+2796 
-2810 YSAPLTV
+2810 
-2817 TIDTQTSIDRIELL
+2817 
-2831 NDTGIVGDNLTNEA
+2831 
-2845 RPQFHITVP
+2845 
-2854 TDVNSVQLSL
+2854 
-2864 DGGINWV
+2864 
-2871 NATLT
+2871 
-2876 SDGVWEY
+2876 
-2883 IWPTDL
+2883 
-2889 VENTYTLTVKA
+2889 
-2900 TDVAGNTATET
+2900 
-2911 LNFIIDT
+2911 
-2918 TLSTP
+2918 
-2923 TITLDSADDS
+2923 
-2933 GTANDNKTNVKTPGF
+2933 
-2948 IIGGIDSDVTQVVV
+2948 
-2962 QVMRDGHSEEV
+2962 
-2973 ELTQTN
+2973 
-2979 GQWRFVPGS
+2979 
-2988 AWTDG
+2988 
-2993 DYTLTVTV
+2993 
-3001 KDEAGNIR
+3001 
-3009 HSAPLTVTIDTQIT
+3009 
-3023 IDHIELVNDSG
+3023 
-3034 IPDDNLTNNVRPH
+3034 
-3047 FQVTV
+3047 
-3052 PTDVNVVRLSIDGG
+3052 VRLSIDGG

-3104 GNKTTQQLDFI
+3104 GNQTTQKLDFI
-3115 IDTLLSE
+3115 IDTMLSE
-3122 PTIVLDNTDDS
+3122 PTIVLDSTDDS

-3140 TNVNKPTFLLGNIDA
+3140 TNANKPTFILGNIDA

-3160 TVEVQHGGTKEVLTA
+3160 TVEVQYGGTKEVLTA
-3175 TKGATGIWSVTPT
+3175 TKGATGNWSVTPT

-3323 TIAMDSRD
+3323 TITMDSRD

-3349 IGNIDAD
+3349 IGNIDSD
-3356 AHSVILRITQGGNSQ
+3356 AQSVILRITQGGNSQ

-3412 PLVVTVDTQTS
+3412 PLIVTVDTQTS

-3468 WVSATQ
+3468 WVSAAQ

-3614 VTVDTQIAIDRIEL
+3614 VTVDTQIAIDHIEL

-3710 LNFTIDITLLTPTI
+3710 LNFTIDITLMTPTI

-3844 HDRPVFDIHQVDSD
+3844 HDRPVFDIRQVDSD

-4307 ELRIEIDT
+4307 ELKIEIDT

-4534 TTPRFVIG
+4534 TKPRFVIG

-4557 VSYSVTANGNNLW
+4557 VSYPVTANGNNLW

-4830 KTPTLIGS
+4830 KTPTLVGN
-4838 TLPNT
+4838 TLPNA

-4963 ALGNDGNYELT
+4963 ALGNDGNYVLT

-5032 GSTLTIRNPQGV
+5032 GSTLTIRSPQGV

-5075 DKAGNSQQKEI
+5075 DKAGNSQQKDI

-5346 ALKDGEYSIRVVAED
+5346 VLKDGEYSIRVVAED

-5406 PTFSIFGEM
+5406 PTFSISGEM

-5583 KVFTSELDDNKS
+5583 QVFTSELDDNKS
-5595 SSKTEWWSN
+5595 SSKTDWWSN
-5604 SDLITMRGTG
+5604 SSTITMRGMG

-5628 LATAVVAATGRWELS
+5628 LATAVVAANGQWELS
-5643 TDKLPEGTYDI
+5643 TDQLPEGKYDI
-5654 SLVIEDSAGNRW
+5654 TLSIEDNAGNRK
-5666 EDVRE
+5666 EEVHE

-5708 TDSEGNTYTLTVPDN
+5708 TDSNGNTYTLTVPDN

-5744 AIGNRSDDVP
+5744 AIGNRSDDVS

-5869 DNGASDSDN
+5869 DNGVSDSDN

-5901 NVTHNGVTDIYQ
+5901 NVTHNGVTDTYQ

-5929 NDGNYTL
+5929 NDGTYTL

-5999 EPSAAEESVVK
+5999 VPSAAEESVVK
-6010 VTAYSITLLN
+6010 ETAYSITLLN

-6112 NVRGKTEDDI
+6112 NARGKTEDDI

>member
-117 LKKQLDDAENAKKEA
+117 LKKQLDEAENAKKEA

-156 QNSSKQIEEM
+156 QNSSKQMEEM
-166 LQNFLADNVAKD
+166 LQEFLADNVAKD

-440 DDSSDSGIKNDNITN
+440 DDSSDSGIKNDSITN

-541 NDSGIVGDNVTNN
+541 DDSGIVGDNVTNN

-591 FNFTSDSVEGIN
+591 FNFTSDSVEGVN

-626 TIAPVPPT
+626 TVAPVPPT
-634 VSLEDYVVLPNG
+634 VSLEDFVVLPNG

-1031 DSDSGISDDNLTNI
+1031 DSDSGIADDNLTNI

-1101 KVEDIAGNKANSAI
+1101 KVEDIAGNKANSAV

-1185 WLFIPGNTWA
+1185 WLFTPGNTWA

-1384 WTFTPPTSWADGD
+1384 WSFTPTGAWADGD

-1435 SGIPDDNLTNNV
+1435 SGIPNDNLTNNV

-1481 GVWDYIWPDDV
+1481 GAWDYIWPDDV

-1505 EAGNKATQ
+1505 KAGNKTTQ
-1513 TLDFTIDTTLSVPTL
+1513 ELDFTIDTTLSVPTL

-1553 NNIDTDVSRVIVE
+1553 NNIDTDVSRVTVE

-1680 SGVWDYTW
+1680 PGVWDYTW

-1712 QKLDFTIDTILSEPT
+1712 QKLDFIIDTMLSEPT
-1727 ITLDS
+1727 ITLVS

-2012 APLTVTIDTQITID
+2012 APLTVTIDTQIAID

-2040 LTNNVRP
+2040 LTN
-2047 HFQVTVPTDVNV
+2047 
-2059 VRLSIDGGKTW
+2059 
-2070 FNATQSATPGVWDYT
+2070 
-2085 WLADVGEGKHT
+2085 
-2096 LTVEATDK
+2096 EA
-2104 AGNKTTQQLDFIID
+2104 
-2118 TLLSEPTIVLDN
+2118 
-2130 TDDSG
+2130 
-2135 TKGDHLTNVNKPT
+2135 
-2148 FLLGNI
+2148 
-2154 DADARYVTV
+2154 
-2163 EVQHGG
+2163 
-2169 TKEVL
+2169 
-2174 TATKDATGN
+2174 
-2183 WSVTPTGTWADGDY
+2183 
-2197 TLTVRVEDEA
+2197 
-2207 GNEKH
+2207 
-2212 SASLTV
+2212 
-2218 TVDTQITIDVIELVN
+2218 
-2233 DNGIPGD
+2233 
-2240 NMTNDAHPQFRVT
+2240 
-2253 VPGDVN
+2253 
-2259 EVSLSI
+2259 
-2265 DGGVTWVKATQSAT
+2265 
-2279 PGVWNYT
+2279 
-2286 WPGTVPD
+2286 
-2293 GDYTLNVKA
+2293 
-2302 TDNAGNTVTETLHFT
+2302 
-2317 IDTTL
+2317 
-2322 STPVIVLDSADDS
+2322 
-2335 GVHGDNMTNHT
+2335 
-2346 QPTFALQHID
+2346 
-2356 DDAVRVTVSV
+2356 
-2366 EHGGVTTTFDATKDA
+2366 
-2381 GGWTFT
+2381 
-2387 PTGAW
+2387 
-2392 ADGDYTLSV
+2392 
-2401 SVEDKAG
+2401 
-2408 NTSHSASLTVTVD
+2408 
-2421 TQIAINN
+2421 
-2428 IELVN
+2428 
-2433 DSGIPDDN
+2433 
-2441 LTNNVRPHF
+2441 
-2450 QVTVPTDVNVV
+2450 
-2461 RLSID
+2461 
-2466 GGKTWFNA
+2466 
-2474 TQSATPGVWDY
+2474 
-2485 IWPDDVADGG
+2485 
-2495 YTLTVE
+2495 
-2501 ATDEAGNKATQTLDF
+2501 
-2516 TIDTTLSVPTLSL
+2516 
-2529 DSADDS
+2529 
-2535 GIAGDN
+2535 
-2541 ITNVKTPGFT
+2541 
-2551 LNNIDTDVSRVIVEV
+2551 
-2566 MHNGIKQEV
+2566 
-2575 PLVQTGGQWRFA
+2575 
-2587 PTSDWADG
+2587 
-2595 DYILTVKVEDR
+2595 
-2606 AGNVKQS
+2606 
-2613 APLTVTVD
+2613 
-2621 THIAIDRIELVNDS
+2621 
-2635 GIPGDNLTNEAR
+2635 
-2647 PHFQVTVPAD
+2647 
-2657 VNGVRL
+2657 
-2663 SIDGG
+2663 
-2668 KTWFDATQSAT
+2668 
-2679 SGVWDYTWLTNVA
+2679 
-2692 NGPHTLMVEASD
+2692 
-2704 KAGNKT
+2704 
-2710 TQKLDFTIDTIL
+2710 
-2722 SEPTIT
+2722 
-2728 LDSADDSAAG
+2728 
-2738 DNITNVK
+2738 
-2745 MPGFTLGN
+2745 
-2753 IDADVTKVV
+2753 
-2762 VTVAHDGKNQQ
+2762 
-2773 IELIKNGG
+2773 
-2781 VWRFTPGAAWTDGDY
+2781 
-2796 TLTVKVEDKAGNTN
+2796 
-2810 YSAPLTV
+2810 
-2817 TIDTQTSIDRIELL
+2817 
-2831 NDTGIVGDNLTNEA
+2831 
-2845 RPQFHITVP
+2845 
-2854 TDVNSVQLSL
+2854 
-2864 DGGINWV
+2864 
-2871 NATLT
+2871 
-2876 SDGVWEY
+2876 
-2883 IWPTDL
+2883 
-2889 VENTYTLTVKA
+2889 
-2900 TDVAGNTATET
+2900 
-2911 LNFIIDT
+2911 
-2918 TLSTP
+2918 
-2923 TITLDSADDS
+2923 
-2933 GTANDNKTNVKTPGF
+2933 
-2948 IIGGIDSDVTQVVV
+2948 
-2962 QVMRDGHSEEV
+2962 
-2973 ELTQTN
+2973 
-2979 GQWRFVPGS
+2979 
-2988 AWTDG
+2988 
-2993 DYTLTVTV
+2993 
-3001 KDEAGNIR
+3001 
-3009 HSAPLTVTIDTQIT
+3009 
-3023 IDHIELVNDSG
+3023 
-3034 IPDDNLTNNVRPH
+3034 RPH

-3175 TKGATGIWSVTPT
+3175 TKDATGNWSVTPTGTWADGDYTLTVRVEDEAGNEKHSASLTVTVDTQITIDAIELVNDNGIPGDNMTNDAHPQFRVTVPGDVNEVSLSIDGGVTWVKATQSATPGVWNYTWPGTVPDGDYTLNVKATDNAGNTVTETLHFTIDTTLSTPVIVLDSADDTGIQGDNMTNRTQPTFNLQHIDDDAVRVTVSVEHGGVTTTFDATKGVGGWTFTPPTSWGAGDYTLSVSVEDKAGNTSHSASLTVTVDTQIAINNIELVNDSGIPDDNLTNNVRPQFQVKVPTDVNEVRLSIDGGKTWFNATQSATPGVWDYTWLADVGEGKHTLTVEATDKAGNQTTQKLDFIIDTLLSEPTIVLDSTDDSGTKGDNLTNANKPTFLLGNIDADARYVTVEVQHGSTKEVLTATKGATGIWSVTPT

-3196 TLTVRVEDDAGN
+3196 TLTVRVEDEAGN

-3213 PLTVTVDTQITIDVI
+3213 PLTVTVDTQITIDAI

-3323 TIAMDSRD
+3323 TITMDSRD

-3349 IGNIDAD
+3349 IGNIDSD
-3356 AHSVILRITQGGNSQ
+3356 AQSVILRITQGGNSQ

-3412 PLVVTVDTQTS
+3412 PLIVTVDTQTS

-3468 WVSATQ
+3468 WVSAAQ

-3481 YTWPTDMGDGKHTLT
+3481 YTWPTDMGDGKHILT

-3614 VTVDTQIAIDRIEL
+3614 VTVDTQIAIDHIEL

-3686 DMPEGQHTLT
+3686 DMPEGQHTLI
-3696 VEVTDGAGNKMTET
+3696 VEVTDGAGNKMTGT
-3710 LNFTIDITLLTPTI
+3710 LDFTIDITLLTPTI

-3743 TQPVFV
+3743 TQPIFV

-3844 HDRPVFDIHQVDSD
+3844 HDRPVFDIRQVDSD

-3947 PSFRIDVPGDVVQVR
+3947 PSFRIDVPGDVIQVR

-3994 YTLRVEATDEAGNI
+3994 YTLRVEATDQAGNI

-4184 SALPDGQHTLL
+4184 SALPDGKHTLL

-4307 ELRIEIDT
+4307 ELQIEIDT

-4534 TTPRFVIG
+4534 TKPRFVIG

-4557 VSYSVTANGNNLW
+4557 VSYPVTANGNNLW

-4618 SDTGNSNSDNL
+4618 SDTGSSNSDNL

-4651 VDDKSGREVLKQTI
+4651 VDDKSGREVLKHTI

-4722 IDDQHEATSLRP
+4722 IDDQYEATSLRP
-4734 EFKGFAEAFST
+4734 EFKGLAEAFST

-4830 KTPTLIGS
+4830 KTPTLVGN
-4838 TLPNT
+4838 TLPNA

-4963 ALGNDGNYELT
+4963 ALGNDGNYVLT

-5075 DKAGNSQQKEI
+5075 DKAGNSQQKDI

-5294 SGSLDDLITNHN
+5294 SGSLDDLITSHN

-5383 NPAMVA
+5383 NPVMMA

-5406 PTFSIFGEM
+5406 PAFSIYGEM

-5526 INGLNVGEVWVNEK
+5526 INGLNVGEVWVNDK

-5583 KVFTSELDDNKS
+5583 QVFTSELDDNKS
-5595 SSKTEWWSN
+5595 SSKTDWWSN
-5604 SDLITMRGTG
+5604 SSTITMRGMG

-5628 LATAVVAATGRWELS
+5628 LATAVVAANGQWELS
-5643 TDKLPEGTYDI
+5643 TDQLPEGKYDI
-5654 SLVIEDSAGNRW
+5654 TLSIEDNAGNRK
-5666 EDVRE
+5666 EEVHE

-5708 TDSEGNTYTLTVPDN
+5708 TDSNGNTYTLTVPDN

-5754 LDIMKEVPVISLSPD
+5754 LDIMKETPVISLSPD

-5779 TRDKQPTF
+5779 TRDNQPTF

-5869 DNGASDSDN
+5869 GNGASDSDN
-5878 VTNHTQPKFTLQH
+5878 VTNHNHTQPKFTLQH

-5929 NDGNYTL
+5929 NDGTYTL
-5936 SVTVVDRAGNSQ
+5936 SVTVVDRAGNSL
-5948 QSASLAVTVD
+5948 QSASLEVTVD

-5999 EPSAAEESVVK
+5999 VPSAAEESVVK
-6010 VTAYSITLLN
+6010 ETAYSITLLN

-6041 PENIVNVSI
+6041 PENIVNVSV

-6078 YTMDVKFIDKDNDF
+6078 YTMDVKFIDKDDDF

-6112 NVRGKTEDDI
+6112 NARGKTEDDI

>member
-427 TDTIAPEKPTIEL
+427 TDTIPPEKPTIEL

-541 NDSGIVGDNVTNN
+541 DDSGIVGDNVTNN

-591 FNFTSDSVEGIN
+591 FNFTSDSVEGVN

-626 TIAPVPPT
+626 TVAPVPPT
-634 VSLEDYVVLPNG
+634 VSLEDFVVLPNG

-1031 DSDSGISDDNLTNI
+1031 DSDSGIADDNLTNI

-1101 KVEDIAGNKANSAI
+1101 KVEDIAGNKANSAV

-1185 WLFIPGNTWA
+1185 WLFTPGNTWA

-1384 WTFTPPTSWADGD
+1384 WS
-1397 YTLSVSVEDKAGNTS
+1397 
-1412 HSASL
+1412 
-1417 TVTVD
+1417 
-1422 TQIAINNIELVND
+1422 
-1435 SGIPDDNLTNNV
+1435 
-1447 RPHFQVTV
+1447 
-1455 PTDVNV
+1455 
-1461 VRLSI
+1461 
-1466 DGGKTWFNATQSATP
+1466 
-1481 GVWDYIWPDDV
+1481 
-1492 ADGGYTLTVEATD
+1492 
-1505 EAGNKATQ
+1505 
-1513 TLDFTIDTTLSVPTL
+1513 
-1528 SLDSADDSGI
+1528 
-1538 AGDNITNVK
+1538 
-1547 TPGFTL
+1547 
-1553 NNIDTDVSRVIVE
+1553 
-1566 VMHNGIKQEVPLV
+1566 
-1579 QTGGQWRFAPTS
+1579 
-1591 DWADGDYILTVKV
+1591 
-1604 EDRAGN
+1604 
-1610 VKQSAP
+1610 
-1616 LTVTVDTHIAIDR
+1616 
-1629 IELVNDS
+1629 
-1636 GIPGDNLTNEARPHF
+1636 
-1651 QVTVPADVNGVRLSI
+1651 
-1666 DGGKTW
+1666 
-1672 FDATQSAT
+1672 
-1680 SGVWDYTW
+1680 
-1688 LTNVANGPHTLMVEA
+1688 
-1703 SDKAGNKTT
+1703 
-1712 QKLDFTIDTILSEPT
+1712 
-1727 ITLDS
+1727 
-1732 ADDSAAGDNI
+1732 
-1742 TNVKMPGFTLG
+1742 
-1753 NIDADVTKVVV
+1753 
-1764 TVAHDGKNQQI
+1764 
-1775 ELIKNGGVWRFTPG
+1775 
-1789 AAWTD
+1789 
-1794 GDYTLTVKVE
+1794 
-1804 DKAGNTNYSAPLTV
+1804 
-1818 TIDTQTSIDRIELL
+1818 
-1832 NDTGIVGDNLTN
+1832 
-1844 EARPQFHITVP
+1844 
-1855 TDVNSVQLSLD
+1855 
-1866 GGINWVNATL
+1866 
-1876 TSDGVW
+1876 
-1882 EYIWPTDLVE
+1882 
-1892 NTYTLTVK
+1892 
-1900 ATDVAGN
+1900 
-1907 TATETLNFIIDTTL
+1907 
-1921 STPTITLDS
+1921 
-1930 ADDSGTANDNK
+1930 
-1941 TNVKTP
+1941 
-1947 GFIIGGI
+1947 
-1954 DSDVTQVVVQVMR
+1954 
-1967 DGHSEEVELTQTNGQ
+1967 
-1982 WRFVPGSAWTDGDY
+1982 
-1996 TLTVTVKDEA
+1996 
-2006 GNIRHS
+2006 
-2012 APLTVTIDTQITID
+2012 
-2026 HIELVNDSGIPDDN
+2026 
-2040 LTNNVRP
+2040 
-2047 HFQVTVPTDVNV
+2047 
-2059 VRLSIDGGKTW
+2059 
-2070 FNATQSATPGVWDYT
+2070 
-2085 WLADVGEGKHT
+2085 
-2096 LTVEATDK
+2096 
-2104 AGNKTTQQLDFIID
+2104 
-2118 TLLSEPTIVLDN
+2118 
-2130 TDDSG
+2130 
-2135 TKGDHLTNVNKPT
+2135 
-2148 FLLGNI
+2148 
-2154 DADARYVTV
+2154 
-2163 EVQHGG
+2163 
-2169 TKEVL
+2169 
-2174 TATKDATGN
+2174 
-2183 WSVTPTGTWADGDY
+2183 
-2197 TLTVRVEDEA
+2197 
-2207 GNEKH
+2207 
-2212 SASLTV
+2212 
-2218 TVDTQITIDVIELVN
+2218 
-2233 DNGIPGD
+2233 
-2240 NMTNDAHPQFRVT
+2240 
-2253 VPGDVN
+2253 
-2259 EVSLSI
+2259 
-2265 DGGVTWVKATQSAT
+2265 
-2279 PGVWNYT
+2279 
-2286 WPGTVPD
+2286 
-2293 GDYTLNVKA
+2293 
-2302 TDNAGNTVTETLHFT
+2302 
-2317 IDTTL
+2317 
-2322 STPVIVLDSADDS
+2322 
-2335 GVHGDNMTNHT
+2335 
-2346 QPTFALQHID
+2346 
-2356 DDAVRVTVSV
+2356 
-2366 EHGGVTTTFDATKDA
+2366 
-2381 GGWTFT
+2381 FT

-2433 DSGIPDDN
+2433 DSGIPNDN

-2474 TQSATPGVWDY
+2474 TQSATPGAWDY

-2501 ATDEAGNKATQTLDF
+2501 ATDKAGNKTTQELDF

-3175 TKGATGIWSVTPT
+3175 TKDATGNWSVTPTGTWADGDYTLTVRVEDDAGNVKHSASLTVTVDTQITIDVIELVNDSGTRGDNLTNDANPHFRITVPGDVNEVSLSIDGGVTWVKAMQSATPGVWNYTWPKTVADGDYTLTVKATDNAGNTVTRTLDFTIDTTLSTPVIVLDSADDSGVHGDNMTNRTQPTFALQQIDDDAVRVTVSVEHGGVTTTFDATKDAGGWTFTPTGAWADGDYTLSVSVEDKAGNTSHSASLTVTVDTQIAINNIELVNDSGIPDDNLTNNVRPHFQVTVPTDVNVVRLSIDGGKTWFNATQSATPGVWDYTWLADVGEGKHTLTVEATDKAGNQTTQQLDFIIDTMLSEPTIVLDNTDDSGTKGDNLTNVNKPTFLLGNIDADARYVTVEVQHGGTKEVLTATKGATGIWSVTPT

-3398 VEVTDNAGNVRQST
+3398 VEVQDNAGNVRQST

-3516 TRLSTPTIALD
+3516 TRLSTPTIELD

-4557 VSYSVTANGNNLW
+4557 VSYPVTANGNNLW

-5526 INGLNVGEVWVNEK
+5526 INGLNVGEVWANDK

-5551 FTEGQLDITVKSTDR
+5551 FTEGQLDINVKSTDR

-5583 KVFTSELDDNKS
+5583 QVFTSELDDNKS
-5595 SSKTEWWSN
+5595 SSKTDWWSN
-5604 SDLITMRGTG
+5604 SSTITMRGMG

-5628 LATAVVAATGRWELS
+5628 LATAVVAANGQWELS
-5643 TDKLPEGTYDI
+5643 TDQLPEGKYNITL
-5654 SLVIEDSAGNRW
+5654 SIEDNAGNRK
-5666 EDVRE
+5666 EEVHE

-5708 TDSEGNTYTLTVPDN
+5708 TDSNGNTYTLTVPDN

-5822 GTPLA
+5822 GTPLT

-5929 NDGNYTL
+5929 NDGTYTL

-5999 EPSAAEESVVK
+5999 VPSAAEESVVK

-6041 PENIVNVSI
+6041 PENIVNVSV

-6078 YTMDVKFIDKDNDF
+6078 YTMDVKFIDKDDDF

-6112 NVRGKTEDDI
+6112 NARGKTEDDI

>member
-1 MGNKSIQKFFADQ
+1 M
-14 NSVIDL
+14 
-20 SSLGNAKGAKVSLSG
+20 
-35 PDMNITTPRGSVI
+35 
-48 IVNGALYS
+48 
-56 SIKGNNLAVKF
+56 
-67 KDKTITGAKILGSVD
+67 
-82 LKDIQLERIDSSL
+82 
-95 VDSAQ
+95 
-100 VEKKGNGKRRNK
+100 
-112 KEEEE
+112 
-117 LKKQLDDAENAKKEA
+117 
-132 DKAKEEAE
+132 
-140 KAKEAAEKA
+140 
-149 LNEAFEV
+149 
-156 QNSSKQIEEM
+156 
-166 LQNFLADNVAKD
+166 
-178 NLAQQS
+178 
-184 DASQQ
+184 
-189 NTQAKATQ
+189 
-197 ASKQNDAEK
+197 
-206 VLPQPINKNTSTG
+206 NKNTSTG

-427 TDTIAPEKPTIEL
+427 TDTIPPEKPTIEL

-634 VSLEDYVVLPNG
+634 VSLEDFVVLPNG

-1031 DSDSGISDDNLTNI
+1031 DSDSGIADDNLTNI

-1101 KVEDIAGNKANSAI
+1101 KVEDIAGNKANSAV

-1185 WLFIPGNTWA
+1185 WLFTPGNTWA

-1208 AGNTNYSAPLTVVI
+1208 AGNTSYSAPLTVVI

-1323 SVPVIVLDSAD
+1323 SVPVIVLNSAD
-1334 DTGIQGD
+1334 DTGVQGD
-1341 NMTNSTQPT
+1341 NMTNRTQPT

-1481 GVWDYIWPDDV
+1481 GAWDYIWPDDV

-1505 EAGNKATQ
+1505 KAGNKTTQ
-1513 TLDFTIDTTLSVPTL
+1513 ELDFTIDTTLSVPTL

-1712 QKLDFTIDTILSEPT
+1712 QKLDFIIDTLLSEPT

-2118 TLLSEPTIVLDN
+2118 TLLSEPTIVLDS

-2135 TKGDHLTNVNKPT
+2135 TKGDNLTNVNKPT

-2322 STPVIVLDSADDS
+2322 SVPVIVLNSADDT
-2335 GVHGDNMTNHT
+2335 GVQGDNMTNST

-2366 EHGGVTTTFDATKDA
+2366 EHGGVTTTFDATKGV
-2381 GGWTFT
+2381 GGWSFT

-2450 QVTVPTDVNVV
+2450 QVKVPTDVN
-2461 RLSID
+2461 
-2466 GGKTWFNA
+2466 
-2474 TQSATPGVWDY
+2474 
-2485 IWPDDVADGG
+2485 
-2495 YTLTVE
+2495 E
-2501 ATDEAGNKATQTLDF
+2501 
-2516 TIDTTLSVPTLSL
+2516 
-2529 DSADDS
+2529 
-2535 GIAGDN
+2535 
-2541 ITNVKTPGFT
+2541 
-2551 LNNIDTDVSRVIVEV
+2551 
-2566 MHNGIKQEV
+2566 
-2575 PLVQTGGQWRFA
+2575 
-2587 PTSDWADG
+2587 
-2595 DYILTVKVEDR
+2595 
-2606 AGNVKQS
+2606 
-2613 APLTVTVD
+2613 
-2621 THIAIDRIELVNDS
+2621 
-2635 GIPGDNLTNEAR
+2635 
-2647 PHFQVTVPAD
+2647 
-2657 VNGVRL
+2657 
-2663 SIDGG
+2663 
-2668 KTWFDATQSAT
+2668 
-2679 SGVWDYTWLTNVA
+2679 
-2692 NGPHTLMVEASD
+2692 
-2704 KAGNKT
+2704 
-2710 TQKLDFTIDTIL
+2710 
-2722 SEPTIT
+2722 
-2728 LDSADDSAAG
+2728 
-2738 DNITNVK
+2738 
-2745 MPGFTLGN
+2745 
-2753 IDADVTKVV
+2753 
-2762 VTVAHDGKNQQ
+2762 
-2773 IELIKNGG
+2773 
-2781 VWRFTPGAAWTDGDY
+2781 
-2796 TLTVKVEDKAGNTN
+2796 
-2810 YSAPLTV
+2810 
-2817 TIDTQTSIDRIELL
+2817 
-2831 NDTGIVGDNLTNEA
+2831 
-2845 RPQFHITVP
+2845 
-2854 TDVNSVQLSL
+2854 
-2864 DGGINWV
+2864 
-2871 NATLT
+2871 
-2876 SDGVWEY
+2876 
-2883 IWPTDL
+2883 
-2889 VENTYTLTVKA
+2889 
-2900 TDVAGNTATET
+2900 
-2911 LNFIIDT
+2911 
-2918 TLSTP
+2918 
-2923 TITLDSADDS
+2923 
-2933 GTANDNKTNVKTPGF
+2933 
-2948 IIGGIDSDVTQVVV
+2948 
-2962 QVMRDGHSEEV
+2962 
-2973 ELTQTN
+2973 
-2979 GQWRFVPGS
+2979 
-2988 AWTDG
+2988 
-2993 DYTLTVTV
+2993 
-3001 KDEAGNIR
+3001 
-3009 HSAPLTVTIDTQIT
+3009 
-3023 IDHIELVNDSG
+3023 
-3034 IPDDNLTNNVRPH
+3034 
-3047 FQVTV
+3047 
-3052 PTDVNVVRLSIDGG
+3052 VRLSIDGG

-3104 GNKTTQQLDFI
+3104 GNQTTQKLDFI
-3115 IDTLLSE
+3115 IDTMLSE
-3122 PTIVLDNTDDS
+3122 PTIVLDSTDDS

-3140 TNVNKPTFLLGNIDA
+3140 TNANKPTFILGNIDA

-3160 TVEVQHGGTKEVLTA
+3160 TVEVQYGGTKEVLTA

-3323 TIAMDSRD
+3323 TITMDSRD

-3349 IGNIDAD
+3349 IGNIDSD
-3356 AHSVILRITQGGNSQ
+3356 AQSVILRITQGGNSQ

-3412 PLVVTVDTQTS
+3412 PLIVTVDTQTS

-3468 WVSATQ
+3468 WVSAAQ

-3614 VTVDTQIAIDRIEL
+3614 VTVDTQIAIDHIEL

-3710 LNFTIDITLLTPTI
+3710 LNFTIDITLMTPTI

-3844 HDRPVFDIHQVDSD
+3844 HDRPVFDIRQVDSD

-4008 ANKDLVFNIDTN
+4008 ANK
-4020 IQVPTIALDAGQDT
+4020 
-4034 GANTADNIT
+4034 
-4043 NISRPTFTIGN
+4043 
-4054 VDPDVIKVVV
+4054 
-4064 TIDGHDY
+4064 
-4071 NATKVGAGWQFTPGN
+4071 
-4086 AIPDGSYN
+4086 
-4094 ITVTV
+4094 
-4099 EDKAGNT
+4099 
-4106 ATSKP
+4106 
-4111 LPVVID
+4111 
-4117 TTAEIESVTLVT
+4117 
-4129 DSGDSDVDNIT
+4129 
-4140 KVDKPQFSIVTADD
+4140 
-4154 ITHVRV
+4154 
-4160 KIDNAANWIELTKGG
+4160 
-4175 DGRWIFNVG
+4175 
-4184 SALPDGQHTLL
+4184 
-4195 VDVTDIAGNV
+4195 
-4205 AQETLQFTIDTTLRE
+4205 
-4220 PTIVLDPT
+4220 
-4228 HDTGDDTNDNLT
+4228 
-4240 RINKPVF
+4240 
-4247 IIGNVDNDVSHI
+4247 
-4259 VVHIDGRDYTIENTG
+4259 
-4274 GNLTFTPD
+4274 
-4282 QPLSDGQHTIS
+4282 
-4293 VTVTDIAGNTKTSA
+4293 
-4307 ELRIEIDT
+4307 
-4315 QVQIDSVTLTT
+4315 
-4326 DSGVNDHDNVTNA
+4326 
-4339 TRPSFEIA
+4339 
-4347 TPDDVTSVLVS
+4347 
-4358 FDGVN
+4358 
-4363 WTPISKNAA
+4363 
-4372 GQWEFT
+4372 
-4378 AGSALPDG
+4378 
-4386 HYTLHVQ
+4386 
-4393 ATDRAGNTANSTLG
+4393 
-4407 FTVDTQ
+4407 
-4413 IDGLSVVML
+4413 
-4422 DDAGKDST
+4422 
-4430 DGITNITS
+4430 
-4438 PRFEISAR
+4438 
-4446 EPLQSVTVILN
+4446 
-4457 GKSSTLTQGAGNK
+4457 
-4470 WLFTPDTPL
+4470 
-4479 VDGTYKIEIV
+4479 
-4489 AEDIAGNKISKEV
+4489 
-4502 SFTIDTIVSDPSI
+4502 
-4515 DLLDA
+4515 
-4520 DDTGESAVDNITSV
+4520 
-4534 TTPRFVIG
+4534 
-4542 NVPADID
+4542 
-4549 TVVIRING
+4549 
-4557 VSYSVTANGNNLW
+4557 
-4570 EFQVPVA
+4570 
-4577 LNDGVYEAVVVFRD
+4577 
-4591 IAGNTSE
+4591 
-4598 TKLPFTID
+4598 
-4606 TTTSV
+4606 
-4611 SVRMEPA
+4611 
-4618 SDTGNSNSDNL
+4618 
-4629 TNKQNPK
+4629 
-4636 FEGTAEPNAKLVITI
+4636 
-4651 VDDKSGREVLKQTI
+4651 
-4665 TVGADG
+4665 
-4671 NWSVTPNI
+4671 
-4679 LPDGMYTI
+4679 
-4687 NVVATDVAGNT
+4687 
-4698 AQTQERFTI
+4698 
-4707 DTVTIDPTIRLSDPS
+4707 
-4722 IDDQHEATSLRP
+4722 
-4734 EFKGFAEAFST
+4734 
-4745 IMIQWDGKV
+4745 
-4754 VGSANANA
+4754 
-4762 NGEWSWT
+4762 
-4769 PPSVLAPGSYV
+4769 
-4780 VSIVA
+4780 
-4785 KDKAGNESSQVDFPV
+4785 
-4800 VIPVI
+4800 
-4805 DVTPPTIKL
+4805 
-4814 SEESDSGA
+4814 
-4822 LGDFTTNN
+4822 
-4830 KTPTLIGS
+4830 
-4838 TLPNT
+4838 
-4843 IVSIYV
+4843 
-4849 DGVKVGEATADTAG
+4849 
-4863 RYTFQLSEM
+4863 
-4872 KDGHYVVQVGIVN
+4872 
-4885 PRDNSE
+4885 
-4891 LRSTAVD
+4891 
-4898 VTIDTEVAELV
+4898 
-4909 WNISG
+4909 
-4914 MHEGGYINTVTPE
+4914 
-4927 IGGTSEPN
+4927 
-4935 SKITIFVNGVEKAI
+4935 
-4949 AYTTGAGH
+4949 
-4957 WGVVLP
+4957 
-4963 ALGNDGNYELT
+4963 
-4974 FKVEDVAGNI
+4974 
-4984 REFGPQNVILDTV
+4984 
-4997 ISPLTVVLREAD
+4997 
-5009 DSGKVGDWITNK
+5009 
-5021 SHVTIDGTAEA
+5021 
-5032 GSTLTIRNPQGV
+5032 
-5044 VIATLVVGNDGR
+5044 
-5056 WSAELDLRE
+5056 
-5065 GSNAFVVVSE
+5065 
-5075 DKAGNSQQKEI
+5075 
-5086 LIEHDTQIEISD
+5086 
-5098 ISLSRDTNS
+5098 
-5107 GDKYDLITNN
+5107 
-5117 KSPVLVAMTD
+5117 
-5127 PGATVQV
+5127 
-5134 YINGVL
+5134 
-5140 QGTVEASSSGN
+5140 
-5151 ISYTMP
+5151 
-5157 ANSADGEYQVQFV
+5157 
-5170 ATDTAGNRVESA
+5170 
-5182 ITTVTID
+5182 
-5189 SQIAVFDIDEDSLP
+5189 
-5203 ALSNNRALSVSGVG
+5203 
-5217 EAGSQVSIFVDGKLV
+5217 
-5232 NVVMVEADGTW
+5232 
-5243 RAPILLQDDGT
+5243 
-5254 FNIHFSITDVAG
+5254 
-5266 NTEVSKDYSVDVDS
+5266 
-5280 STDFPTLNLEDASN
+5280 
-5294 SGSLDDLITNHN
+5294 
-5306 KPVLVGTAEAGATI
+5306 
-5320 HIYVDEKIVANVL
+5320 
-5333 VLEDGTWSYQFDN
+5333 
-5346 ALKDGEYSIRVVAED
+5346 
-5361 PAGNTAESP
+5361 
-5370 RLLVT
+5370 
-5375 IDTSTFID
+5375 
-5383 NPAMVA
+5383 
-5389 GSDNG
+5389 
-5394 IFSNDSITSQTR
+5394 
-5406 PTFSIFGEM
+5406 
-5415 NQSVQI
+5415 
-5421 FIDGVLVDTITVT
+5421 
-5434 DRNQVYR
+5434 
-5441 PESPLGDGSHS
+5441 
-5452 IYYVITDKAGNTAT
+5452 
-5466 SKTLNFTIDTF
+5466 
-5477 NTTPVAIDSIGGQTL
+5477 
-5492 AEMTGSDGKIY
+5492 
-5503 ITDTTRNLL
+5503 
-5512 FSGSAEPN
+5512 
-5520 SKIEII
+5520 
-5526 INGLNVGEVWVNEK
+5526 
-5540 GHWQMPVNPLY
+5540 
-5551 FTEGQLDITVKSTDR
+5551 
-5566 AGNVNQE
+5566 
-5573 KYSIWVDTHI
+5573 
-5583 KVFTSELDDNKS
+5583 
-5595 SSKTEWWSN
+5595 
-5604 SDLITMRGTG
+5604 
-5614 EIGATVSL
+5614 
-5622 IVAGVT
+5622 
-5628 LATAVVAATGRWELS
+5628 
-5643 TDKLPEGTYDI
+5643 
-5654 SLVIEDSAGNRW
+5654 
-5666 EDVRE
+5666 
-5671 IFIDRTPPNAPVVT
+5671 
-5685 YSDIVND
+5685 
-5692 LIIMQGTA
+5692 
-5700 EAKSQLII
+5700 
-5708 TDSEGNTYTLTVPDN
+5708 
-5723 GKWSMAIPYPSEG
+5723 
-5736 KFTITSVD
+5736 
-5744 AIGNRSDDVP
+5744 
-5754 LDIMKEVPVISLSPD
+5754 
-5769 SDSGTVGDNI
+5769 
-5779 TRDKQPTF
+5779 
-5787 IIGNLESDVV
+5787 
-5797 VVQVDINGTVYN
+5797 
-5809 AEKNA
+5809 
-5814 DGVWFFTP
+5814 
-5822 GTPLA
+5822 
-5827 DGSYTISVIASDA
+5827 
-5840 AGNQKNSL
+5840 
-5848 PITVTIDSTL
+5848 
-5858 TVPEIALAAGE
+5858 
-5869 DNGASDSDN
+5869 
-5878 VTNHTQPKFTLQH
+5878 
-5891 IDADVTGVTV
+5891 
-5901 NVTHNGVTDIYQ
+5901 
-5913 ATQGA
+5913 
-5918 DGWTFTPPAAW
+5918 
-5929 NDGNYTL
+5929 
-5936 SVTVVDRAGNSQ
+5936 
-5948 QSASLAVTVD
+5948 
-5958 STVTVTADSQHDD
+5958 
-5971 ASDDATATAVT
+5971 
-5982 PPESETVNAES
+5982 
-5993 ATHLRT
+5993 
-5999 EPSAAEESVVK
+5999 
-6010 VTAYSITLLN
+6010 
-6020 ADSGDEI
+6020 
-6027 DRSISQTPSFEISV
+6027 
-6041 PENIVNVSI
+6041 
-6050 MFEGE
+6050 
-6055 EFTLPITNQ
+6055 
-6064 KAIFEVPLS
+6064 
-6073 LEDGE
+6073 
-6078 YTMDVKFIDKDNDF
+6078 
-6092 LIKEKTFSVDHS
+6092 
-6104 SADIVNAM
+6104 
-6112 NVRGKTEDDI
+6112 
-6122 NDSPSTSSVGHNNNG
+6122 
-6137 AIDVFAVN
+6137 
-6145 EVTLP
+6145 
-6150 VDNQEEH
+6150 
-6157 A
+6157 

>member
-35 PDMNITTPRGSVI
+35 PDMNITTPHGSVI

-634 VSLEDYVVLPNG
+634 VSLEDFVVLPNG

-1031 DSDSGISDDNLTNI
+1031 DSDSGIADDNLTNI

-1101 KVEDIAGNKANSAI
+1101 KVEDIAGNKANSAV

-1185 WLFIPGNTWA
+1185 WLFTPGNTWA

-1208 AGNTNYSAPLTVVI
+1208 AGNTSYSAPLTVVI

-1323 SVPVIVLDSAD
+1323 SVPVIVLNSAD
-1334 DTGIQGD
+1334 DTGVQGD
-1341 NMTNSTQPT
+1341 NMTNRTQPT

-1384 WTFTPPTSWADGD
+1384 WSFTPTGAWADGD

-1435 SGIPDDNLTNNV
+1435 SGIPNDNLTNNV

-1466 DGGKTWFNATQSATP
+1466 DGGKTWFNATQSATT

-1538 AGDNITNVK
+1538 AGDNITSVK

-1636 GIPGDNLTNEARPHF
+1636 GIPDDNLTNEARPHF

-1703 SDKAGNKTT
+1703 TDKAGNKTT
-1712 QKLDFTIDTILSEPT
+1712 QKLDFIIDTLLSEPT

-2118 TLLSEPTIVLDN
+2118 TLLSEPTIVLDS

-2135 TKGDHLTNVNKPT
+2135 TKGDNLTNVNKPT

-2322 STPVIVLDSADDS
+2322 STPVIVLDSADDT
-2335 GVHGDNMTNHT
+2335 GIQGDNMTNRT
-2346 QPTFALQHID
+2346 QPTFNLQHID

-2387 PTGAW
+2387 PPTSWGA
-2392 ADGDYTLSV
+2392 GDYTLSV

-2450 QVTVPTDVNVV
+2450 QVTVPTDVNEV

-2474 TQSATPGVWDY
+2474 TQSV
-2485 IWPDDVADGG
+2485 
-2495 YTLTVE
+2495 
-2501 ATDEAGNKATQTLDF
+2501 
-2516 TIDTTLSVPTLSL
+2516 
-2529 DSADDS
+2529 
-2535 GIAGDN
+2535 
-2541 ITNVKTPGFT
+2541 
-2551 LNNIDTDVSRVIVEV
+2551 
-2566 MHNGIKQEV
+2566 
-2575 PLVQTGGQWRFA
+2575 
-2587 PTSDWADG
+2587 
-2595 DYILTVKVEDR
+2595 
-2606 AGNVKQS
+2606 
-2613 APLTVTVD
+2613 
-2621 THIAIDRIELVNDS
+2621 
-2635 GIPGDNLTNEAR
+2635 
-2647 PHFQVTVPAD
+2647 
-2657 VNGVRL
+2657 
-2663 SIDGG
+2663 
-2668 KTWFDATQSAT
+2668 
-2679 SGVWDYTWLTNVA
+2679 
-2692 NGPHTLMVEASD
+2692 
-2704 KAGNKT
+2704 
-2710 TQKLDFTIDTIL
+2710 
-2722 SEPTIT
+2722 
-2728 LDSADDSAAG
+2728 
-2738 DNITNVK
+2738 
-2745 MPGFTLGN
+2745 
-2753 IDADVTKVV
+2753 
-2762 VTVAHDGKNQQ
+2762 
-2773 IELIKNGG
+2773 
-2781 VWRFTPGAAWTDGDY
+2781 
-2796 TLTVKVEDKAGNTN
+2796 
-2810 YSAPLTV
+2810 
-2817 TIDTQTSIDRIELL
+2817 
-2831 NDTGIVGDNLTNEA
+2831 
-2845 RPQFHITVP
+2845 
-2854 TDVNSVQLSL
+2854 
-2864 DGGINWV
+2864 
-2871 NATLT
+2871 
-2876 SDGVWEY
+2876 
-2883 IWPTDL
+2883 
-2889 VENTYTLTVKA
+2889 
-2900 TDVAGNTATET
+2900 
-2911 LNFIIDT
+2911 
-2918 TLSTP
+2918 
-2923 TITLDSADDS
+2923 
-2933 GTANDNKTNVKTPGF
+2933 
-2948 IIGGIDSDVTQVVV
+2948 
-2962 QVMRDGHSEEV
+2962 
-2973 ELTQTN
+2973 
-2979 GQWRFVPGS
+2979 
-2988 AWTDG
+2988 
-2993 DYTLTVTV
+2993 
-3001 KDEAGNIR
+3001 
-3009 HSAPLTVTIDTQIT
+3009 
-3023 IDHIELVNDSG
+3023 
-3034 IPDDNLTNNVRPH
+3034 
-3047 FQVTV
+3047 
-3052 PTDVNVVRLSIDGG
+3052 
-3066 KTWFNATQSATPGVW
+3066 TPGVW

-3104 GNKTTQQLDFI
+3104 GNQTTQKLDFI
-3115 IDTLLSE
+3115 IDTMLSE
-3122 PTIVLDNTDDS
+3122 PTIVLDSTDDS

-3140 TNVNKPTFLLGNIDA
+3140 TNANKPTFILGNIDA

-3160 TVEVQHGGTKEVLTA
+3160 TVEVQYGGTKEVLTA

-3412 PLVVTVDTQTS
+3412 PLIVTVDTQTS

-3468 WVSATQ
+3468 WVSAAQ

-3614 VTVDTQIAIDRIEL
+3614 VTVDTQIAIDHIEL

-3686 DMPEGQHTLT
+3686 DMPEGQHTLI
-3696 VEVTDGAGNKMTET
+3696 VEVTDGAGNKMTGT
-3710 LNFTIDITLLTPTI
+3710 LDFTIDITLLTPTI

-3844 HDRPVFDIHQVDSD
+3844 HDRPVFDIRQVDSD

-4307 ELRIEIDT
+4307 ELKIEIDT

-4534 TTPRFVIG
+4534 TKPRFVIG

-4557 VSYSVTANGNNLW
+4557 VSYPVTANGNNLW

-4898 VTIDTEVAELV
+4898 LTIDTEVAELV

-4963 ALGNDGNYELT
+4963 ALGNDGNYVLT

-5294 SGSLDDLITNHN
+5294 SGSLDDLITSHN

-5383 NPAMVA
+5383 NPVMMA

-5406 PTFSIFGEM
+5406 PAFSIYGEM

-5526 INGLNVGEVWVNEK
+5526 INGLNVGEVWANDK

-5551 FTEGQLDITVKSTDR
+5551 FTEGQLDINVKSTDR

-5583 KVFTSELDDNKS
+5583 QVFTSELDDNKS
-5595 SSKTEWWSN
+5595 SSKTDWWSN
-5604 SDLITMRGTG
+5604 SSTITMRGMG

-5628 LATAVVAATGRWELS
+5628 LATAVVAANGKWELS
-5643 TDKLPEGTYDI
+5643 TDQLPEGKYDI
-5654 SLVIEDSAGNRW
+5654 TLSIEDNAGNRK
-5666 EDVRE
+5666 EEVHE

-5708 TDSEGNTYTLTVPDN
+5708 TDSNGNTYTLTVPDN

-5929 NDGNYTL
+5929 NDGTYTL

-5958 STVTVTADSQHDD
+5958 STVTVTADSQHND

-5999 EPSAAEESVVK
+5999 VPSVAEESVVK
-6010 VTAYSITLLN
+6010 ETAYSITLLN

-6041 PENIVNVSI
+6041 PENIVNVSV

-6078 YTMDVKFIDKDNDF
+6078 YTMDVKFIDKDDDF

-6112 NVRGKTEDDI
+6112 NARGKTEDDI

>member
-2118 TLLSEPTIVLDN
+2118 TLLSEPTIVLDS

-2428 IELVN
+2428 
-2433 DSGIPDDN
+2433 
-2441 LTNNVRPHF
+2441 
-2450 QVTVPTDVNVV
+2450 
-2461 RLSID
+2461 
-2466 GGKTWFNA
+2466 
-2474 TQSATPGVWDY
+2474 
-2485 IWPDDVADGG
+2485 
-2495 YTLTVE
+2495 
-2501 ATDEAGNKATQTLDF
+2501 
-2516 TIDTTLSVPTLSL
+2516 
-2529 DSADDS
+2529 
-2535 GIAGDN
+2535 
-2541 ITNVKTPGFT
+2541 
-2551 LNNIDTDVSRVIVEV
+2551 
-2566 MHNGIKQEV
+2566 
-2575 PLVQTGGQWRFA
+2575 
-2587 PTSDWADG
+2587 
-2595 DYILTVKVEDR
+2595 
-2606 AGNVKQS
+2606 
-2613 APLTVTVD
+2613 
-2621 THIAIDRIELVNDS
+2621 
-2635 GIPGDNLTNEAR
+2635 
-2647 PHFQVTVPAD
+2647 
-2657 VNGVRL
+2657 
-2663 SIDGG
+2663 
-2668 KTWFDATQSAT
+2668 
-2679 SGVWDYTWLTNVA
+2679 
-2692 NGPHTLMVEASD
+2692 
-2704 KAGNKT
+2704 
-2710 TQKLDFTIDTIL
+2710 
-2722 SEPTIT
+2722 
-2728 LDSADDSAAG
+2728 
-2738 DNITNVK
+2738 
-2745 MPGFTLGN
+2745 
-2753 IDADVTKVV
+2753 
-2762 VTVAHDGKNQQ
+2762 
-2773 IELIKNGG
+2773 
-2781 VWRFTPGAAWTDGDY
+2781 
-2796 TLTVKVEDKAGNTN
+2796 
-2810 YSAPLTV
+2810 
-2817 TIDTQTSIDRIELL
+2817 
-2831 NDTGIVGDNLTNEA
+2831 
-2845 RPQFHITVP
+2845 
-2854 TDVNSVQLSL
+2854 
-2864 DGGINWV
+2864 
-2871 NATLT
+2871 
-2876 SDGVWEY
+2876 
-2883 IWPTDL
+2883 
-2889 VENTYTLTVKA
+2889 
-2900 TDVAGNTATET
+2900 
-2911 LNFIIDT
+2911 
-2918 TLSTP
+2918 
-2923 TITLDSADDS
+2923 
-2933 GTANDNKTNVKTPGF
+2933 
-2948 IIGGIDSDVTQVVV
+2948 
-2962 QVMRDGHSEEV
+2962 
-2973 ELTQTN
+2973 
-2979 GQWRFVPGS
+2979 
-2988 AWTDG
+2988 
-2993 DYTLTVTV
+2993 
-3001 KDEAGNIR
+3001 
-3009 HSAPLTVTIDTQIT
+3009 
-3023 IDHIELVNDSG
+3023 IELVNDSG

-4557 VSYSVTANGNNLW
+4557 VSYPVTANGNNLW

-5434 DRNQVYR
+5434 DR
-5441 PESPLGDGSHS
+5441 
-5452 IYYVITDKAGNTAT
+5452 
-5466 SKTLNFTIDTF
+5466 
-5477 NTTPVAIDSIGGQTL
+5477 
-5492 AEMTGSDGKIY
+5492 
-5503 ITDTTRNLL
+5503 
-5512 FSGSAEPN
+5512 
-5520 SKIEII
+5520 
-5526 INGLNVGEVWVNEK
+5526 
-5540 GHWQMPVNPLY
+5540 
-5551 FTEGQLDITVKSTDR
+5551 
-5566 AGNVNQE
+5566 
-5573 KYSIWVDTHI
+5573 
-5583 KVFTSELDDNKS
+5583 
-5595 SSKTEWWSN
+5595 
-5604 SDLITMRGTG
+5604 
-5614 EIGATVSL
+5614 
-5622 IVAGVT
+5622 
-5628 LATAVVAATGRWELS
+5628 
-5643 TDKLPEGTYDI
+5643 
-5654 SLVIEDSAGNRW
+5654 
-5666 EDVRE
+5666 
-5671 IFIDRTPPNAPVVT
+5671 
-5685 YSDIVND
+5685 
-5692 LIIMQGTA
+5692 
-5700 EAKSQLII
+5700 
-5708 TDSEGNTYTLTVPDN
+5708 
-5723 GKWSMAIPYPSEG
+5723 
-5736 KFTITSVD
+5736 
-5744 AIGNRSDDVP
+5744 
-5754 LDIMKEVPVISLSPD
+5754 
-5769 SDSGTVGDNI
+5769 
-5779 TRDKQPTF
+5779 
-5787 IIGNLESDVV
+5787 
-5797 VVQVDINGTVYN
+5797 
-5809 AEKNA
+5809 
-5814 DGVWFFTP
+5814 
-5822 GTPLA
+5822 
-5827 DGSYTISVIASDA
+5827 
-5840 AGNQKNSL
+5840 
-5848 PITVTIDSTL
+5848 
-5858 TVPEIALAAGE
+5858 
-5869 DNGASDSDN
+5869 
-5878 VTNHTQPKFTLQH
+5878 
-5891 IDADVTGVTV
+5891 
-5901 NVTHNGVTDIYQ
+5901 
-5913 ATQGA
+5913 
-5918 DGWTFTPPAAW
+5918 
-5929 NDGNYTL
+5929 
-5936 SVTVVDRAGNSQ
+5936 
-5948 QSASLAVTVD
+5948 
-5958 STVTVTADSQHDD
+5958 
-5971 ASDDATATAVT
+5971 
-5982 PPESETVNAES
+5982 
-5993 ATHLRT
+5993 
-5999 EPSAAEESVVK
+5999 
-6010 VTAYSITLLN
+6010 
-6020 ADSGDEI
+6020 
-6027 DRSISQTPSFEISV
+6027 
-6041 PENIVNVSI
+6041 
-6050 MFEGE
+6050 
-6055 EFTLPITNQ
+6055 
-6064 KAIFEVPLS
+6064 
-6073 LEDGE
+6073 
-6078 YTMDVKFIDKDNDF
+6078 
-6092 LIKEKTFSVDHS
+6092 
-6104 SADIVNAM
+6104 
-6112 NVRGKTEDDI
+6112 
-6122 NDSPSTSSVGHNNNG
+6122 
-6137 AIDVFAVN
+6137 
-6145 EVTLP
+6145 
-6150 VDNQEEH
+6150 
-6157 A
+6157 

>member
-304 LTDGTYNLEAEAKT
+304 LTDGAYNLEAEAKT

-427 TDTIAPEKPTIEL
+427 TDTIPPEKPTIEL

-634 VSLEDYVVLPNG
+634 VSLEDFVVLPNG

-1031 DSDSGISDDNLTNI
+1031 DSDSGIADDNLTNI

-1101 KVEDIAGNKANSAI
+1101 KVEDIAGNKANSAV

-1185 WLFIPGNTWA
+1185 WLFTPGNTWA

-1208 AGNTNYSAPLTVVI
+1208 AGNTSYSAPLTVVI

-1288 PTDLADGQYTLT
+1288 PTDLADGQYTLM

-1323 SVPVIVLDSAD
+1323 SVPVIVLNSAD
-1334 DTGIQGD
+1334 DTGVQGD
-1341 NMTNSTQPT
+1341 NMTNRTQPT

-1481 GVWDYIWPDDV
+1481 GAWDYIWPDDV

-1505 EAGNKATQ
+1505 KAGNKTTQ
-1513 TLDFTIDTTLSVPTL
+1513 ELDFTIDTTLSVPTL

-1712 QKLDFTIDTILSEPT
+1712 QKLDFIIDTLLSEPT

-2118 TLLSEPTIVLDN
+2118 TLLSEPTIVLDS

-2135 TKGDHLTNVNKPT
+2135 TKGDNLTNVNKPT

-2322 STPVIVLDSADDS
+2322 SVPVIVLNSADDT
-2335 GVHGDNMTNHT
+2335 GVQGDNMTNST

-2366 EHGGVTTTFDATKDA
+2366 EHGGVTTTFDATKGV
-2381 GGWTFT
+2381 GGWSFT

-2450 QVTVPTDVNVV
+2450 QVKVPTDVN
-2461 RLSID
+2461 
-2466 GGKTWFNA
+2466 
-2474 TQSATPGVWDY
+2474 
-2485 IWPDDVADGG
+2485 
-2495 YTLTVE
+2495 E
-2501 ATDEAGNKATQTLDF
+2501 
-2516 TIDTTLSVPTLSL
+2516 
-2529 DSADDS
+2529 
-2535 GIAGDN
+2535 
-2541 ITNVKTPGFT
+2541 
-2551 LNNIDTDVSRVIVEV
+2551 
-2566 MHNGIKQEV
+2566 
-2575 PLVQTGGQWRFA
+2575 
-2587 PTSDWADG
+2587 
-2595 DYILTVKVEDR
+2595 
-2606 AGNVKQS
+2606 
-2613 APLTVTVD
+2613 
-2621 THIAIDRIELVNDS
+2621 
-2635 GIPGDNLTNEAR
+2635 
-2647 PHFQVTVPAD
+2647 
-2657 VNGVRL
+2657 
-2663 SIDGG
+2663 
-2668 KTWFDATQSAT
+2668 
-2679 SGVWDYTWLTNVA
+2679 
-2692 NGPHTLMVEASD
+2692 
-2704 KAGNKT
+2704 
-2710 TQKLDFTIDTIL
+2710 
-2722 SEPTIT
+2722 
-2728 LDSADDSAAG
+2728 
-2738 DNITNVK
+2738 
-2745 MPGFTLGN
+2745 
-2753 IDADVTKVV
+2753 
-2762 VTVAHDGKNQQ
+2762 
-2773 IELIKNGG
+2773 
-2781 VWRFTPGAAWTDGDY
+2781 
-2796 TLTVKVEDKAGNTN
+2796 
-2810 YSAPLTV
+2810 
-2817 TIDTQTSIDRIELL
+2817 
-2831 NDTGIVGDNLTNEA
+2831 
-2845 RPQFHITVP
+2845 
-2854 TDVNSVQLSL
+2854 
-2864 DGGINWV
+2864 
-2871 NATLT
+2871 
-2876 SDGVWEY
+2876 
-2883 IWPTDL
+2883 
-2889 VENTYTLTVKA
+2889 
-2900 TDVAGNTATET
+2900 
-2911 LNFIIDT
+2911 
-2918 TLSTP
+2918 
-2923 TITLDSADDS
+2923 
-2933 GTANDNKTNVKTPGF
+2933 
-2948 IIGGIDSDVTQVVV
+2948 
-2962 QVMRDGHSEEV
+2962 
-2973 ELTQTN
+2973 
-2979 GQWRFVPGS
+2979 
-2988 AWTDG
+2988 
-2993 DYTLTVTV
+2993 
-3001 KDEAGNIR
+3001 
-3009 HSAPLTVTIDTQIT
+3009 
-3023 IDHIELVNDSG
+3023 
-3034 IPDDNLTNNVRPH
+3034 
-3047 FQVTV
+3047 
-3052 PTDVNVVRLSIDGG
+3052 VRLSIDGG

-3104 GNKTTQQLDFI
+3104 GNQTTQKLDFI
-3115 IDTLLSE
+3115 IDTMLSE
-3122 PTIVLDNTDDS
+3122 PTIVLDSTDDS

-3140 TNVNKPTFLLGNIDA
+3140 TNANKPTFILGNIDA

-3160 TVEVQHGGTKEVLTA
+3160 TVEVQYGGTKEVLTA

-3323 TIAMDSRD
+3323 TITMDSRD

-3349 IGNIDAD
+3349 IGNIDSD
-3356 AHSVILRITQGGNSQ
+3356 AQSVILRITQGGNSQ

-3412 PLVVTVDTQTS
+3412 PLIVTVDTQTS

-3468 WVSATQ
+3468 WVSAAQ

-3614 VTVDTQIAIDRIEL
+3614 VTVDTQIAIDHIEL

-3710 LNFTIDITLLTPTI
+3710 LNFTIDITLMTPTI

-3844 HDRPVFDIHQVDSD
+3844 HDRPVFDIRQVDSD

-4307 ELRIEIDT
+4307 ELKIEIDT

-4534 TTPRFVIG
+4534 TKPRFVIG

-4557 VSYSVTANGNNLW
+4557 VSYPVTANGNNLW

-4830 KTPTLIGS
+4830 KTPTLVGN
-4838 TLPNT
+4838 TLPNA

-4963 ALGNDGNYELT
+4963 ALGNDGNYVLT

-5032 GSTLTIRNPQGV
+5032 GSTLTIRSPQGV

-5075 DKAGNSQQKEI
+5075 DKAGNSQQKDI

-5346 ALKDGEYSIRVVAED
+5346 VLKDGEYSIRVVAED

-5406 PTFSIFGEM
+5406 PTFSISGEM

-5583 KVFTSELDDNKS
+5583 QVFTSELDDNKS
-5595 SSKTEWWSN
+5595 SSKTDWWSN
-5604 SDLITMRGTG
+5604 SSTITMRGMG

-5628 LATAVVAATGRWELS
+5628 LATAVVAANGQWELS
-5643 TDKLPEGTYDI
+5643 TDQLPEGKYDI
-5654 SLVIEDSAGNRW
+5654 TLSIEDNAGNRK
-5666 EDVRE
+5666 EEVHE

-5708 TDSEGNTYTLTVPDN
+5708 TDSNGNTYTLTVPDN

-5744 AIGNRSDDVP
+5744 AIGNRSDDVS

-5869 DNGASDSDN
+5869 DNGVSDSDN

-5901 NVTHNGVTDIYQ
+5901 NVTHNGVTDTYQ

-5929 NDGNYTL
+5929 NDGTYTL

-5999 EPSAAEESVVK
+5999 VPSAAEESVVK
-6010 VTAYSITLLN
+6010 ETAYSITLLN

-6112 NVRGKTEDDI
+6112 NARGKTEDDI